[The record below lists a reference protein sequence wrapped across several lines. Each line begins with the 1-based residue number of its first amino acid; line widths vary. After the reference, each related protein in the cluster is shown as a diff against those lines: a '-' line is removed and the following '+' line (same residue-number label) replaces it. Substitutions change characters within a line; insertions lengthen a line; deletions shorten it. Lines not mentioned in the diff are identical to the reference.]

1 MKIRRYITMMLFLL
15 MYITATAQNNLSVGK
30 LTGGQGKDVL
40 IPISLENTDEVVALQ
55 FDLQLPFD
63 RSSRTAPTL
72 SQSRIN
78 EHTVSVRNLGNHK
91 YRVVVVNMSNRP
103 LSGNAGTI
111 INFPMAV
118 PTGLDPGTEYAVSL
132 SDVIITNRKGD
143 NIQGNSNVNGSYT
156 VQRENAPDL
165 ATTDVN
171 ITESTLVPGNYVTVT
186 WKVSNIGNAD
196 TRSGWTERVYLV
208 SNGTEEAV
216 HIGNTYFSNT
226 LLKGG
231 YIARS
236 AIFNLSQTVGLEGEV
251 TAKVVVEP
259 NSGCGEYN
267 ADRANNTA
275 SGGTAELEKH
285 LFLTAPDNS
294 VKEGESMRL
303 TLKRSGDRSMD
314 ETFSIASSLPE
325 HAKVPATVIISK
337 GQSAAS
343 FDVVCPDNNVVN
355 TYSKVTITVNKA
367 NGYPQDVATS
377 FNIKDDELLPLTV
390 KLDKTEYNEGETMKA
405 TVSVPYRIGN
415 DTLTV
420 YFSVEKPKRFR
431 LPKSYTFEPGAT
443 EAVIDIPIIDDNIA
457 ANDET
462 LQLSVSADHHLT
474 GKALFV
480 LKDNDVPAISMT
492 LLPTTVSEAAGYNA
506 IHATIKRTEAK
517 NSKITL
523 KLSDDSNGELYY
535 TTPITMPEGTEEVTF
550 PIGVKDN
557 QKVDG
562 TRKVKFSAAIYIT
575 DCGCSAIGDKQTVVS
590 DTITILDNDGPTLS
604 VTSNKTT
611 ILEGDATGAT
621 LTISRNDATT
631 NPLTVTLSA
640 KGDDLQFAKTVTIP
654 AGKESVTTPFV
665 AKSNETSEGN
675 RTISVIA
682 SSDGYSPGTVWMLI
696 SDQTL
701 PDAEMQTPACDAEIE
716 AGSKAKVTI
725 TVKNIGA
732 IKMPKGTQIR
742 TSIGSSSTM
751 TQTDADIAVGA
762 TYTSVVELDAPSVPG
777 KYRVTAEINPNGT
790 VTELQTIN
798 NSAYTETTVTTAY
811 TYDVKSA
818 KNTYNIGEKV
828 VLGGTVKTRSGA
840 TAANV
845 EVEPYII
852 YAGSRIALK
861 ATTDAE
867 GKYSAE
873 YTIQAGMGGEYG
885 YGVCTPGENI
895 SAQQGTFAVYGIS
908 RTTTEYIKHEMYEGD
923 VARGTIKVKNMSSL
937 PQHSLTATCEPN
949 EQYEVTFSD
958 NTELAGGGTAEISY
972 TIKPLSLSK
981 TKEWDRLTFN
991 ITTAEGAS
999 LSVVTYN
1006 YTRKHT
1012 PNLVVSTNSI
1022 NTTVTKGKVRTYP
1035 IVLTNTGIAETGKI
1049 TVSLPAA
1056 LSDFISLATPATMPS
1071 LATGDSATVMLK
1083 FNAANYDVNVYQKGS
1098 IAINCSE
1105 GNGKQIGFN
1114 VKVVSEEKGN
1124 LRIRVRDENTI
1135 YANKDGEHPYVSNA
1149 SVRLTDYNTGALV
1162 MQDVTGEDGS
1172 ITFNDLNEG
1181 YYHLHVTADRHD
1193 TYDQY
1198 VLVSPGET
1206 TEHLA
1211 TISYQAIRVDWT
1223 VEETEIEDEYDIT
1236 TKLTYE
1242 TQVPVPVVE
1251 MNAPDAIILADIN
1264 RGKSALFNV
1273 VLRNR
1278 GLIAAQNV
1286 QYTPPTADGFVFM
1299 PMVEYSGFTLAPEQS
1314 YVIPVLVMHEED
1326 FNSDNFAQN
1335 VKRKMV
1341 QYAEGRAKKKCFG
1354 DMGTRF
1360 EWPCGDN
1367 AKFAWIGSVIR
1378 YVQDNAECSD
1388 PPPAGGGHAVIYPQT
1403 QPGLGGGPYGDF
1415 GGYATASGG
1424 RTDAEALM
1432 KLVCTAIECVP
1443 IPDLPLCMSPAITNA
1458 LEGSA
1463 LQFAGDCAMEFISG
1477 KIGEKIPLF
1486 DCLKGIASNYGP
1498 DMVEC
1503 LGNWGKKLAGMIS
1516 KAPMRKADAAEDKP
1530 MPALM
1535 ESSGYKQFLFYS
1547 YFDTYMEY
1555 NRQLTQA
1562 PEAISMKDFGVE
1574 LMAAIH
1580 NADLE
1585 LQKMR
1590 KDGTLWTFD
1599 LNTIPD
1605 NTTVD
1610 DKSQGMG
1617 TYLTSLMPNKSA
1629 NIADFSLRNYVERL
1643 RNTWS
1648 KEDGRGYISNNH
1660 MDEAVVADIL
1670 QTRQN
1675 CVAKLVNLGI
1685 PTWTDLMGSARKDML
1700 QYMETQSENTCAQ
1713 VKLEI
1718 KQKLVLTRQAF
1729 RGTLTIENGSSN
1741 AINDIL
1747 VDVNATNMETGFMA
1761 TSREMQIAIEKIEG
1775 FEGEKD
1781 GAWRLGAGKKGVAT
1795 ILFIPTKYAAPENLT
1810 TYSFGGTL
1818 SFKDGSTTQN
1828 RSLYPVSLPV
1838 KPSPE
1843 LDLTYFMQRDV
1854 YGDNP
1859 LTPDVVEPVI
1869 PAEFSVLIHN
1879 KGKGDANNVRM
1890 ITKKPEIVEN
1900 EKGLLIDF
1908 DIISSSLNGGEKTM
1922 ALDDDIATQFGTI
1935 AAGTASYATW
1945 DLTASLMGHFTEYD
1959 VNVTHVTDYGNP
1971 DLSLLDRVTIHE
1983 LIHSMNATIG
1993 DKVYRAWITND
2004 EPDAEDAPDHIYFA
2018 NGTDEELATLSGET
2032 RMERIDATHYRVTV
2046 PTDVPRNW
2054 FYTAVANPAGKY
2066 AKILSITDET
2076 NNRKLDAANFWTTD
2090 YTMKDGI
2097 DPQLDYRLHI
2107 ADIVSGKGTNKY
2119 IVEFEP
2125 IPELRLDVKSIT
2137 TVPADDQIAEK
2148 PIEELTVE
2156 FNKDIK
2162 PETFT
2167 REDIV
2172 VRHEGKLYSGDIAIA
2187 PKDEATKRVFKL
2199 NTSGLSENGYYVLQV
2214 KTDNITDA
2222 ENYQGAEGKMV
2233 RWMLFKDGLVH
2244 YNVHVLPLAE
2254 WGSVECVKDAPIE
2267 TPATAAKRGMKKAE
2281 ANSGQLA
2288 YGGGMTFKATPS
2300 NGYKFVC
2307 WKDNATD
2314 EVLSNNA
2321 EYHVEARNTLD
2332 ISAVFEAETYK
2343 VTVKCDADGGTM
2355 DVASGLY
2362 EYGTKLTLD
2371 AKPNEGYRLDGYKL
2385 NGVQTETAAPYELT
2399 VEGPTEVEVLFH
2411 DLSPVDVI
2419 LDERKDYQRPVEY
2432 VSAASLENGTN
2443 VKLYRSFLKEA
2454 WNTIC
2459 LPCAVENPE
2468 EVFGA
2473 GTQVAK
2479 LAGMTSTSL
2488 TFEYVEKMEANMPYI
2503 IKPTAVNNAAYA
2515 NVASPTVL
2523 YDLGMRTL
2531 EDLPEG
2537 KDRPTYETESGVSF
2551 IGAYRVENLP
2561 ANEGYYYIS
2570 GNKFYYI
2577 DVPVPTT
2584 RYRGFFHSDV
2594 HNGAMLSLAF
2604 GGGTTNIEDVYFLPA
2619 GAGDIYDLTGK
2630 KVRSSGESLDGLKP
2644 GVYITKN
2651 KKFVVK

>member
-143 NIQGNSNVNGSYT
+143 NIQSDSNVNGSYT

-226 LLKGG
+226 LTKGG

-259 NSGCGEYN
+259 SSGCGEYN

-275 SGGTAELEKH
+275 NGGTAQLEKH

-325 HAKVPATVIISK
+325 HAKVPATVTISK

-377 FNIKDDELLPLTV
+377 FNIKDDELLPLRV

-431 LPKSYTFEPGAT
+431 LPKSYTFEPGAK

-474 GKALFV
+474 GTALFV

-665 AKSNETSEGN
+665 ALSNETSEGN

-682 SSDGYSPGTVWMLI
+682 SSEGYSPGTVWMLI

-716 AGSKAKVTI
+716 AGSKAKVTV

-777 KYRVTAEINPNGT
+777 NYRVTAEINPNGT

-811 TYDVKSA
+811 TYDVKSE

-828 VLGGTVKTRSGA
+828 VLGGMVKTHGGTA
-840 TAANV
+840 AANV

-949 EQYEVTFSD
+949 EQYEVKFGGD
-958 NTELAGGGTAEISY
+958 TELAGGGTAEISY

-1083 FNAANYDVNVYQKGS
+1083 FNAAKYDVNIYQKGS

-1135 YANKDGEHPYVSNA
+1135 YGNKDGEHPYVSNA

-1162 MQDVTGEDGS
+1162 MQDVTGDDGS
-1172 ITFNDLNEG
+1172 ITFNNLNEG

-1193 TYDQY
+1193 TYDQN

-1236 TKLTYE
+1236 TKFTYE

-1326 FNSDNFAQN
+1326 FNSDDFARN
-1335 VKRKMV
+1335 VKRKVM
-1341 QYAEGRAKKKCFG
+1341 QRAEGRAKKKCFG
-1354 DMGTRF
+1354 NMDTQF
-1360 EWPCGDN
+1360 EWPCGDG
-1367 AKFAWIGSVIR
+1367 AKYAWIGSIIR
-1378 YVQDNAECSD
+1378 FVQDNAECSD
-1388 PPPAGGGHAVIYPQT
+1388 PPPGGGHAVFYPNI
-1403 QPGLGGGPYGDF
+1403 QPGLGSGPGLKPGD
-1415 GGYATASGG
+1415 YATASGG
-1424 RTDAEALM
+1424 RTDAKALL
-1432 KLVCTAIECVP
+1432 KLFCTAIECVP
-1443 IPDLPLCMSPAITNA
+1443 LPDLPTCVAPAITNA

-1463 LQFAGDCAMEFISG
+1463 LQFAGDCAMDYLSG
-1477 KIGEKIPLF
+1477 KVADKIPLF
-1486 DCLKGIASNYGP
+1486 SCLKGIASNYGP

-1503 LGNWGKKLAGMIS
+1503 LGKWGKEMADKFS
-1516 KAPMRKADAAEDKP
+1516 KAPLRKAAAAEDKP

-1580 NADLE
+1580 KADLE

-1590 KDGTLWTFD
+1590 EDGTLWTFD

-1610 DKSQGMG
+1610 DKSQGIG
-1617 TYLTSLMPNKSA
+1617 AYLTSLMPNKSA

-1643 RNTWS
+1643 RNAWS
-1648 KEDGRGYISNNH
+1648 KEDGRGYISANH

-1700 QYMETQSENTCAQ
+1700 QFMETQSENTCAQ

-1741 AINDIL
+1741 AIEDIL

-1828 RSLYPVSLPV
+1828 RSLYPVSLQV

-1959 VNVTHVTDYGNP
+1959 VSVTHVTDYGNP

-1983 LIHSMNATIG
+1983 LIHSLNATIG

-2018 NGTDEELATLSGET
+2018 NGTDEELVTLSEET
-2032 RMERIDATHYRVTV
+2032 RMERIDNTHYRVTV
-2046 PTDVPRNW
+2046 PTDMPRNW
-2054 FYTAVANPAGKY
+2054 FYMAVANPAGKY

-2076 NNRKLDAANFWTTD
+2076 NNRPLDAANFWTTD

-2107 ADIVSGKGTNKY
+2107 ADIVSGKGTNTY

-2172 VRHEGKLYSGDIAIA
+2172 VRHEGKLFSGDIAITPKDDA
-2187 PKDEATKRVFKL
+2187 PKRIFRL
-2199 NTSGLSENGYYVLQV
+2199 NTSALSENGYYVLQV
-2214 KTDNITDA
+2214 KTDNITDT
-2222 ENYQGAEGKMV
+2222 ENYLGAEGKMV

-2244 YNVHVLPLAE
+2244 YNVDILPLAAC
-2254 WGSVECVKDAPIE
+2254 GRVECVKDAPAE
-2267 TPATAAKRGMKKAE
+2267 TPAASAKRGMKKAE

-2307 WKDNATD
+2307 WKDNATG
-2314 EVLSNNA
+2314 EVLSKDA

-2355 DVASGLY
+2355 DVASGVY

-2385 NGVQTETAAPYELT
+2385 NGVQTATADPYELT
-2399 VEGPTEVEVLFH
+2399 VEGQTEVEVIFH

-2459 LPCAVENPE
+2459 LPCAVENPQ

-2473 GTQVAK
+2473 GTQVAQ
-2479 LAGMTSTSL
+2479 LSGMTPTSL
-2488 TFEYVEKMEANMPYI
+2488 TFEYVEKMDANTPYI

-2537 KDRPTYETESGVSF
+2537 KERPTYETESGVSF
-2551 IGAYRVENLP
+2551 IGAYKVEELP
-2561 ANEGYYYIS
+2561 ANAGYYYIS

-2604 GGGTTNIEDVYFLPA
+2604 GGGTTNIENVYFLPA

>member
-1 MKIRRYITMMLFLL
+1 MMLFLL
-15 MYITATAQNNLSVGK
+15 MCITAMAQNNLSVGK

-118 PTGLDPGTEYAVSL
+118 PTGLDPGTEYVVSL

-156 VQRENAPDL
+156 VQREDAPDL

-171 ITESTLVPGNYVTVT
+171 ITGSTLVPGKSVTVS
-186 WKVSNIGNAD
+186 WKVSNVGNAD
-196 TRSGWTERVYLV
+196 TRSGWTECVYLV
-208 SNGTEEAV
+208 SNETEEVV
-216 HIGNTYFSNT
+216 HVGNTYFSNT

-231 YIARS
+231 YITRNAT
-236 AIFNLSQTVGLEGEV
+236 FNLSQTVGLEGEV

-275 SGGTAELEKH
+275 TGGTAELEKH
-285 LFLTAPDNS
+285 LFLTVPDKS

-314 ETFSIASSLPE
+314 EAFSITSSLPE
-325 HAKVPATVIISK
+325 HTKVPATVTISK
-337 GQSAAS
+337 GQSAVS
-343 FDVVCPDNNVVN
+343 FDVACPDNNVVN
-355 TYSKVTITVNKA
+355 TYSEVTITVTKDH
-367 NGYPQDVATS
+367 GYPQDVATS

-390 KLDKTEYNEGETMKA
+390 KLNKTEYNEGETMKA

-431 LPKSYTFEPGAT
+431 LPKSYTFEPGAK

-474 GKALFV
+474 GTALFV

-506 IHATIKRTEAK
+506 VHATIKRTEAK

-611 ILEGDATGAT
+611 ILEGDKTGAT
-621 LTISRNDATT
+621 LTVSRNDATT

-665 AKSNETSEGN
+665 ALSNATNEGN
-675 RTISVIA
+675 RTISIIA

-701 PDAEMQTPACDAEIE
+701 PDAEMQTPVCDAEIE
-716 AGSKAKVTI
+716 AGSKAKVTV

-732 IKMPKGTQIR
+732 IAMPKGTQIR
-742 TSIGSSSTM
+742 TSIGTSSTM

-777 KYRVTAEINPNGT
+777 NYRVTAEINPNGT

-798 NSAYTETTVTTAY
+798 NNAYTETTVTTAY
-811 TYDVKSA
+811 TYGIGADKG
-818 KNTYNIGEKV
+818 TYNIGDKV
-828 VLGGTVKTRSGA
+828 VLGGTVKTRGGA
-840 TAANV
+840 TAASV

-852 YAGSRIALK
+852 YAGSRTALK

-867 GKYSAE
+867 GKYSVE

-895 SAQQGTFAVYGIS
+895 SAQQGTFNVYGIS

-923 VARGTIKVKNMSSL
+923 VVTGTIKVKNMSSL
-937 PQHSLTATCEPN
+937 PQTKLKAACEPN
-949 EQYEVTFSD
+949 EQYDVTFSGD
-958 NTELAGGGTAEISY
+958 TELAGGGTAEINY

-999 LSVVTYN
+999 LCVVTYN

-1083 FNAANYDVNVYQKGS
+1083 FNAAKYDVNIYQKGS

-1135 YANKDGEHPYVSNA
+1135 YGNKDGEHPYVSNA

-1172 ITFNDLNEG
+1172 ITFSDLNEG

-1193 TYDQY
+1193 TYDQN

-1223 VEETEIEDEYDIT
+1223 VEETEVEDEYDIT

-1251 MNAPDAIILADIN
+1251 MNAPEAIILADIN

-1314 YVIPVLVMHEED
+1314 YVIPVLVMHVED
-1326 FNSDNFAQN
+1326 FNSDSFARN
-1335 VKRKMV
+1335 VKRKVV
-1341 QYAEGRAKKKCFG
+1341 QRAEGRAKKKCFG
-1354 DMGTRF
+1354 NMDTRF
-1360 EWPCGDN
+1360 EWPCGDD

-1388 PPPAGGGHAVIYPQT
+1388 PPPAGGGHSVFYPT
-1403 QPGLGGGPYGDF
+1403 QPGLGGGPHGDF
-1415 GGYATASGG
+1415 GSYETASGG

-1432 KLVCTAIECVP
+1432 KLVCTVIECVP
-1443 IPDLPLCMSPAITNA
+1443 LPDLPTCVAPAITNA

-1463 LQFAGDCAMEFISG
+1463 LQFAGDCAMDYLSG
-1477 KIGEKIPLF
+1477 KVADKIPLF
-1486 DCLKGIASNYGP
+1486 SCLKGIASNYGP

-1503 LGNWGKKLAGMIS
+1503 LGNWGKELAGMVS
-1516 KAPMRKADAAEDKP
+1516 KMPKRKAGAAEDKP

-1535 ESSGYKQFLFYS
+1535 ESSGYKQFLFFS

-1574 LMAAIH
+1574 LMSAIH
-1580 NADLE
+1580 DVDYV

-1590 KDGTLWTFD
+1590 EDGSLWTLD

-1610 DKSQGMG
+1610 DKSQGVG
-1617 TYLTSLMPNKSA
+1617 PYLTSLMPNKNA
-1629 NIADFSLRNYVERL
+1629 VIADFSLRNYVERL

-1648 KEDGRGYISNNH
+1648 KEDGRGYISDNH

-1675 CVAKLVNLGI
+1675 CVTKLVNLGI
-1685 PTWTDLMGSARKDML
+1685 PTWVDLMGSARKDML

-1741 AINDIL
+1741 AIEDIL

-1795 ILFIPTKYAAPENLT
+1795 ILFIPTKYAAPETLT

-1828 RSLYPVSLPV
+1828 RSLFPVSLQV

-2004 EPDAEDAPDHIYFA
+2004 VPDAEDAPDHIYFA
-2018 NGTDEELATLSGET
+2018 NGTDEELVTLSEET

-2046 PTDVPRNW
+2046 PTNVPHNW

-2076 NNRKLDAANFWTTD
+2076 NNRSLDAANFWTTD

-2107 ADIVSGKGTNKY
+2107 ADIVSGKGTNTY

-2148 PIEELTVE
+2148 PIEQLTVE

-2172 VRHEGKLYSGDIAIA
+2172 VRYEGALFSGDIAIT
-2187 PKDEATKRVFKL
+2187 PKDDASKRIFNL
-2199 NTSGLSENGYYVLQV
+2199 NTSALNENGYYVLQV
-2214 KTDNITDA
+2214 KTDNITDF

-2244 YNVHVLPLAE
+2244 YNVDILPLAAC
-2254 WGSVECVKDAPIE
+2254 GRVECVKDAPAE
-2267 TPATAAKRGMKKAE
+2267 TPAASAKRGMKKAE

-2288 YGGGMTFKATPS
+2288 YGGGMTFKAAP
-2300 NGYKFVC
+2300 NKGYKFVC
-2307 WKDNATD
+2307 WKDNNTG
-2314 EVLSNNA
+2314 EVLSKDA
-2321 EYHVEARNTLD
+2321 EYHVEARNTVN

-2355 DVASGLY
+2355 DVASGVY

-2371 AKPNEGYRLDGYKL
+2371 AKANEGYRLDGYKL

-2399 VEGPTEVEVLFH
+2399 VEEPTEVEVIFH

-2443 VKLYRSFLKEA
+2443 VKFYRSFLKEA

-2459 LPCAVENPE
+2459 LPCAVENPQ

-2473 GTQVAK
+2473 GTQVAQ
-2479 LAGMTSTSL
+2479 LSGMTPTSL
-2488 TFEYVEKMEANMPYI
+2488 TFEYVDKMDANTPYI
-2503 IKPTAVNNAAYA
+2503 IKPTAVNNVAYA

-2523 YDLGMRTL
+2523 YDLGMSTL

-2537 KDRPTYETESGVSF
+2537 KDRPTYEPGSGVSF
-2551 IGAYRVENLP
+2551 IGAYSVVELP

-2604 GGGTTNIEDVYFLPA
+2604 GGGMSSIEDVYFLPA

-2630 KVRSSGESLDGLKP
+2630 KVRSGGEPLDGLKP
-2644 GVYITKN
+2644 GVYITNN

>member
-1 MKIRRYITMMLFLL
+1 MMLFLL
-15 MYITATAQNNLSVGK
+15 MCIMAMAQNNLSVGK

-72 SQSRIN
+72 NQSRIN
-78 EHTVSVRNLGNHK
+78 EHTVSVRNLGSHK

-118 PTGLDPGTEYAVSL
+118 PTGLDPGTEYTVSL

-143 NIQGNSNVNGSYT
+143 NIQGGSNVNGSYT
-156 VQRENAPDL
+156 VQREDAPDL

-171 ITESTLVPGNYVTVT
+171 ITGSKLVPGKSVTVS
-186 WKVSNIGNAD
+186 WKVSNVGNAD

-208 SNGTEEAV
+208 STGTEEVV
-216 HIGNTYFSNT
+216 HVGNTYFSNT
-226 LLKGG
+226 LLKDG
-231 YIARS
+231 YITRNAT
-236 AIFNLSQTVGLEGEV
+236 FNLSQTVGLAGEV

-275 SGGTAELEKH
+275 TGGTAELEKH

-294 VKEGESMRL
+294 VKEGQSMRL

-314 ETFSIASSLPE
+314 ETFSITSSLTDN
-325 HAKVPATVIISK
+325 AKVPATVTISK

-355 TYSKVTITVNKA
+355 TYSKVTITVNKDH
-367 NGYPQDVATS
+367 GYPQNVATS
-377 FNIKDDELLPLTV
+377 FNIKDDELLPLEV
-390 KLDKTEYNEGETMKA
+390 KLDKTDYNEGETMKA

-474 GKALFV
+474 CTALFV

-590 DTITILDNDGPTLS
+590 DTITILDNDGPTLR

-611 ILEGDATGAT
+611 ILEGDRTGAT
-621 LTISRNDATT
+621 LTVSRNDATT

-665 AKSNETSEGN
+665 ALSNETNEGN

-701 PDAEMQTPACDAEIE
+701 PDAEMQTPVCDAEVE
-716 AGSKAKVTI
+716 AGSKAKVTV

-777 KYRVTAEINPNGT
+777 NYRVTSEINPNGT

-798 NSAYTETTVTTAY
+798 DSAYTETTVTTAY
-811 TYDVKSA
+811 TYGIGTDKS
-818 KNTYNIGEKV
+818 TYNIGDKV
-828 VLGGTVKTRSGA
+828 VLGGTVKTRGGA
-840 TAANV
+840 TAASV

-861 ATTDAE
+861 ATTDVE
-867 GKYSAE
+867 GKYSVE
-873 YTIQAGMGGEYG
+873 YTLQAGMGGEYG

-895 SAQQGTFAVYGIS
+895 SALQGTFNVYGIS

-923 VARGTIKVKNMSSL
+923 VVSGTIKVKNMSSL
-937 PQHSLTATCEPN
+937 PQHNLKATCEKN
-949 EQYEVTFSD
+949 EQYDVTFSGD
-958 NTELAGGGTAEISY
+958 TELAGGGTAEISY

-991 ITTAEGAS
+991 IATAEGAS

-1049 TVSLPAA
+1049 SVSLPAA
-1056 LSDFISLATPATMPS
+1056 LSDFISLATPSTMPS

-1083 FNAANYDVNVYQKGS
+1083 FNAAKYDVNIYQKGS

-1135 YANKDGEHPYVSNA
+1135 YGNKDGEHPYVSNA

-1172 ITFNDLNEG
+1172 ITFSDLTEG

-1193 TYDQY
+1193 SYDQN

-1223 VEETEIEDEYDIT
+1223 VEETEVEDEYDIT

-1299 PMVEYSGFTLAPEQS
+1299 PMVEYEGFTLAPEQS

-1335 VKRKMV
+1335 VKRHMV
-1341 QYAEGRAKKKCFG
+1341 QRAEGRAKKCFG
-1354 DMGTRF
+1354 NMGTKF
-1360 EWPCGDN
+1360 EWPCGDD

-1388 PPPAGGGHAVIYPQT
+1388 PPPAGGHAVFYPEI
-1403 QPGLGGGPYGDF
+1403 QPGLGGGPWGGA

-1424 RTDAEALM
+1424 RTDGEALM

-1463 LQFAGDCAMEFISG
+1463 LQFAGDCAMEFING
-1477 KIGEKIPLF
+1477 KIGDKIPLF

-1498 DMVEC
+1498 DMVDC
-1503 LGNWGKKLAGMIS
+1503 LGNWGKKLAGMLS
-1516 KAPMRKADAAEDKP
+1516 KAPRRKAGDKDDKP

-1555 NRQLTQA
+1555 NRQLTKA
-1562 PEAISMKDFGVE
+1562 PEALGMKDFGVE
-1574 LMAAIH
+1574 LMSAIH
-1580 NADLE
+1580 KADLE

-1590 KDGTLWTFD
+1590 VDGTLWTFD

-1610 DKSQGMG
+1610 DKSQGLG
-1617 TYLTSLMPNKSA
+1617 PYLTSLMPNKNA
-1629 NIADFSLRNYVERL
+1629 VIADFSLRNYVERL

-1648 KEDGRGYISNNH
+1648 KEDGRGYISDNH

-1675 CVAKLVNLGI
+1675 CVTKLVNLGI
-1685 PTWTDLMGSARKDML
+1685 TTWTDLMGSARKDML

-1741 AINDIL
+1741 AIEDIL

-1761 TSREMQIAIEKIEG
+1761 TSREMQISIEKIEG
-1775 FEGEKD
+1775 FDGEKD

-1795 ILFIPTKYAAPENLT
+1795 ILFIPTKYAAPENIT

-1828 RSLYPVSLPV
+1828 RSLYPVSLQV
-1838 KPSPE
+1838 KPTPE

-1859 LTPDVVEPVI
+1859 LTTDVVEPVI

-1879 KGKGDANNVRM
+1879 KGYGDANNVRM
-1890 ITKKPEIVEN
+1890 ITKKPTIVEN

-1959 VNVTHVTDYGNP
+1959 VSVTHVTDYGNP

-2018 NGTDEELATLSGET
+2018 NGTDEELATLSEAT

-2046 PTDVPRNW
+2046 PTNVPRKW
-2054 FYTAVANPAGKY
+2054 FYTTVANPAGKY

-2076 NNRKLDAANFWTTD
+2076 NNRPLDAANFWTTD

-2107 ADIVSGKGTNKY
+2107 ADIVSGKGTNTY

-2137 TVPADDQIAEK
+2137 TVPADDQIVEK
-2148 PIEELTVE
+2148 PIEQLTVE
-2156 FNKDIK
+2156 FNKDIR

-2172 VRHEGKLYSGDIAIA
+2172 VRHEGKLFSGDIAIT
-2187 PKDEATKRVFKL
+2187 PKDDASKRIFNL
-2199 NTSGLSENGYYVLQV
+2199 NTSTLSENGYYVLQV
-2214 KTDNITDA
+2214 KTDNITDT
-2222 ENYQGAEGKMV
+2222 ENYLGAEGKMV

-2244 YNVHVLPLAE
+2244 YNVGILPFVAC
-2254 WGSVECVKDAPIE
+2254 GRVYCVKDADTE
-2267 TPATAAKRGMKKAE
+2267 TPAPAAKRSMKAT
-2281 ANSGQLA
+2281 ANNSGQLA

-2300 NGYKFVC
+2300 KGYKFVC
-2307 WKDNATD
+2307 WKDNVSG
-2314 EVLSNNA
+2314 EVLSKDA

-2355 DVASGLY
+2355 DVASGVY

-2371 AKPNEGYRLDGYKL
+2371 AKANEGYRLDGYKL

-2399 VEGPTEVEVLFH
+2399 VEGQTEVEVLFH

-2443 VKLYRSFLKEA
+2443 VKFYRSFLKEA

-2459 LPCAVENPE
+2459 LPCAVENPQ
-2468 EVFGA
+2468 EVFGV

-2479 LAGMTSTSL
+2479 LTGMTKTSL
-2488 TFEYVEKMEANMPYI
+2488 TFEYVEKMDANTPYI

-2531 EDLPEG
+2531 EDLPVG
-2537 KDRPTYETESGVSF
+2537 KDRPTYETEGGVSF

-2594 HNGAMLSLAF
+2594 HNSAKLSLAF
-2604 GGGTTNIEDVYFLPA
+2604 GDGTTNIEDVYFLPV

-2644 GVYITKN
+2644 GVYITNN

>member
-1 MKIRRYITMMLFLL
+1 MMLFLL
-15 MYITATAQNNLSVGK
+15 MCITSMGQNNLSVGK

-118 PTGLDPGTEYAVSL
+118 PTGLDPGTEYTVSL

-156 VQRENAPDL
+156 VQREDAPDL

-171 ITESTLVPGNYVTVT
+171 ISESTLVPGKPVTVS
-186 WKVSNIGNAD
+186 WKVSNVGNAD

-208 SNGTEEAV
+208 STGTEEVV
-216 HIGNTYFSNT
+216 HVGNTYFSNT

-231 YIARS
+231 YITRNATFS
-236 AIFNLSQTVGLEGEV
+236 LSQTVGLEGDV

-275 SGGTAELEKH
+275 TGGTAQLEKH
-285 LFLTAPDNS
+285 LFLTAPDTS
-294 VKEGESMRL
+294 VKEGQSMRL

-314 ETFSIASSLPE
+314 ETFSITSSLPDN
-325 HAKVPATVIISK
+325 AKVPATVTISK

-355 TYSKVTITVNKA
+355 TYSKVTVTVNKA
-367 NGYPQDVATS
+367 HGYPQDVAAS
-377 FNIKDDELLPLTV
+377 FNIKDDELLPLEV
-390 KLDKTEYNEGETMKA
+390 KLDKTDYNEGETMKA

-415 DTLTV
+415 DELTV

-474 GKALFV
+474 GSALFV
-480 LKDNDVPAISMT
+480 LRDNDVPAISMT

-611 ILEGDATGAT
+611 ILEGDKTGAT

-631 NPLTVTLSA
+631 NALTVTLSA

-665 AKSNETSEGN
+665 ALSNETNEGN

-701 PDAEMQTPACDAEIE
+701 PDAEMQTPVCDAEIE
-716 AGSKAKVTI
+716 AGSKAKVTV

-777 KYRVTAEINPNGT
+777 NYRVTAEINPNRT

-798 NSAYTETTVTTAY
+798 NSAYSETTVTTAY
-811 TYDVKSA
+811 TYGIGADKS
-818 KNTYNIGEKV
+818 TYNIGDKV
-828 VLGGTVKTRSGA
+828 VLSGTVKTRGGA
-840 TAANV
+840 AAANV

-852 YAGSRIALK
+852 YAGSRTALK

-867 GKYSAE
+867 GKYSVE
-873 YTIQAGMGGEYG
+873 YTLQAGMGGEYG

-895 SAQQGTFAVYGIS
+895 SAQQGSFNVYGIS

-923 VARGTIKVKNMSSL
+923 VVSGTVKVKNMSSL
-937 PQHSLTATCEPN
+937 PQHNMKATCEKN
-949 EQYEVTFSD
+949 EQYEVTFSGD
-958 NTELAGGGTAEISY
+958 TELAGGGTAEISY

-991 ITTAEGAS
+991 ISTAEGAS

-1083 FNAANYDVNVYQKGS
+1083 FNAAKYDVNIYQKGS

-1135 YANKDGEHPYVSNA
+1135 YGNKDGEHPYVSNA

-1172 ITFNDLNEG
+1172 ITFSDLTEG

-1193 TYDQY
+1193 TYDQN

-1223 VEETEIEDEYDIT
+1223 VEETEVEDEYDIT

-1299 PMVEYSGFTLAPEQS
+1299 PMVEYEGFTLAPEQS

-1335 VKRKMV
+1335 VKRHMV
-1341 QYAEGRAKKKCFG
+1341 QRAEGRAKKKCFG
-1354 DMGTRF
+1354 NMGTRF

-1367 AKFAWIGSVIR
+1367 AKFAWIASVIR

-1388 PPPAGGGHAVIYPQT
+1388 PPPAGGGHAVVYPQT

-1415 GGYATASGG
+1415 GSYATASGG

-1463 LQFAGDCAMEFISG
+1463 LQFAGDCAMEFING
-1477 KIGEKIPLF
+1477 KIGDKIPLF

-1503 LGNWGKKLAGMIS
+1503 LGNWGKQLAGMVS
-1516 KAPMRKADAAEDKP
+1516 KAPRRKAGDKDDKP

-1555 NRQLTQA
+1555 NRQLTKA

-1580 NADLE
+1580 KADLE

-1590 KDGTLWTFD
+1590 EDGTLWTFD

-1617 TYLTSLMPNKSA
+1617 AYLTSLMPNKNA

-1648 KEDGRGYISNNH
+1648 KEDGRGYISDNH

-1670 QTRQN
+1670 ETRQN
-1675 CVAKLVNLGI
+1675 CVEKLVNLGI
-1685 PTWTDLMGSARKDML
+1685 ATWTDLMGSARKDML

-1718 KQKLVLTRQAF
+1718 QQKLVLTRQAF

-1741 AINDIL
+1741 AIEDIL
-1747 VDVNATNMETGFMA
+1747 VDVNSTNMETGFMA
-1761 TSREMQIAIEKIEG
+1761 TSREMQISIEKIEG
-1775 FEGEKD
+1775 FEGDKD

-1795 ILFIPTKYAAPENLT
+1795 ILFIPTKYAAPENIT

-1828 RSLYPVSLPV
+1828 RSLYPVSLQV
-1838 KPSPE
+1838 KPTPE

-1859 LTPDVVEPVI
+1859 LTTDVVEPVI

-1879 KGKGDANNVRM
+1879 KGYGDANNVRM
-1890 ITKKPEIVEN
+1890 ITKKPKIVEN

-1959 VNVTHVTDYGNP
+1959 VSVTHVTDYGNP

-2018 NGTDEELATLSGET
+2018 NGTDEELATLSEET

-2054 FYTAVANPAGKY
+2054 FYTAVSNPAGKY
-2066 AKILSITDET
+2066 SKILSITDET
-2076 NNRKLDAANFWTTD
+2076 NNRPLDAANFWTTD

-2107 ADIVSGKGTNKY
+2107 ADIVSGKGTNTY

-2137 TVPADDQIAEK
+2137 TVPADNQIAEK
-2148 PIEELTVE
+2148 PIEQLTVE

-2167 REDIV
+2167 RDDIM
-2172 VRHEGKLYSGDIAIA
+2172 VRHEGKLFSGDIAIT
-2187 PKDEATKRVFKL
+2187 PKDDASKRIFNL
-2199 NTSGLSENGYYVLQV
+2199 NTSALSENGYYVLQV
-2214 KTDNITDA
+2214 KTDNISDT
-2222 ENYQGAEGKMV
+2222 ENYLGAEGKMV

-2244 YNVHVLPLAE
+2244 YNVNVLPLADC
-2254 WGSVECVKDAPIE
+2254 GHVDCVKDAAPE
-2267 TPATAAKRGMKKAE
+2267 TQAASAKRVMKKAG
-2281 ANSGQLA
+2281 ANSGQLT

-2300 NGYKFVC
+2300 KGYKFVC
-2307 WKDNATD
+2307 WKDNATG
-2314 EVLSNNA
+2314 EVLSKDA

-2355 DVASGLY
+2355 DVASGVY

-2371 AKPNEGYRLDGYKL
+2371 AKANEGYRLDGYKL

-2399 VEGPTEVEVLFH
+2399 VEGPTEVEVIFH

-2443 VKLYRSFLKEA
+2443 VKFYRSFLKNA

-2468 EVFGA
+2468 EVFGT

-2479 LAGMTSTSL
+2479 LTGMTPTSL
-2488 TFEYVEKMEANMPYI
+2488 TFEYVVKMEANTPYI
-2503 IKPTAVNNAAYA
+2503 IKPTAVNSAAYA

-2531 EDLPEG
+2531 EDLPVG

-2551 IGAYRVENLP
+2551 IGAYKVEELP

-2570 GNKFYYI
+2570 SNKFYFV

-2594 HNGAMLSLAF
+2594 HNAAKLSLAF
-2604 GGGTTNIEDVYFLPA
+2604 GDGTTNIENVYFLPA

-2644 GVYITKN
+2644 GVYITNN

>member
-1 MKIRRYITMMLFLL
+1 MMLFLL
-15 MYITATAQNNLSVGK
+15 MCITAMAQNNLSVGK

-118 PTGLDPGTEYAVSL
+118 PTGLDPGTEYVVSL

-156 VQRENAPDL
+156 VQREDAPDL

-171 ITESTLVPGNYVTVT
+171 ITGSTLVPGKSVTVS
-186 WKVSNIGNAD
+186 WKVSNVGNAD

-208 SNGTEEAV
+208 STGTEEVV
-216 HIGNTYFSNT
+216 HVGNAYFSNT

-231 YIARS
+231 YITRNAT
-236 AIFNLSQTVGLEGEV
+236 FNLSQTVGLAGEV

-275 SGGTAELEKH
+275 TGGTAELEKH
-285 LFLTAPDNS
+285 LFLTAPDKS
-294 VKEGESMRL
+294 VKEGQSMRL
-303 TLKRSGDRSMD
+303 TLKRSGDRSTD
-314 ETFSIASSLPE
+314 ETFSITSSLPE
-325 HAKVPATVIISK
+325 HAKVPATVTISK
-337 GQSAAS
+337 GQSAVS
-343 FDVVCPDNNVVN
+343 FDVACPDNNVVN
-355 TYSKVTITVNKA
+355 TYSEVTITVTKDH
-367 NGYPQDVATS
+367 GYPQDVATS
-377 FNIKDDELLPLTV
+377 FNIKDDELLSLTV
-390 KLDKTEYNEGETMKA
+390 KLNKTEYNEGETMKA

-431 LPKSYTFEPGAT
+431 LPKSYTFEPGAK

-474 GKALFV
+474 GTALFV

-506 IHATIKRTEAK
+506 VHATIKRTEAK

-611 ILEGDATGAT
+611 ILEGDKTGAT
-621 LTISRNDATT
+621 LTVSRNDATT

-665 AKSNETSEGN
+665 ALSNETNEGN
-675 RTISVIA
+675 RTISIIA

-701 PDAEMQTPACDAEIE
+701 PDAEMQTPVCDAEIE
-716 AGSKAKVTI
+716 AGSKAKVTV

-732 IKMPKGTQIR
+732 IAMPKGTQIR
-742 TSIGSSSTM
+742 TSIGTSSTM

-777 KYRVTAEINPNGT
+777 NYRVTAEINPNGT

-811 TYDVKSA
+811 TYGIGADKS
-818 KNTYNIGEKV
+818 TYNIGDKV
-828 VLGGTVKTRSGA
+828 VLSGTVKTRGGT
-840 TAANV
+840 TAASV

-852 YAGSRIALK
+852 YAGSRTALK

-867 GKYSAE
+867 GKYSVE
-873 YTIQAGMGGEYG
+873 YAIQAGMGGEYG

-895 SAQQGTFAVYGIS
+895 SAQQGTFNVYGIS

-923 VARGTIKVKNMSSL
+923 VVTGTIKVKNMSSL
-937 PQHSLTATCEPN
+937 PQTKLKAACEPN
-949 EQYEVTFSD
+949 EQYDVTFSGD
-958 NTELAGGGTAEISY
+958 TELAGGGTAEINY

-999 LSVVTYN
+999 LCVVTYN

-1083 FNAANYDVNVYQKGS
+1083 FNAAKYDVNIYQKGS

-1135 YANKDGEHPYVSNA
+1135 YGNKDGEHPYVSNA

-1162 MQDVTGEDGS
+1162 MQDVTGQDGS
-1172 ITFNDLNEG
+1172 ITFSDLNEG

-1193 TYDQY
+1193 TYDQN

-1223 VEETEIEDEYDIT
+1223 VEETEVEDEYDIT

-1251 MNAPDAIILADIN
+1251 MNAPEAIILADIN

-1326 FNSDNFAQN
+1326 FNSEDFARN
-1335 VKRKMV
+1335 VKRKVV
-1341 QYAEGRAKKKCFG
+1341 QRAEGRAKKKCFG
-1354 DMGTRF
+1354 NMDTRF
-1360 EWPCGDN
+1360 EWPCGDD

-1388 PPPAGGGHAVIYPQT
+1388 PPPAGGGHSVFYPT
-1403 QPGLGGGPYGDF
+1403 QPGLGGGPHGDF
-1415 GGYATASGG
+1415 GSYETASGG

-1432 KLVCTAIECVP
+1432 KLVCTVIECVP
-1443 IPDLPLCMSPAITNA
+1443 LPDLPTCVAPAITNA

-1463 LQFAGDCAMEFISG
+1463 LQFAGDCAMDYLSG
-1477 KIGEKIPLF
+1477 KVADKIPLF
-1486 DCLKGIASNYGP
+1486 SCLKGIASNYGP

-1503 LGNWGKKLAGMIS
+1503 LGNWGKELAGMVS
-1516 KAPMRKADAAEDKP
+1516 KMPKRKAGAAEDKP

-1535 ESSGYKQFLFYS
+1535 ESSGYKQFLFFS

-1574 LMAAIH
+1574 LMSAIH
-1580 NADLE
+1580 DVDYV

-1590 KDGTLWTFD
+1590 EDGSLWTLD

-1610 DKSQGMG
+1610 DKSQGVG
-1617 TYLTSLMPNKSA
+1617 PYLTSLMPNKNA
-1629 NIADFSLRNYVERL
+1629 VIADFSLRNYVERL

-1648 KEDGRGYISNNH
+1648 KEDGRGYISDNH

-1675 CVAKLVNLGI
+1675 CVTKLVNLGI
-1685 PTWTDLMGSARKDML
+1685 PTWVDLMGSARKDML

-1741 AINDIL
+1741 AIEDIL

-1795 ILFIPTKYAAPENLT
+1795 ILFIPTKYAAPETLT

-1828 RSLYPVSLPV
+1828 RSLFPVSLQV

-2004 EPDAEDAPDHIYFA
+2004 VPDAEDAPDHIYFA
-2018 NGTDEELATLSGET
+2018 NGTDEELVTLSEET

-2046 PTDVPRNW
+2046 PTNVPRNW

-2076 NNRKLDAANFWTTD
+2076 NNRSLDAANFWTTD

-2107 ADIVSGKGTNKY
+2107 ADIVSGKGTNTY

-2148 PIEELTVE
+2148 PIEQLTVE

-2172 VRHEGKLYSGDIAIA
+2172 VRYEGALFSGDIAIT
-2187 PKDEATKRVFKL
+2187 PKDDASKRIFNL
-2199 NTSGLSENGYYVLQV
+2199 NTSALNENGYYVLQV
-2214 KTDNITDA
+2214 KTDNIIDF

-2244 YNVHVLPLAE
+2244 YNVDILPLAAC
-2254 WGSVECVKDAPIE
+2254 GRVECVKDAPAE
-2267 TPATAAKRGMKKAE
+2267 TPAASAKRGMKKAE

-2288 YGGGMTFKATPS
+2288 YGGGMTFKAAP
-2300 NGYKFVC
+2300 NKGYKFVC
-2307 WKDNATD
+2307 WKDNNTG
-2314 EVLSNNA
+2314 EVLSKDA
-2321 EYHVEARNTLD
+2321 EYHVEARNTVN

-2355 DVASGLY
+2355 DVASGVY

-2371 AKPNEGYRLDGYKL
+2371 AKANEGYRLDGYKL

-2399 VEGPTEVEVLFH
+2399 VERPTEVEVIFH

-2443 VKLYRSFLKEA
+2443 VKFYRSFLKEA

-2459 LPCAVENPE
+2459 LPCAVENPQ

-2473 GTQVAK
+2473 GTQVAQ
-2479 LAGMTSTSL
+2479 LSGMTPTSL
-2488 TFEYVEKMEANMPYI
+2488 TFEYVDRMDANTPYI
-2503 IKPTAVNNAAYA
+2503 IKPTAVNNVAYA

-2523 YDLGMRTL
+2523 YDLGMSTL

-2537 KDRPTYETESGVSF
+2537 KDRPTYEPGSGVSF
-2551 IGAYRVENLP
+2551 IGAYSVVELP

-2604 GGGTTNIEDVYFLPA
+2604 GGGMSSIEDVYFLPA

-2630 KVRSSGESLDGLKP
+2630 KVRSGGEPLDGLKP
-2644 GVYITKN
+2644 GVYITNN

>member
-1 MKIRRYITMMLFLL
+1 
-15 MYITATAQNNLSVGK
+15 
-30 LTGGQGKDVL
+30 
-40 IPISLENTDEVVALQ
+40 
-55 FDLQLPFD
+55 
-63 RSSRTAPTL
+63 
-72 SQSRIN
+72 
-78 EHTVSVRNLGNHK
+78 
-91 YRVVVVNMSNRP
+91 MSN
-103 LSGNAGTI
+103 
-111 INFPMAV
+111 V
-118 PTGLDPGTEYAVSL
+118 
-132 SDVIITNRKGD
+132 
-143 NIQGNSNVNGSYT
+143 
-156 VQRENAPDL
+156 
-165 ATTDVN
+165 
-171 ITESTLVPGNYVTVT
+171 
-186 WKVSNIGNAD
+186 GNAD

-208 SNGTEEAV
+208 SNETEEVV
-216 HIGNTYFSNT
+216 HVGNTYFSNT

-231 YIARS
+231 YITRNAT
-236 AIFNLSQTVGLEGEV
+236 FNLSQTVGLEGEV

-275 SGGTAELEKH
+275 TGGTAELEKH
-285 LFLTAPDNS
+285 LFLTAPDKS

-314 ETFSIASSLPE
+314 ETFSITSSLPE
-325 HAKVPATVIISK
+325 HTKVPATVTISK
-337 GQSAAS
+337 GQSAVS
-343 FDVVCPDNNVVN
+343 FDVACPDNNVVN
-355 TYSKVTITVNKA
+355 TYSEVTITVTKDH
-367 NGYPQDVATS
+367 GYPQDVATS

-390 KLDKTEYNEGETMKA
+390 KLNKTEYNEGETMKA

-431 LPKSYTFEPGAT
+431 LPKSYTFEPGAK

-474 GKALFV
+474 GTALFV

-506 IHATIKRTEAK
+506 VHATIKRTEAK

-611 ILEGDATGAT
+611 ILEGDKTGAT
-621 LTISRNDATT
+621 LTVSRNDATT

-665 AKSNETSEGN
+665 ALSNETNEGN
-675 RTISVIA
+675 RTISIIA

-701 PDAEMQTPACDAEIE
+701 PDAEMQTPVCDAEIE
-716 AGSKAKVTI
+716 AGSKAKVTV

-732 IKMPKGTQIR
+732 IAMPKGTQIR
-742 TSIGSSSTM
+742 TSIGISSTM

-777 KYRVTAEINPNGT
+777 NYRVTAEINPNGT

-811 TYDVKSA
+811 TYGIGADKS
-818 KNTYNIGEKV
+818 TYNIGDKV
-828 VLGGTVKTRSGA
+828 VLSGTVKTRGGA

-852 YAGSRIALK
+852 YAGSRTALK

-867 GKYSAE
+867 GKYSVE

-895 SAQQGTFAVYGIS
+895 SAQQGTFNVYGIS
-908 RTTTEYIKHEMYEGD
+908 RTTTEYIKHEMYEAD
-923 VARGTIKVKNMSSL
+923 VVTGTIKVKNMSSL
-937 PQHSLTATCEPN
+937 PQTKLKAACEPN
-949 EQYEVTFSD
+949 EQYDVTFSGD
-958 NTELAGGGTAEISY
+958 TELAGGGTAEINY

-999 LSVVTYN
+999 LCVVTYN

-1083 FNAANYDVNVYQKGS
+1083 FNAAKYDVNIYQKGS

-1135 YANKDGEHPYVSNA
+1135 YGNKDGEHPYVSNA

-1172 ITFNDLNEG
+1172 ITFSDLNEG

-1193 TYDQY
+1193 TYDQN

-1223 VEETEIEDEYDIT
+1223 VEETEVEDEYDIT

-1251 MNAPDAIILADIN
+1251 MNAPEAIILADIN

-1326 FNSDNFAQN
+1326 FNSEDFARN
-1335 VKRKMV
+1335 VKRKVV
-1341 QYAEGRAKKKCFG
+1341 QRAEGRAKKKCFG
-1354 DMGTRF
+1354 NMDTRF
-1360 EWPCGDN
+1360 EWPCGDD

-1388 PPPAGGGHAVIYPQT
+1388 PPPAGGGHSVFYPT
-1403 QPGLGGGPYGDF
+1403 QPGPGGGPHGDF
-1415 GGYATASGG
+1415 GSYETASGG

-1432 KLVCTAIECVP
+1432 KLVCTVIECVP
-1443 IPDLPLCMSPAITNA
+1443 LPDLPTCVAPAITNA

-1463 LQFAGDCAMEFISG
+1463 LQFAGDCAMDYLSG
-1477 KIGEKIPLF
+1477 KVADKIPLF
-1486 DCLKGIASNYGP
+1486 SCLKGIASNYGP

-1503 LGNWGKKLAGMIS
+1503 LGNWGKELAGMVS
-1516 KAPMRKADAAEDKP
+1516 KMPKRKADAAEDKP
-1530 MPALM
+1530 IPALM
-1535 ESSGYKQFLFYS
+1535 ESSGYKQFLFFS

-1562 PEAISMKDFGVE
+1562 REAISMKDFGVE
-1574 LMAAIH
+1574 LMSAIH
-1580 NADLE
+1580 DVDYV

-1590 KDGTLWTFD
+1590 EDGSLWTLD

-1610 DKSQGMG
+1610 DKSQGVG
-1617 TYLTSLMPNKSA
+1617 PYLTSLMPNKNA
-1629 NIADFSLRNYVERL
+1629 VIADFSLRNYVERL

-1648 KEDGRGYISNNH
+1648 KEDGRGYISDNH

-1675 CVAKLVNLGI
+1675 CVTKLVNLGI
-1685 PTWTDLMGSARKDML
+1685 PTWVDLMGSARKDML

-1741 AINDIL
+1741 AIEDIL
-1747 VDVNATNMETGFMA
+1747 VDVNATNMETGFMV

-1795 ILFIPTKYAAPENLT
+1795 ILFIPTKYAAPETLT

-1828 RSLYPVSLPV
+1828 RSLFPVSLQV

-2004 EPDAEDAPDHIYFA
+2004 VPDAEDAPDHIYFA
-2018 NGTDEELATLSGET
+2018 NGTDEELVTLSEET

-2046 PTDVPRNW
+2046 PTNVPRNW

-2076 NNRKLDAANFWTTD
+2076 NNRSLDAANFWTTD

-2107 ADIVSGKGTNKY
+2107 ADIVSGKGTNTY

-2148 PIEELTVE
+2148 PIEQLTVE

-2172 VRHEGKLYSGDIAIA
+2172 VRYEGALFSGDIAIT
-2187 PKDEATKRVFKL
+2187 PKDDASKRIFNL
-2199 NTSGLSENGYYVLQV
+2199 NTSALNENGYYVLQV
-2214 KTDNITDA
+2214 KTDNIIDF

-2244 YNVHVLPLAE
+2244 YNVDILPLAAC
-2254 WGSVECVKDAPIE
+2254 GRVECVKDAPAE
-2267 TPATAAKRGMKKAE
+2267 TPAASAKRGMKKAE

-2288 YGGGMTFKATPS
+2288 YGGGMTFKAAP
-2300 NGYKFVC
+2300 NKGYKFVC
-2307 WKDNATD
+2307 WKDNNTG
-2314 EVLSNNA
+2314 EVLSKDA
-2321 EYHVEARNTLD
+2321 EYHVEARNTVN

-2355 DVASGLY
+2355 DVASGVY

-2371 AKPNEGYRLDGYKL
+2371 AKANEGYRLDGYKL

-2399 VEGPTEVEVLFH
+2399 VEEPTEVEVIFH

-2419 LDERKDYQRPVEY
+2419 LDERKDYQRPIEY

-2443 VKLYRSFLKEA
+2443 VKFYRSFLKEA

-2459 LPCAVENPE
+2459 LPCAVENPQ

-2473 GTQVAK
+2473 GTQVAQ
-2479 LAGMTSTSL
+2479 LSGMTPTSL
-2488 TFEYVEKMEANMPYI
+2488 TFEYVDRMDANTPYI
-2503 IKPTAVNNAAYA
+2503 IKPTAVNSAAYA

-2523 YDLGMRTL
+2523 YDLGMSTL
-2531 EDLPEG
+2531 EDLPDG
-2537 KDRPTYETESGVSF
+2537 KDRPTYEPGSGVSF
-2551 IGAYRVENLP
+2551 IGAYSVVELP

-2604 GGGTTNIEDVYFLPA
+2604 GGGMSSIEDVYFLPA

-2630 KVRSSGESLDGLKP
+2630 KVRSGGEPLDGLKP
-2644 GVYITKN
+2644 GVYITNN

>member
-1 MKIRRYITMMLFLL
+1 MMLFLL
-15 MYITATAQNNLSVGK
+15 ICITSMAQNNLSVGK

-72 SQSRIN
+72 NQSRIN

-156 VQRENAPDL
+156 VQREDAPDL

-171 ITESTLVPGNYVTVT
+171 ITGSTLVPGNSVTVS
-186 WKVSNIGNAD
+186 WKVSNVGNAD

-208 SNGTEEAV
+208 STETEEVV
-216 HIGNTYFSNT
+216 HVGNTYFSNT

-231 YIARS
+231 YIARN
-236 AIFNLSQTVGLEGEV
+236 ATFNLSQTVGLEGEV

-275 SGGTAELEKH
+275 TGGTADLEKH
-285 LFLTAPDNS
+285 LFLTAPDKS
-294 VKEGESMRL
+294 VKEGQSMRL

-314 ETFSIASSLPE
+314 ETFSITSSLPE
-325 HAKVPATVIISK
+325 HAKVPATVTISK

-343 FDVVCPDNNVVN
+343 FDVACPDNNVVN
-355 TYSKVTITVNKA
+355 TYSEVTITVTKA

-377 FNIKDDELLPLTV
+377 LNIKDDELLPLEV

-443 EAVIDIPIIDDNIA
+443 KAVIDIPIIDDNIA

-474 GKALFV
+474 GTALFV

-492 LLPTTVSEAAGYNA
+492 LLPTTISEAAGYNA
-506 IHATIKRTEAK
+506 VHATIKRTEAK

-611 ILEGDATGAT
+611 ILEGDNTGAT

-631 NPLTVTLSA
+631 NPLTVTLNA

-665 AKSNETSEGN
+665 ALSNATSEGN
-675 RTISVIA
+675 RTISIIA

-701 PDAEMQTPACDAEIE
+701 PDAEMQTPSCDAEIE
-716 AGSKAKVTI
+716 AGSKAKVTV

-742 TSIGSSSTM
+742 TSIGTSSTM

-762 TYTSVVELDAPSVPG
+762 TFTSVVELDAPSVPG

-811 TYDVKSA
+811 TYDIGTDKS
-818 KNTYNIGEKV
+818 TYNIGDKV
-828 VLGGTVKTRSGA
+828 VLNGTVKTRGGA

-861 ATTDAE
+861 ATADAE
-867 GKYSAE
+867 GKYSVE

-895 SAQQGTFAVYGIS
+895 STQQGTFNVYGIS

-923 VARGTIKVKNMSSL
+923 VVSGTIKVKNMSSL
-937 PQHSLTATCEPN
+937 PQTKLKAACEPN
-949 EQYEVTFSD
+949 EQYEVTFGGD
-958 NTELAGGGTAEISY
+958 TELAGGGTAEISY

-1083 FNAANYDVNVYQKGS
+1083 FNAAKYDVNIYQKGS

-1135 YANKDGEHPYVSNA
+1135 YGNKDGEHPYVSNA

-1172 ITFNDLNEG
+1172 ITFSDLNEG

-1193 TYDQY
+1193 TYDQN

-1223 VEETEIEDEYDIT
+1223 VEETEVEDEYDIT

-1251 MNAPDAIILADIN
+1251 MNAPDAIILADID

-1299 PMVEYSGFTLAPEQS
+1299 PMVEYEGFTLAPEQS

-1326 FNSDNFAQN
+1326 FNSNDFARN
-1335 VKRKMV
+1335 VKRKVV
-1341 QYAEGRAKKKCFG
+1341 QRAEGRGKKKCFAN
-1354 DMGTRF
+1354 MGTRF

-1388 PPPAGGGHAVIYPQT
+1388 PPPAGGGQSVYYPT
-1403 QPGLGGGPYGDF
+1403 QPGLGGGPHGDF
-1415 GGYATASGG
+1415 GSYETASGG

-1443 IPDLPLCMSPAITNA
+1443 LPDLPLCMSPAITNA

-1477 KIGEKIPLF
+1477 KIGDKIPLF
-1486 DCLKGIASNYGP
+1486 DCLKGVASNYGP

-1503 LGNWGKKLAGMIS
+1503 LGNWGKELAGKVS
-1516 KAPMRKADAAEDKP
+1516 KMPKRKADTAEDKP
-1530 MPALM
+1530 IPALM

-1547 YFDTYMEY
+1547 YFDTFMEY
-1555 NRQLTQA
+1555 NRKLTNA
-1562 PEAISMKDFGVE
+1562 PKAISMKDFGVE

-1590 KDGTLWTFD
+1590 EDGTLWTFD

-1610 DKSQGMG
+1610 DKSQGVG
-1617 TYLTSLMPNKSA
+1617 AYLTSLMPNKSA

-1648 KEDGRGYISNNH
+1648 KEDGRGYISDNH

-1741 AINDIL
+1741 AIEDIL

-1828 RSLYPVSLPV
+1828 RSLYPVSLQV

-1959 VNVTHVTDYGNP
+1959 VSVTHVTDYGNP
-1971 DLSLLDRVTIHE
+1971 DLSLLDRITIHE

-2004 EPDAEDAPDHIYFA
+2004 VPDAEDAPDHIYFA
-2018 NGTDEELATLSGET
+2018 NGTDEELVTLSTET
-2032 RMERIDATHYRVTV
+2032 KMERIDATHYRVTV
-2046 PTDVPRNW
+2046 PTDIPRNW

-2066 AKILSITDET
+2066 SKILSITDET
-2076 NNRKLDAANFWTTD
+2076 NSRLLDAANFWTTD

-2107 ADIVSGKGTNKY
+2107 ADIVSGKGANTY
-2119 IVEFEP
+2119 IVEFVP

-2137 TVPADDQIAEK
+2137 TVPADNQIAEK
-2148 PIEELTVE
+2148 PIEQLTVE

-2172 VRHEGKLYSGDIAIA
+2172 VRYEGTLFSGDIAIT
-2187 PKDEATKRVFKL
+2187 PKDDASKRIFNL
-2199 NTSGLSENGYYVLQV
+2199 NTSALSENGYYVLQV
-2214 KTDNITDA
+2214 KTDNITDT

-2244 YNVHVLPLAE
+2244 YNVDILPLAAC
-2254 WGSVECVKDAPIE
+2254 GRVECVKDATAE
-2267 TPATAAKRGMKKAE
+2267 TPAASAKRGMKKAE

-2288 YGGGMTFKATPS
+2288 YGGGMTFRATPS
-2300 NGYKFVC
+2300 KGYKFVC
-2307 WKDNATD
+2307 WKDNVTG
-2314 EVLSNNA
+2314 EVLSKDT

-2355 DVASGLY
+2355 DVASGVY

-2371 AKPNEGYRLDGYKL
+2371 AKANEGYRLDGYKL

-2399 VEGPTEVEVLFH
+2399 VEEPTEVEVIFH

-2432 VSAASLENGTN
+2432 VSEASLENGTN
-2443 VKLYRSFLKEA
+2443 VKFYRSFLKEA

-2459 LPCAVENPE
+2459 LPCAVENPQ

-2473 GTQVAK
+2473 GTQVAQ
-2479 LAGMTSTSL
+2479 LSGMTPTSL
-2488 TFEYVEKMEANMPYI
+2488 TFEYVDRMDANTPYI

-2523 YDLGMRTL
+2523 YDLGMSTL

-2537 KDRPTYETESGVSF
+2537 KDRPTYENGSGVSF
-2551 IGAYRVENLP
+2551 IGAYSVVELP

-2604 GGGTTNIEDVYFLPA
+2604 GGGMSSIEDVYFLPA

-2630 KVRSSGESLDGLKP
+2630 KVRSKGESLDGLKP
-2644 GVYITKN
+2644 GVYITNN

>member
-1 MKIRRYITMMLFLL
+1 MMLFLL
-15 MYITATAQNNLSVGK
+15 MCITSMGQNNLSVGK

-72 SQSRIN
+72 NQSRIN

-143 NIQGNSNVNGSYT
+143 NIQGDSNVNGSYT
-156 VQRENAPDL
+156 VQREDAPDL

-171 ITESTLVPGNYVTVT
+171 ITGSKLVPGKSVTVS
-186 WKVSNIGNAD
+186 WKVSNVGNAD

-208 SNGTEEAV
+208 STETEEVV
-216 HIGNTYFSNT
+216 HVGNTYFSNT

-231 YIARS
+231 YIARN
-236 AIFNLSQTVGLEGEV
+236 ATFNLSQTVGLEGEV

-275 SGGTAELEKH
+275 TGGTAELEKH
-285 LFLTAPDNS
+285 LFLAAPDNS
-294 VKEGESMRL
+294 VKEGQSMRL

-314 ETFSIASSLPE
+314 ETFSITSSLPE
-325 HAKVPATVIISK
+325 HAKVPATVTISK

-367 NGYPQDVATS
+367 HGYPQDVATS
-377 FNIKDDELLPLTV
+377 FNIKDDELLPLEV
-390 KLDKTEYNEGETMKA
+390 KLDKTDYNEGETMKA

-431 LPKSYTFEPGAT
+431 LPKSYTFEPGAK

-474 GKALFV
+474 GSALFV

-506 IHATIKRTEAK
+506 VHATIKRTEAK

-611 ILEGDATGAT
+611 ILEGDKTGAT

-665 AKSNETSEGN
+665 ALSNETSEGN

-701 PDAEMQTPACDAEIE
+701 PDAEMQTPVCDAEIE
-716 AGSKAKVTI
+716 AGSKAKVTV

-732 IKMPKGTQIR
+732 TKMPKGTQIR

-777 KYRVTAEINPNGT
+777 NYRVTAEINPNGT

-811 TYDVKSA
+811 TYGIGADKS
-818 KNTYNIGEKV
+818 TYNIGEKV
-828 VLGGTVKTRSGA
+828 VLGGTVKTRGGA
-840 TAANV
+840 TAASV

-852 YAGSRIALK
+852 YAGSRTVLK

-867 GKYSAE
+867 GKYSVE
-873 YTIQAGMGGEYG
+873 YTLQAGMGGEYG

-895 SAQQGTFAVYGIS
+895 SAQQGTFNVYGIS

-923 VARGTIKVKNMSSL
+923 VVSGTIKVKNMSSL
-937 PQHSLTATCEPN
+937 PQHNLKATCEKN
-949 EQYEVTFSD
+949 EQYEVTFD
-958 NTELAGGGTAEISY
+958 GDTELAGGGTAEISY

-991 ITTAEGAS
+991 IATAEGAS

-1049 TVSLPAA
+1049 SVSLPAA

-1135 YANKDGEHPYVSNA
+1135 YGNKDGEHPYVSNA

-1172 ITFNDLNEG
+1172 ITFNDLTEG

-1193 TYDQY
+1193 TYNQN

-1223 VEETEIEDEYDIT
+1223 VEETEVEDEYDIT

-1299 PMVEYSGFTLAPEQS
+1299 PMVEYEGFTLAPEQS

-1335 VKRKMV
+1335 VKRHMV
-1341 QYAEGRAKKKCFG
+1341 QRAEGRAKKKCFG
-1354 DMGTRF
+1354 NMGTKF
-1360 EWPCGDN
+1360 EWPCGDD
-1367 AKFAWIGSVIR
+1367 AKFAWIGSIIR

-1388 PPPAGGGHAVIYPQT
+1388 PPPAGGGHSVSYPQT

-1463 LQFAGDCAMEFISG
+1463 LQFAGDCAMEFING
-1477 KIGEKIPLF
+1477 KIGDKIPLF

-1498 DMVEC
+1498 DMVDC
-1503 LGNWGKKLAGMIS
+1503 LGNWGKQLAGMVS
-1516 KAPMRKADAAEDKP
+1516 KAPRRKAGDKDDKP

-1562 PEAISMKDFGVE
+1562 PKAISMKDFGVE
-1574 LMAAIH
+1574 LMSAIH
-1580 NADLE
+1580 KADLE

-1590 KDGTLWTFD
+1590 EDGTLWTFD

-1610 DKSQGMG
+1610 DKSQGVG
-1617 TYLTSLMPNKSA
+1617 PYLTSLMPNKNA
-1629 NIADFSLRNYVERL
+1629 VIADFSLRNYVERL

-1648 KEDGRGYISNNH
+1648 KEDGRGYISDNH

-1670 QTRQN
+1670 KTRQN
-1675 CVAKLVNLGI
+1675 CVEKLVNLGI

-1741 AINDIL
+1741 AIEDIL
-1747 VDVNATNMETGFMA
+1747 VNVNATNMETGFMA
-1761 TSREMQIAIEKIEG
+1761 TSREMQISIEKIEG

-1795 ILFIPTKYAAPENLT
+1795 ILFIPTKYAAPENIT

-1828 RSLYPVSLPV
+1828 RSLFPVSLQV
-1838 KPSPE
+1838 KPTPE

-1859 LTPDVVEPVI
+1859 LTTDVVEPVI

-1879 KGKGDANNVRM
+1879 KGYGDANNVRM
-1890 ITKKPEIVEN
+1890 ITKKPKIVEN

-1959 VNVTHVTDYGNP
+1959 VSVTHVTDYGNP

-2018 NGTDEELATLSGET
+2018 NGTDEELVTLSEQT

-2046 PTDVPRNW
+2046 PTNVPRNW

-2076 NNRKLDAANFWTTD
+2076 NNRPLDAANFWTTD

-2107 ADIVSGKGTNKY
+2107 ADIVSGKGTNTY

-2148 PIEELTVE
+2148 PIEQLTVE

-2167 REDIV
+2167 REDIM
-2172 VRHEGKLYSGDIAIA
+2172 VRYEGKLFSGDIAIT
-2187 PKDEATKRVFKL
+2187 PKDEASKRIFNL

-2214 KTDNITDA
+2214 KTDNITDT
-2222 ENYQGAEGKMV
+2222 ENYLGAEGKMV

-2244 YNVHVLPLAE
+2244 YNVNVLPLAAC
-2254 WGSVECVKDAPIE
+2254 GQVDCVKDAAPE
-2267 TPATAAKRGMKKAE
+2267 TQAASAKRVMKKAG
-2281 ANSGQLA
+2281 ANSGQLT

-2300 NGYKFVC
+2300 KGYKFVC
-2307 WKDNATD
+2307 WKDNVSG
-2314 EVLSNNA
+2314 EVLSKDA

-2355 DVASGLY
+2355 DVASGVY

-2371 AKPNEGYRLDGYKL
+2371 AKANEGYRLDGYKL

-2399 VEGPTEVEVLFH
+2399 VEGTTEVEVLFH

-2443 VKLYRSFLKEA
+2443 VKFYRSFLKEA

-2459 LPCAVENPE
+2459 LPCAVENPQ

-2479 LAGMTSTSL
+2479 LTGMTKTSL
-2488 TFEYVEKMEANMPYI
+2488 TFEYVEKMEANTPYI

-2523 YDLGMRTL
+2523 YDLGMRKL
-2531 EDLPEG
+2531 EDLPVG
-2537 KDRPTYETESGVSF
+2537 KDRPTYETEGGVSF

-2594 HNGAMLSLAF
+2594 HNGAKLSLAF
-2604 GGGTTNIEDVYFLPA
+2604 GGGMTNIEDVYFLPV

-2644 GVYITKN
+2644 GVYITNN

>member
-143 NIQGNSNVNGSYT
+143 NIQGDSNVNGSYT

-208 SNGTEEAV
+208 SNETEEAV
-216 HIGNTYFSNT
+216 HVGNTYFSNT

-259 NSGCGEYN
+259 SSGCGEYN
-267 ADRANNTA
+267 ADRVNNTA
-275 SGGTAELEKH
+275 TGGTAELEKH
-285 LFLTAPDNS
+285 LFLTVPDKS

-325 HAKVPATVIISK
+325 HAKVPATVTISK

-355 TYSKVTITVNKA
+355 TYSKVTITVNNA

-377 FNIKDDELLPLTV
+377 FNIKDDELLPLMV

-462 LQLSVSADHHLT
+462 LQLSVSADHHLAGT
-474 GKALFV
+474 ALFV

-665 AKSNETSEGN
+665 ALSNETSEGN

-682 SSDGYSPGTVWMLI
+682 SSEGYSPGTVWMLI

-701 PDAEMQTPACDAEIE
+701 PDAEMQTPVCDAEIE
-716 AGSKAKVTI
+716 AGSKAKVTV

-742 TSIGSSSTM
+742 TSIGTSSTM

-777 KYRVTAEINPNGT
+777 KYRVSAEINPNGT
-790 VTELQTIN
+790 ITELQTIN

-811 TYDVKSA
+811 TYGIGADKS
-818 KNTYNIGEKV
+818 TYNIGDKV
-828 VLGGTVKTRSGA
+828 VLGGTVKTRGGA

-949 EQYEVTFSD
+949 EQYEVTFGGD
-958 NTELAGGGTAEISY
+958 TELAGGGTAEISY

-1124 LRIRVRDENTI
+1124 LRILVRDENTI
-1135 YANKDGEHPYVSNA
+1135 YGNKDGEHPYVSNA

-1162 MQDVTGEDGS
+1162 MQDVTGTDGS
-1172 ITFNDLNEG
+1172 ITFNGLNEG

-1326 FNSDNFAQN
+1326 FNSDDFARN
-1335 VKRKMV
+1335 VKRKVM
-1341 QYAEGRAKKKCFG
+1341 QRAEGRAKKCFG
-1354 DMGTRF
+1354 DMGTKF

-1367 AKFAWIGSVIR
+1367 AKYAWIGSIIR
-1378 YVQDNAECSD
+1378 FVQDNAECSD

-1415 GGYATASGG
+1415 GDYATASGG
-1424 RTDAEALM
+1424 RTDAKALL
-1432 KLVCTAIECVP
+1432 KLFCTAIECVP
-1443 IPDLPLCMSPAITNA
+1443 LPDLPTCVAPAITNA

-1463 LQFAGDCAMEFISG
+1463 LQFAGDCAMEYLSG
-1477 KIGEKIPLF
+1477 KVADKIPLF
-1486 DCLKGIASNYGP
+1486 SCLKGIASNYGP

-1503 LGNWGKKLAGMIS
+1503 LGKWGKEMADKFS
-1516 KAPMRKADAAEDKP
+1516 KAPLRKAAAAEDKP
-1530 MPALM
+1530 IPALM
-1535 ESSGYKQFLFYS
+1535 ESSGYKQFLFFS

-1555 NRQLTQA
+1555 NRQLTKA
-1562 PEAISMKDFGVE
+1562 PEALGMKDFGVE
-1574 LMAAIH
+1574 LMSAIH
-1580 NADLE
+1580 KADLE

-1590 KDGTLWTFD
+1590 VDGTLWTFD

-1610 DKSQGMG
+1610 DKSQGVG
-1617 TYLTSLMPNKSA
+1617 PYLTSLMPNKNA
-1629 NIADFSLRNYVERL
+1629 VIADFSLRNYVERL

-1648 KEDGRGYISNNH
+1648 EEDGRGYISDNH

-1675 CVAKLVNLGI
+1675 CVTKLVNLGI

-1741 AINDIL
+1741 AIEDIL

-1828 RSLYPVSLPV
+1828 RSLFPVSLQV

-1959 VNVTHVTDYGNP
+1959 VSVTHVTDYGNP

-1983 LIHSMNATIG
+1983 LIHSLNATIG

-2018 NGTDEELATLSGET
+2018 NGTDEELVTLSGET

-2046 PTDVPRNW
+2046 PTGMPRNW

-2244 YNVHVLPLAE
+2244 YNVHVLPLAD
-2254 WGSVECVKDAPIE
+2254 WGSVECVKDAPTE
-2267 TPATAAKRGMKKAE
+2267 TPAAAAKRGMKKAE

-2300 NGYKFVC
+2300 KGYKFVC

-2473 GTQVAK
+2473 GTQVAQ
-2479 LAGMTSTSL
+2479 LAGMTPTSL
-2488 TFEYVEKMEANMPYI
+2488 TFEYVETMEANTPYI

-2604 GGGTTNIEDVYFLPA
+2604 GGGTTTIKDVYFLPS

>member
-1 MKIRRYITMMLFLL
+1 MKIIRYITMMLFLL

-143 NIQGNSNVNGSYT
+143 NIQGDSNVNGSYT

-171 ITESTLVPGNYVTVT
+171 ITESTLVPGKSVTVT

-208 SNGTEEAV
+208 SNETEEAV
-216 HIGNTYFSNT
+216 HVGNTYFSNT

-325 HAKVPATVIISK
+325 HAKVPATVTISK

-355 TYSKVTITVNKA
+355 TYSKVNITVNKA

-474 GKALFV
+474 GTALFV

-604 VTSNKTT
+604 VSSNKTT

-621 LTISRNDATT
+621 LTVSRNDATT

-665 AKSNETSEGN
+665 ALSNETSEGN

-701 PDAEMQTPACDAEIE
+701 PDAEMQTPVCDPEIE
-716 AGSKAKVTI
+716 AGSKAKVTV

-742 TSIGSSSTM
+742 TSIGTNSTM

-777 KYRVTAEINPNGT
+777 NYRVTAEINPNGT

-811 TYDVKSA
+811 TYDVKA
-818 KNTYNIGEKV
+818 DKNTYNIGDKV
-828 VLGGTVKTRSGA
+828 VLSGTVKTRSGA
-840 TAANV
+840 AAANV

-937 PQHSLTATCEPN
+937 PQHSLKATCEPN
-949 EQYEVTFSD
+949 DQYEVTFGGD
-958 NTELAGGGTAEISY
+958 TELAGGGTAEISY
-972 TIKPLSLSK
+972 TVKPLSLSK

-1012 PNLVVSTNSI
+1012 PTLVVSTNSI

-1135 YANKDGEHPYVSNA
+1135 YGNKDGEHPYVSNA

-1162 MQDVTGEDGS
+1162 MQDVTGDDGS
-1172 ITFNDLNEG
+1172 ITFNGLNEG

-1193 TYDQY
+1193 TYDQN

-1299 PMVEYSGFTLAPEQS
+1299 PMVEYTGFTLAPEQS

-1326 FNSDNFAQN
+1326 FNSDDFARN
-1335 VKRKMV
+1335 VKRKVM
-1341 QYAEGRAKKKCFG
+1341 QRAEGRAKKKCFG
-1354 DMGTRF
+1354 DMGTKF

-1367 AKFAWIGSVIR
+1367 AKYAWIGSIIR
-1378 YVQDNAECSD
+1378 FVQDNAECSD

-1415 GGYATASGG
+1415 GDYATASGG
-1424 RTDAEALM
+1424 RTDAKALL
-1432 KLVCTAIECVP
+1432 KLFCTAIECVP
-1443 IPDLPLCMSPAITNA
+1443 LPDLPTCVAPAITNA

-1463 LQFAGDCAMEFISG
+1463 LQFAGDCAMDYLSG
-1477 KIGEKIPLF
+1477 KVADKIPLF
-1486 DCLKGIASNYGP
+1486 SCLKGIASNYGP

-1503 LGNWGKKLAGMIS
+1503 LGNWGKEMADKFS
-1516 KAPMRKADAAEDKP
+1516 KAPLRKAAAAEDKP
-1530 MPALM
+1530 IPALM
-1535 ESSGYKQFLFYS
+1535 ESSGYKQFLFFS

-1555 NRQLTQA
+1555 NRQLTKA
-1562 PEAISMKDFGVE
+1562 PEALGMKDFGVE
-1574 LMAAIH
+1574 LMSAIH
-1580 NADLE
+1580 KADLE

-1590 KDGTLWTFD
+1590 VDGTLWTFD

-1617 TYLTSLMPNKSA
+1617 AYLTSLMPNKSA

-1648 KEDGRGYISNNH
+1648 KEDGRGYISANH

-1675 CVAKLVNLGI
+1675 CVTKLVNLGI

-1729 RGTLTIENGSSN
+1729 R
-1741 AINDIL
+1741 
-1747 VDVNATNMETGFMA
+1747 
-1761 TSREMQIAIEKIEG
+1761 
-1775 FEGEKD
+1775 
-1781 GAWRLGAGKKGVAT
+1781 AG
-1795 ILFIPTKYAAPENLT
+1795 P
-1810 TYSFGGTL
+1810 
-1818 SFKDGSTTQN
+1818 
-1828 RSLYPVSLPV
+1828 
-1838 KPSPE
+1838 
-1843 LDLTYFMQRDV
+1843 
-1854 YGDNP
+1854 
-1859 LTPDVVEPVI
+1859 
-1869 PAEFSVLIHN
+1869 
-1879 KGKGDANNVRM
+1879 
-1890 ITKKPEIVEN
+1890 
-1900 EKGLLIDF
+1900 
-1908 DIISSSLNGGEKTM
+1908 
-1922 ALDDDIATQFGTI
+1922 
-1935 AAGTASYATW
+1935 
-1945 DLTASLMGHFTEYD
+1945 
-1959 VNVTHVTDYGNP
+1959 
-1971 DLSLLDRVTIHE
+1971 
-1983 LIHSMNATIG
+1983 
-1993 DKVYRAWITND
+1993 
-2004 EPDAEDAPDHIYFA
+2004 
-2018 NGTDEELATLSGET
+2018 
-2032 RMERIDATHYRVTV
+2032 THY
-2046 PTDVPRNW
+2046 
-2054 FYTAVANPAGKY
+2054 FS
-2066 AKILSITDET
+2066 LS
-2076 NNRKLDAANFWTTD
+2076 
-2090 YTMKDGI
+2090 
-2097 DPQLDYRLHI
+2097 
-2107 ADIVSGKGTNKY
+2107 
-2119 IVEFEP
+2119 
-2125 IPELRLDVKSIT
+2125 
-2137 TVPADDQIAEK
+2137 
-2148 PIEELTVE
+2148 
-2156 FNKDIK
+2156 
-2162 PETFT
+2162 
-2167 REDIV
+2167 
-2172 VRHEGKLYSGDIAIA
+2172 
-2187 PKDEATKRVFKL
+2187 
-2199 NTSGLSENGYYVLQV
+2199 
-2214 KTDNITDA
+2214 
-2222 ENYQGAEGKMV
+2222 
-2233 RWMLFKDGLVH
+2233 
-2244 YNVHVLPLAE
+2244 
-2254 WGSVECVKDAPIE
+2254 
-2267 TPATAAKRGMKKAE
+2267 
-2281 ANSGQLA
+2281 
-2288 YGGGMTFKATPS
+2288 
-2300 NGYKFVC
+2300 
-2307 WKDNATD
+2307 
-2314 EVLSNNA
+2314 
-2321 EYHVEARNTLD
+2321 
-2332 ISAVFEAETYK
+2332 
-2343 VTVKCDADGGTM
+2343 
-2355 DVASGLY
+2355 
-2362 EYGTKLTLD
+2362 
-2371 AKPNEGYRLDGYKL
+2371 
-2385 NGVQTETAAPYELT
+2385 
-2399 VEGPTEVEVLFH
+2399 
-2411 DLSPVDVI
+2411 
-2419 LDERKDYQRPVEY
+2419 
-2432 VSAASLENGTN
+2432 
-2443 VKLYRSFLKEA
+2443 
-2454 WNTIC
+2454 
-2459 LPCAVENPE
+2459 
-2468 EVFGA
+2468 
-2473 GTQVAK
+2473 
-2479 LAGMTSTSL
+2479 
-2488 TFEYVEKMEANMPYI
+2488 
-2503 IKPTAVNNAAYA
+2503 
-2515 NVASPTVL
+2515 
-2523 YDLGMRTL
+2523 
-2531 EDLPEG
+2531 
-2537 KDRPTYETESGVSF
+2537 
-2551 IGAYRVENLP
+2551 
-2561 ANEGYYYIS
+2561 
-2570 GNKFYYI
+2570 
-2577 DVPVPTT
+2577 
-2584 RYRGFFHSDV
+2584 
-2594 HNGAMLSLAF
+2594 
-2604 GGGTTNIEDVYFLPA
+2604 
-2619 GAGDIYDLTGK
+2619 
-2630 KVRSSGESLDGLKP
+2630 
-2644 GVYITKN
+2644 
-2651 KKFVVK
+2651 

>member
-1 MKIRRYITMMLFLL
+1 MKTRRYITMMLFLL
-15 MYITATAQNNLSVGK
+15 ICITSMAQNNLSVGK

-143 NIQGNSNVNGSYT
+143 NIQGDSNVNGSYT

-186 WKVSNIGNAD
+186 WKVSNVGNAD

-208 SNGTEEAV
+208 SNETEEAV
-216 HIGNTYFSNT
+216 HVGNTYFSNT
-226 LLKGG
+226 LLQGG
-231 YIARS
+231 YITRNAT
-236 AIFNLSQTVGLEGEV
+236 FNLSQTVGLEGEV
-251 TAKVVVEP
+251 TARVVVEP

-275 SGGTAELEKH
+275 NGGTAQLEKH
-285 LFLTAPDNS
+285 LFLTAPDKS
-294 VKEGESMRL
+294 VKEGQSMRL

-314 ETFSIASSLPE
+314 ETFSITSSLPDN
-325 HAKVPATVIISK
+325 AKVPAAVTIAK

-355 TYSKVTITVNKA
+355 AYSKVTITVNKA

-443 EAVIDIPIIDDNIA
+443 EAVIEIPIIDDNIA

-474 GKALFV
+474 GTALFV

-631 NPLTVTLSA
+631 NALTVTLSA

-665 AKSNETSEGN
+665 ALSNETNEGN
-675 RTISVIA
+675 RTISIIA

-742 TSIGSSSTM
+742 TSIGTSSTM

-790 VTELQTIN
+790 ITELQTIN
-798 NSAYTETTVTTAY
+798 NSAYTETTITTAY
-811 TYDVKSA
+811 TYDVKA
-818 KNTYNIGEKV
+818 DKNTYNIGDKV
-828 VLGGTVKTRSGA
+828 VLGGTVKTRGGA

-937 PQHSLTATCEPN
+937 PQHSLKATCEPN
-949 EQYEVTFSD
+949 EQYEVTFGGD
-958 NTELAGGGTAEISY
+958 TELAGGGTAEISY

-991 ITTAEGAS
+991 ITTVEGAS

-1083 FNAANYDVNVYQKGS
+1083 FNAAKYDVNIYQKGS

-1135 YANKDGEHPYVSNA
+1135 YGNKDGEHPYVSNA

-1162 MQDVTGEDGS
+1162 MQDVTGADGS
-1172 ITFNDLNEG
+1172 ITFNNLNEG

-1223 VEETEIEDEYDIT
+1223 VEETEVEDEYDIT
-1236 TKLTYE
+1236 TKFTYE

-1463 LQFAGDCAMEFISG
+1463 LQFAGDCAMEFING

-1486 DCLKGIASNYGP
+1486 DCLKGVASNYGP

-1503 LGNWGKKLAGMIS
+1503 LGKWGKELAGMIS

-1535 ESSGYKQFLFYS
+1535 ASSGYKQFLFYS

-1580 NADLE
+1580 KADLE

-1590 KDGTLWTFD
+1590 EDGTLWTFD

-1617 TYLTSLMPNKSA
+1617 AYLTSLMPNKSA

-1643 RNTWS
+1643 RNAWS
-1648 KEDGRGYISNNH
+1648 KEDGRGYISANH

-1700 QYMETQSENTCAQ
+1700 QFMETQSENTCAQ

-1741 AINDIL
+1741 AIEDIL

-1828 RSLYPVSLPV
+1828 RSLFPVSLQV

-1959 VNVTHVTDYGNP
+1959 VSVTHVTDYGNP

-1983 LIHSMNATIG
+1983 LIHSLNATIG

-2018 NGTDEELATLSGET
+2018 NGTDEELVTLSEQT
-2032 RMERIDATHYRVTV
+2032 RMERIDNTHYRVTV
-2046 PTDVPRNW
+2046 PTNVPRNW

-2076 NNRKLDAANFWTTD
+2076 NNRPLDPANFWTTD

-2187 PKDEATKRVFKL
+2187 AKDEATKRVFKL

-2222 ENYQGAEGKMV
+2222 ENYLGAEGKMV

-2254 WGSVECVKDAPIE
+2254 WGSVECVKDAPAE
-2267 TPATAAKRGMKKAE
+2267 TPAAFAKRGMKKAE

-2300 NGYKFVC
+2300 KGYKFVC

-2432 VSAASLENGTN
+2432 VSAASLQNGTN

-2479 LAGMTSTSL
+2479 LAGMTPTSL
-2488 TFEYVEKMEANMPYI
+2488 TFEYVETMEANTPYI

-2523 YDLGMRTL
+2523 YDLGMCTL

-2537 KDRPTYETESGVSF
+2537 MDRPTYETESGVSF

>member
-1 MKIRRYITMMLFLL
+1 MMLFLL
-15 MYITATAQNNLSVGK
+15 MCITAMAQNNLSVGK

-118 PTGLDPGTEYAVSL
+118 PTGLDPGTEYTVSL

-156 VQRENAPDL
+156 VQREDAPDL

-171 ITESTLVPGNYVTVT
+171 ITGSTLVPGKSVTVS
-186 WKVSNIGNAD
+186 WKVSNVGNAD

-208 SNGTEEAV
+208 SNETEEVV
-216 HIGNTYFSNT
+216 HVGNTYFSNT

-231 YIARS
+231 YITRNAT
-236 AIFNLSQTVGLEGEV
+236 FNLSQTVGLEGEV

-275 SGGTAELEKH
+275 TGGTAELEKH
-285 LFLTAPDNS
+285 LFLTVPDKS

-314 ETFSIASSLPE
+314 ETFSITSSLPE
-325 HAKVPATVIISK
+325 HTKVPATVTISK
-337 GQSAAS
+337 GQSAVS
-343 FDVVCPDNNVVN
+343 FDVACPDNNVVN
-355 TYSKVTITVNKA
+355 TYSEVTITVTKDH
-367 NGYPQDVATS
+367 GYPQDVATS

-390 KLDKTEYNEGETMKA
+390 KLNKTEYNEGETMKA

-431 LPKSYTFEPGAT
+431 LPKSYTFEPGAK
-443 EAVIDIPIIDDNIA
+443 EAVIDIPIIDDNTA

-474 GKALFV
+474 GTALFV

-492 LLPTTVSEAAGYNA
+492 LLPTTVSEATGYNA
-506 IHATIKRTEAK
+506 VHATIKRTEAK

-621 LTISRNDATT
+621 LTVSRNDATT

-665 AKSNETSEGN
+665 ALSNATNEGN
-675 RTISVIA
+675 RTISIIA

-701 PDAEMQTPACDAEIE
+701 PDAEMQTPVCDAEIE
-716 AGSKAKVTI
+716 AGSKAKVTV

-732 IKMPKGTQIR
+732 IAMPKGTQIR
-742 TSIGSSSTM
+742 TSIGTSSTM

-777 KYRVTAEINPNGT
+777 NYRVTAEINPNGT

-811 TYDVKSA
+811 TYGIGADKS
-818 KNTYNIGEKV
+818 TYNIGDKV
-828 VLGGTVKTRSGA
+828 VLSGTVKTRGGA
-840 TAANV
+840 MAASV

-852 YAGSRIALK
+852 YAGSRTALK

-867 GKYSAE
+867 GKYSIE

-895 SAQQGTFAVYGIS
+895 SAQQGTFNVYGIS

-923 VARGTIKVKNMSSL
+923 VVTGTIKVKNMSSL
-937 PQHSLTATCEPN
+937 PQTKLKAACEPN
-949 EQYEVTFSD
+949 EQYDVTFSGD
-958 NTELAGGGTAEISY
+958 TELAGGGTAEINY

-999 LSVVTYN
+999 LCVVTYN

-1035 IVLTNTGIAETGKI
+1035 IVLSNTGIAETGKI

-1083 FNAANYDVNVYQKGS
+1083 FNAAKYDVNIYQKGS

-1135 YANKDGEHPYVSNA
+1135 YGNKDGEHPYVSNA

-1172 ITFNDLNEG
+1172 ITFSDLNEG

-1193 TYDQY
+1193 TYDQN

-1223 VEETEIEDEYDIT
+1223 VEETEVEDEYDIT

-1251 MNAPDAIILADIN
+1251 MNAPEAIILADIN

-1326 FNSDNFAQN
+1326 FNSDNFARN
-1335 VKRKMV
+1335 VKRKMI
-1341 QYAEGRAKKKCFG
+1341 QRAEGRGKKKCFG
-1354 DMGTRF
+1354 DMGTKF
-1360 EWPCGDN
+1360 EWPCGDG
-1367 AKFAWIGSVIR
+1367 AKYAWIGSIIR

-1388 PPPAGGGHAVIYPQT
+1388 PPPAGGGQSVIYPQT
-1403 QPGLGGGPYGDF
+1403 QPGLGGGPGLKPGD
-1415 GGYATASGG
+1415 YATASGG
-1424 RTDAEALM
+1424 RTDAKALL
-1432 KLVCTAIECVP
+1432 KLFCTAIECVP
-1443 IPDLPLCMSPAITNA
+1443 LPDLPTCVAPAITNA

-1463 LQFAGDCAMEFISG
+1463 LQFAGDCAMDYLSG
-1477 KIGEKIPLF
+1477 KVADKIPLF
-1486 DCLKGIASNYGP
+1486 SCLKGIASNYGP

-1503 LGNWGKKLAGMIS
+1503 LGNWGKELAGMVS
-1516 KAPMRKADAAEDKP
+1516 KMPKRKAGAAGDKP

-1535 ESSGYKQFLFYS
+1535 ESSGYKQFLFFS

-1574 LMAAIH
+1574 LMSAIH
-1580 NADLE
+1580 DVDYV

-1590 KDGTLWTFD
+1590 EDGSLWTLD

-1610 DKSQGMG
+1610 DKSQGVG
-1617 TYLTSLMPNKSA
+1617 PYLTSLMPNKNA
-1629 NIADFSLRNYVERL
+1629 VIADFSLRNYVERL

-1648 KEDGRGYISNNH
+1648 KEDGRGYISDNH

-1675 CVAKLVNLGI
+1675 CVTKLVNLGI

-1741 AINDIL
+1741 AIEDIL

-1795 ILFIPTKYAAPENLT
+1795 ILFIPTKYAAPETLT

-1828 RSLYPVSLPV
+1828 RSLFPVSLQV

-2004 EPDAEDAPDHIYFA
+2004 VPDAEDAPDHIYFA
-2018 NGTDEELATLSGET
+2018 NGTDEELVTLSEET

-2046 PTDVPRNW
+2046 PTNVPRNW

-2076 NNRKLDAANFWTTD
+2076 NNRPLDAANFWTTD

-2107 ADIVSGKGTNKY
+2107 ADIVSGKGTNTY

-2148 PIEELTVE
+2148 PIEQLTVE

-2172 VRHEGKLYSGDIAIA
+2172 VRYEGALFSGDIAIT
-2187 PKDEATKRVFKL
+2187 PKDDASKRIFNL
-2199 NTSGLSENGYYVLQV
+2199 NTSALNENGYYVLQV
-2214 KTDNITDA
+2214 KTDNIIDF

-2244 YNVHVLPLAE
+2244 YNVDILPLAAC
-2254 WGSVECVKDAPIE
+2254 GRVECVKDAPAE
-2267 TPATAAKRGMKKAE
+2267 TPAASAKRGMKKAE

-2288 YGGGMTFKATPS
+2288 YGGGMTFKAAP
-2300 NGYKFVC
+2300 NKGYKFVC
-2307 WKDNATD
+2307 WKDNNTG
-2314 EVLSNNA
+2314 EVLSKDA
-2321 EYHVEARNTLD
+2321 EYHVEARNTVN

-2355 DVASGLY
+2355 DVASGVY

-2371 AKPNEGYRLDGYKL
+2371 AKANEGYRLDGYKL

-2399 VEGPTEVEVLFH
+2399 VEGPTEVEVIFH

-2443 VKLYRSFLKEA
+2443 VKFYRSFLKEA

-2459 LPCAVENPE
+2459 LPCAVENPQ

-2473 GTQVAK
+2473 GTQVAQ
-2479 LAGMTSTSL
+2479 LSGMTPTSL
-2488 TFEYVEKMEANMPYI
+2488 TFEYVDRMDANTPYI
-2503 IKPTAVNNAAYA
+2503 IKPTAVNNVAYA

-2523 YDLGMRTL
+2523 YDLGMSTL

-2537 KDRPTYETESGVSF
+2537 KDRPTYEPGSGVSF
-2551 IGAYRVENLP
+2551 IGAYSVVELP

-2584 RYRGFFHSDV
+2584 RYRGFFHSTV

-2604 GGGTTNIEDVYFLPA
+2604 GGGMTNIEDVYFLPA

>member
-1 MKIRRYITMMLFLL
+1 MMLFLL
-15 MYITATAQNNLSVGK
+15 MCITAMAQNNLSVGK

-72 SQSRIN
+72 NQSRIN

-156 VQRENAPDL
+156 VQREDAPDL

-171 ITESTLVPGNYVTVT
+171 ITGRTLVPGNSVTVS
-186 WKVSNIGNAD
+186 WKVSNVGNAD

-208 SNGTEEAV
+208 STETEEVV
-216 HIGNTYFSNT
+216 HVGNTYFSNT

-231 YIARS
+231 YITRNATFS
-236 AIFNLSQTVGLEGEV
+236 LSQTVGLEGEV

-275 SGGTAELEKH
+275 TGGAAELEKH
-285 LFLTAPDNS
+285 LFLTAPDKS
-294 VKEGESMRL
+294 VKEGQSMRL

-314 ETFSIASSLPE
+314 ETFSITSSLPD
-325 HAKVPATVIISK
+325 HAKVPATVTISK

-343 FDVVCPDNNVVN
+343 FDVACPDNNVVN
-355 TYSKVTITVNKA
+355 TYSEVTITVTKDH
-367 NGYPQDVATS
+367 GYPQDVATS
-377 FNIKDDELLPLTV
+377 LNIKDDELLPLEV

-443 EAVIDIPIIDDNIA
+443 KAVIDIPIIDDNIA

-474 GKALFV
+474 GTALFV

-492 LLPTTVSEAAGYNA
+492 LLPTTISEAAGYNA
-506 IHATIKRTEAK
+506 VHATIKRTEAK

-611 ILEGDATGAT
+611 ILEGDNTGAT

-665 AKSNETSEGN
+665 ALSNATSEGN
-675 RTISVIA
+675 RTISIIA

-701 PDAEMQTPACDAEIE
+701 PDAEMQTPSCDAEVE
-716 AGSKAKVTI
+716 AGSKAKVTV

-742 TSIGSSSTM
+742 TSIGTSSTM

-811 TYDVKSA
+811 TYDIGTDKS
-818 KNTYNIGEKV
+818 TYNIGDKV
-828 VLGGTVKTRSGA
+828 VLNGTVKTRGGA

-861 ATTDAE
+861 ATADAE
-867 GKYSAE
+867 GKYSVE

-895 SAQQGTFAVYGIS
+895 SAQQGSFNVYGIS

-937 PQHSLTATCEPN
+937 PQHNLKATCEKN
-949 EQYEVTFSD
+949 EQYDVTFGGD
-958 NTELAGGGTAEISY
+958 TELAGGGTAEINY

-991 ITTAEGAS
+991 IATAEGAS

-1049 TVSLPAA
+1049 SVSLPAA

-1135 YANKDGEHPYVSNA
+1135 YGNKDGEHPYVSNA

-1172 ITFNDLNEG
+1172 ITFSDLTEG

-1193 TYDQY
+1193 TYNQN

-1211 TISYQAIRVDWT
+1211 TISYQAIKVDWT
-1223 VEETEIEDEYDIT
+1223 VEETEVEDEYEIT
-1236 TKLTYE
+1236 TKFTYE

-1251 MNAPDAIILADIN
+1251 MNAPEAIILADIN

-1299 PMVEYSGFTLAPEQS
+1299 PMVEYEGFTLAPEQS

-1335 VKRKMV
+1335 VKRHMV
-1341 QYAEGRAKKKCFG
+1341 QRAEGRAKKKCFG
-1354 DMGTRF
+1354 NMGTKF
-1360 EWPCGDN
+1360 EWPCGDD

-1388 PPPAGGGHAVIYPQT
+1388 PPPAGGGHSVSYPQT

-1463 LQFAGDCAMEFISG
+1463 LQFAGDCAMEFING
-1477 KIGEKIPLF
+1477 KIGDKIPLF

-1503 LGNWGKKLAGMIS
+1503 LGNWGKQLAGMVS
-1516 KAPMRKADAAEDKP
+1516 KAPRRKAGDKDDKP

-1547 YFDTYMEY
+1547 YFDTFMEY
-1555 NRQLTQA
+1555 NRQLTKA
-1562 PEAISMKDFGVE
+1562 PKAISMKDFGVE
-1574 LMAAIH
+1574 LMSAIH
-1580 NADLE
+1580 KADLE

-1590 KDGTLWTFD
+1590 EDGTLWTFD
-1599 LNTIPD
+1599 LSTIPD

-1617 TYLTSLMPNKSA
+1617 AYLTSLMPNKNA

-1648 KEDGRGYISNNH
+1648 KEDGRGYISDNH

-1670 QTRQN
+1670 KTRQN
-1675 CVAKLVNLGI
+1675 CVEKLVNLGI
-1685 PTWTDLMGSARKDML
+1685 ATWTDLMGSARKDML

-1718 KQKLVLTRQAF
+1718 QQKLVLTRQAF
-1729 RGTLTIENGSSN
+1729 RGTLTIENRSSN
-1741 AINDIL
+1741 AIEDIL
-1747 VDVNATNMETGFMA
+1747 VDVNSTNMETGFMA
-1761 TSREMQIAIEKIEG
+1761 TSREMQISIEKIEG
-1775 FEGEKD
+1775 FEGDKD

-1795 ILFIPTKYAAPENLT
+1795 ILFIPTKYAAPENIT

-1828 RSLYPVSLPV
+1828 RSLYPVSLQV
-1838 KPSPE
+1838 KPTPE

-1859 LTPDVVEPVI
+1859 LTPDVVEPII

-1879 KGKGDANNVRM
+1879 KGYGDANNVRM
-1890 ITKKPEIVEN
+1890 ITKKPKIVEN

-1959 VNVTHVTDYGNP
+1959 VSVTHVTDYGNP

-2018 NGTDEELATLSGET
+2018 NGTDEELATLSEET

-2046 PTDVPRNW
+2046 PTNVPRNW
-2054 FYTAVANPAGKY
+2054 FYTTVANPAGKY

-2076 NNRKLDAANFWTTD
+2076 NNRPLDAANFWTTD

-2107 ADIVSGKGTNKY
+2107 ADIVSGKGTNTY

-2137 TVPADDQIAEK
+2137 TVPADNQIAEK
-2148 PIEELTVE
+2148 PIEQLTVE

-2167 REDIV
+2167 RDDIM
-2172 VRHEGKLYSGDIAIA
+2172 VRHEGKLFSGDIAIT
-2187 PKDEATKRVFKL
+2187 PKDDASKRIFNL
-2199 NTSGLSENGYYVLQV
+2199 NTSALSENGYYVLQV
-2214 KTDNITDA
+2214 KTDNISDT
-2222 ENYQGAEGKMV
+2222 ENYLGAEGKMV

-2244 YNVHVLPLAE
+2244 YNVNVLPLADC
-2254 WGSVECVKDAPIE
+2254 GHVDCVKDAAPE
-2267 TPATAAKRGMKKAE
+2267 TQAVSAKRVMKKAG
-2281 ANSGQLA
+2281 ANSGQLT

-2300 NGYKFVC
+2300 KGYKFVC
-2307 WKDNATD
+2307 WKDNATG
-2314 EVLSNNA
+2314 EVLSKDA

-2355 DVASGLY
+2355 DVASGVY

-2371 AKPNEGYRLDGYKL
+2371 AKANEGYRLDGYKL
-2385 NGVQTETAAPYELT
+2385 NGVQTETAAPYELK
-2399 VEGPTEVEVLFH
+2399 VEGPTEVEVIFH

-2432 VSAASLENGTN
+2432 VSAASLQNGTN
-2443 VKLYRSFLKEA
+2443 VKFYRSFLKNA

-2468 EVFGA
+2468 EVFGT

-2479 LAGMTSTSL
+2479 LTGMTPTSL
-2488 TFEYVEKMEANMPYI
+2488 TFEYVVKMEANTPYI
-2503 IKPTAVNNAAYA
+2503 IKPTAVNSAAYA

-2531 EDLPEG
+2531 EDLPVG

-2551 IGAYRVENLP
+2551 IGAYKVEELP

-2570 GNKFYYI
+2570 SNKFYFV

-2594 HNGAMLSLAF
+2594 HNAAKLSLAF
-2604 GGGTTNIEDVYFLPA
+2604 GDGTTNIENVYFLPA

>member
-1 MKIRRYITMMLFLL
+1 MMLFLL
-15 MYITATAQNNLSVGK
+15 MYITAMAQNNLSVGK

-143 NIQGNSNVNGSYT
+143 NIQGDSNVNGSYT

-186 WKVSNIGNAD
+186 WKVSNVGNAD

-208 SNGTEEAV
+208 SNETEEAV
-216 HIGNTYFSNT
+216 HVGNTYFSNT
-226 LLKGG
+226 LLQGG
-231 YIARS
+231 YITRNAT
-236 AIFNLSQTVGLEGEV
+236 FNLSQTVGLEGEV
-251 TAKVVVEP
+251 TARVVVEP

-267 ADRANNTA
+267 ADRANNT
-275 SGGTAELEKH
+275 STGGTAQLEKH
-285 LFLTAPDNS
+285 LFLTAPDKS

-314 ETFSIASSLPE
+314 ETFSITSSLPE
-325 HAKVPATVIISK
+325 HAKVPAAVTIAK

-343 FDVVCPDNNVVN
+343 FDVVCPDNNMVN

-367 NGYPQDVATS
+367 NGYPQNVATS
-377 FNIKDDELLPLTV
+377 FNIKDDELLPLSV

-443 EAVIDIPIIDDNIA
+443 EAVINIPIIDDNIA

-462 LQLSVSADHHLT
+462 LQLSVSADHHLAGT
-474 GKALFV
+474 ALFV

-506 IHATIKRTEAK
+506 VHATIKRTEAK

-604 VTSNKTT
+604 VSSNKTT

-654 AGKESVTTPFV
+654 AGKESVTTSFV
-665 AKSNETSEGN
+665 ALSNEASEGN
-675 RTISVIA
+675 RTISIIA

-716 AGSKAKVTI
+716 AGSKAKVTV

-732 IKMPKGTQIR
+732 IAMPKGTQIR
-742 TSIGSSSTM
+742 TSIGSNSTM

-790 VTELQTIN
+790 ITELQTIN

-811 TYDVKSA
+811 TYGIGAD
-818 KNTYNIGEKV
+818 KNTYNIGDKV
-828 VLGGTVKTRSGA
+828 VLGGTVKTRGGA

-852 YAGSRIALK
+852 YAGSRIALN

-873 YTIQAGMGGEYG
+873 YTVQAGMGGEYG

-895 SAQQGTFAVYGIS
+895 NAQQGTFAVYGIS

-949 EQYEVTFSD
+949 EQYEVTFGGD
-958 NTELAGGGTAEISY
+958 TELAGGGTAEISY

-1135 YANKDGEHPYVSNA
+1135 YGNKDGEHPYVSNA

-1162 MQDVTGEDGS
+1162 MQDVTGADGS

-1193 TYDQY
+1193 TYDQN

-1236 TKLTYE
+1236 TKFTYE

-1326 FNSDNFAQN
+1326 FNSDDFARN
-1335 VKRKMV
+1335 VKRKVM
-1341 QYAEGRAKKKCFG
+1341 QRAEGRAKKCFG
-1354 DMGTRF
+1354 DMGTKF

-1367 AKFAWIGSVIR
+1367 AKYAWIGSIIR
-1378 YVQDNAECSD
+1378 FVQDNAECSD
-1388 PPPAGGGHAVIYPQT
+1388 PPPAGGGHAVFYPNI
-1403 QPGLGGGPYGDF
+1403 QPGLGRGPGLKPGD
-1415 GGYATASGG
+1415 YATASGG
-1424 RTDAEALM
+1424 RTDAKALL
-1432 KLVCTAIECVP
+1432 KLFCTAIECVP
-1443 IPDLPLCMSPAITNA
+1443 LPDLPTCVAPAITNA

-1463 LQFAGDCAMEFISG
+1463 LQFAGDCAMDYLSG
-1477 KIGEKIPLF
+1477 KVADKIPLF
-1486 DCLKGIASNYGP
+1486 SCLKGIASNYGP

-1503 LGNWGKKLAGMIS
+1503 LGKWGKEMADKFS
-1516 KAPMRKADAAEDKP
+1516 KAPLRKAAAAEDKP
-1530 MPALM
+1530 IPALM
-1535 ESSGYKQFLFYS
+1535 ESSGYKQFLFFS

-1562 PEAISMKDFGVE
+1562 PEALGMKDFGVE
-1574 LMAAIH
+1574 LMSAIH
-1580 NADLE
+1580 KADLE

-1590 KDGTLWTFD
+1590 VDGTLWTFD

-1610 DKSQGMG
+1610 DKSQGVG
-1617 TYLTSLMPNKSA
+1617 PYLTSLMPNKSA

-1648 KEDGRGYISNNH
+1648 KEDGRGYISDNH

-1675 CVAKLVNLGI
+1675 CVTKLVNLGI

-1700 QYMETQSENTCAQ
+1700 QFMETQSENTCAQ

-1741 AINDIL
+1741 AIEDIL

-1828 RSLYPVSLPV
+1828 RSLYPVSLQV

-1959 VNVTHVTDYGNP
+1959 VSVTHVTDYGNP

-2018 NGTDEELATLSGET
+2018 NGTDEELVTLSGET

-2046 PTDVPRNW
+2046 PTNVPRNW

-2076 NNRKLDAANFWTTD
+2076 NNRPLDAANFWTTD

-2222 ENYQGAEGKMV
+2222 ENYLGAEGKMV

-2244 YNVHVLPLAE
+2244 YNVDILPLAAC
-2254 WGSVECVKDAPIE
+2254 GHVECVKDAPVE
-2267 TPATAAKRGMKKAE
+2267 TPAASAKRGMKKAE

-2288 YGGGMTFKATPS
+2288 YGGGMTFKATQS
-2300 NGYKFVC
+2300 KGYKFVC
-2307 WKDNATD
+2307 WKDNATG
-2314 EVLSNNA
+2314 EVLSKDA

-2355 DVASGLY
+2355 DVASGVY

-2385 NGVQTETAAPYELT
+2385 NGKQTATADPYELT
-2399 VEGPTEVEVLFH
+2399 VEGPTEVEVVFH

-2419 LDERKDYQRPVEY
+2419 LDERKDYQRPIEY

-2473 GTQVAK
+2473 GTQVAQ

-2488 TFEYVEKMEANMPYI
+2488 TFEYVEKMDANTPYI

-2551 IGAYRVENLP
+2551 IGAYKVEELP
-2561 ANEGYYYIS
+2561 ADEGYYYIS

-2577 DVPVPTT
+2577 DVPVSTT
-2584 RYRGFFHSDV
+2584 RYRGFFHSNV

-2604 GGGTTNIEDVYFLPA
+2604 GGGTTNIENVYFLPA

>member
-1 MKIRRYITMMLFLL
+1 MMLFLL
-15 MYITATAQNNLSVGK
+15 ICITSMGQNNLSVGK

-72 SQSRIN
+72 NQSRIN

-118 PTGLDPGTEYAVSL
+118 PTGLDPGKEYAVSL

-156 VQRENAPDL
+156 VQREDAPDL

-171 ITESTLVPGNYVTVT
+171 ITGSTLVPGNSVTVS
-186 WKVSNIGNAD
+186 WKVSNVGNAD

-208 SNGTEEAV
+208 STETEEVV
-216 HIGNTYFSNT
+216 HVGNTYFSNT

-231 YIARS
+231 YITRNAT
-236 AIFNLSQTVGLEGEV
+236 FNLSQTVGLEGEV

-275 SGGTAELEKH
+275 TGGTAELEKH
-285 LFLTAPDNS
+285 LFLTAPDKS
-294 VKEGESMRL
+294 VKEGQSMRL

-314 ETFSIASSLPE
+314 ETFSITSSLPD
-325 HAKVPATVIISK
+325 HAKVPATVTISK

-343 FDVVCPDNNVVN
+343 FDVACPDNNVVN
-355 TYSKVTITVNKA
+355 TYSEVTITVTKDH
-367 NGYPQDVATS
+367 GYPQDVATS
-377 FNIKDDELLPLTV
+377 LNIKDDELLPLEV
-390 KLDKTEYNEGETMKA
+390 KLDKTEYNEGQTMKA

-443 EAVIDIPIIDDNIA
+443 KAVIDIPIIDDNIA

-474 GKALFV
+474 GTALFV

-492 LLPTTVSEAAGYNA
+492 LLPTTISEAAGYNA
-506 IHATIKRTEAK
+506 VHATIKRTEAK

-611 ILEGDATGAT
+611 ILEGDNTGAT

-631 NPLTVTLSA
+631 NPLTVTLNA

-665 AKSNETSEGN
+665 ALSNATSEGN
-675 RTISVIA
+675 RTISIIA

-701 PDAEMQTPACDAEIE
+701 PDAEMQTPSCDAEVE
-716 AGSKAKVTI
+716 AGSKAKVTV

-742 TSIGSSSTM
+742 TSIGTNSTM

-762 TYTSVVELDAPSVPG
+762 TFTSVVELDAPSVPG

-811 TYDVKSA
+811 TYGIGTDKS
-818 KNTYNIGEKV
+818 TYNIGDKV
-828 VLGGTVKTRSGA
+828 VLNGTVKTRGGA
-840 TAANV
+840 TAASV

-861 ATTDAE
+861 ATADAE
-867 GKYSAE
+867 GKYSVE

-895 SAQQGTFAVYGIS
+895 SAQQGTFNVYGIS
-908 RTTTEYIKHEMYEGD
+908 RATTEYIKHEMYEGD
-923 VARGTIKVKNMSSL
+923 VVSGTIKVKNMSSL
-937 PQHSLTATCEPN
+937 PQTKLKAACEPN
-949 EQYEVTFSD
+949 EQYEVTFGGD
-958 NTELAGGGTAEISY
+958 TELAGGGTAEISY

-1083 FNAANYDVNVYQKGS
+1083 FNAAKYDVNIYQKGS

-1135 YANKDGEHPYVSNA
+1135 YGNKDGEHPYVSNA

-1172 ITFNDLNEG
+1172 ITFSDLNEG

-1193 TYDQY
+1193 TYDQN

-1223 VEETEIEDEYDIT
+1223 VEETEVEDEYDIT

-1251 MNAPDAIILADIN
+1251 MNAPDAIILADID

-1326 FNSDNFAQN
+1326 FNSDNFARN
-1335 VKRKMV
+1335 VKRKVV
-1341 QYAEGRAKKKCFG
+1341 QRAEGRAKKCFAN
-1354 DMGTRF
+1354 MGTRF

-1388 PPPAGGGHAVIYPQT
+1388 PPPAGGGQSVYYPT
-1403 QPGLGGGPYGDF
+1403 QPGLGGGPHGDF
-1415 GGYATASGG
+1415 GSYETASGG

-1443 IPDLPLCMSPAITNA
+1443 LPDLPLCMSPAITNA

-1477 KIGEKIPLF
+1477 KIGDKIPLF
-1486 DCLKGIASNYGP
+1486 DCLKGVASNYGP

-1503 LGNWGKKLAGMIS
+1503 LGNWGKELAGMVS
-1516 KAPMRKADAAEDKP
+1516 KMPKRKADTAEDKP
-1530 MPALM
+1530 IPALM

-1547 YFDTYMEY
+1547 YFDTFMEY
-1555 NRQLTQA
+1555 NRKLTNA

-1590 KDGTLWTFD
+1590 EDGTLWKFD

-1610 DKSQGMG
+1610 DKSQGVG
-1617 TYLTSLMPNKSA
+1617 AYLTSLMPNKSA

-1648 KEDGRGYISNNH
+1648 KEDGRGYISDNH

-1675 CVAKLVNLGI
+1675 CVTKLVNLGI

-1741 AINDIL
+1741 AIEDIL

-1828 RSLYPVSLPV
+1828 RSLFPVSLQV

-2004 EPDAEDAPDHIYFA
+2004 VPDAEDAPDHIYFA
-2018 NGTDEELATLSGET
+2018 NGTDEELVTLSTET
-2032 RMERIDATHYRVTV
+2032 KMERIDATHYRVTV
-2046 PTDVPRNW
+2046 PTDIPRNW

-2066 AKILSITDET
+2066 SKILSITDET
-2076 NNRKLDAANFWTTD
+2076 NNRPLDAANFWTTD

-2097 DPQLDYRLHI
+2097 DPLLDYRLHI
-2107 ADIVSGKGTNKY
+2107 ADIVSGKGTNTY

-2137 TVPADDQIAEK
+2137 TVPADNQIAEK
-2148 PIEELTVE
+2148 PIEQLTVE

-2172 VRHEGKLYSGDIAIA
+2172 VRHEGTLFSGDIAIT
-2187 PKDEATKRVFKL
+2187 PKDDASKRIFNL
-2199 NTSGLSENGYYVLQV
+2199 NTSALSENGYYVLQV
-2214 KTDNITDA
+2214 KTDNITDT

-2244 YNVHVLPLAE
+2244 YNVDILPLAAC
-2254 WGSVECVKDAPIE
+2254 GRVECVKDATAE
-2267 TPATAAKRGMKKAE
+2267 TPAASAKRGMKKAE

-2300 NGYKFVC
+2300 KGYKFVC
-2307 WKDNATD
+2307 WKDNATG
-2314 EVLSNNA
+2314 EVLSKDA

-2355 DVASGLY
+2355 DVASGVY

-2371 AKPNEGYRLDGYKL
+2371 AKANEGYRLDGYKL

-2399 VEGPTEVEVLFH
+2399 VEGPTEVEVIFH

-2432 VSAASLENGTN
+2432 VSSASLENGTN
-2443 VKLYRSFLKEA
+2443 VKFYRSFLKEA

-2459 LPCAVENPE
+2459 LPCAVEDPQ

-2473 GTQVAK
+2473 GTQVAQ
-2479 LAGMTSTSL
+2479 LSGMTPTSL
-2488 TFEYVEKMEANMPYI
+2488 TFEYVDRMDANTPYL

-2523 YDLGMRTL
+2523 YDLGMSTL

-2537 KDRPTYETESGVSF
+2537 KDRPTYENGSGVSF
-2551 IGAYRVENLP
+2551 IGAYSVVELP

-2594 HNGAMLSLAF
+2594 HSGAMLSLAF
-2604 GGGTTNIEDVYFLPA
+2604 GGGMSSIEDVYFLPA

-2630 KVRSSGESLDGLKP
+2630 KVRSKGESLDGLKP
-2644 GVYITKN
+2644 GVYITNN

>member
-1 MKIRRYITMMLFLL
+1 MMLFLL
-15 MYITATAQNNLSVGK
+15 MCITAMAQNNLSVGK

-72 SQSRIN
+72 NQSRIN

-118 PTGLDPGTEYAVSL
+118 PTGLDPGTEYTVSL

-143 NIQGNSNVNGSYT
+143 NIQGDSNVNGSYT
-156 VQRENAPDL
+156 VQREDAPDL

-171 ITESTLVPGNYVTVT
+171 ISGSTLVPGKSVTVS
-186 WKVSNIGNAD
+186 WKVSNVGNAD

-208 SNGTEEAV
+208 STETEEVV
-216 HIGNTYFSNT
+216 HVGNAYFSNT

-231 YIARS
+231 YITRNAT
-236 AIFNLSQTVGLEGEV
+236 FNLSQTVGLEGEV

-275 SGGTAELEKH
+275 TGGTAELEKH

-294 VKEGESMRL
+294 VKEGQSMRL

-314 ETFSIASSLPE
+314 ETFSITSSLPE
-325 HAKVPATVIISK
+325 HAKVPATVTISK

-367 NGYPQDVATS
+367 HEYPQDVATS
-377 FNIKDDELLPLTV
+377 FNIKDDELLPLEV
-390 KLDKTEYNEGETMKA
+390 KLDKTDYNEGETMKA

-474 GKALFV
+474 GSALFV
-480 LKDNDVPAISMT
+480 LRDNDVPAISMT

-506 IHATIKRTEAK
+506 VHATIKRTEAK

-611 ILEGDATGAT
+611 ILEGDATGAM

-631 NPLTVTLSA
+631 SPLTVTLSA

-665 AKSNETSEGN
+665 ALSNEASEGN

-716 AGSKAKVTI
+716 AGSKAKVTV

-790 VTELQTIN
+790 ITELQTIN

-811 TYDVKSA
+811 TYDVKA
-818 KNTYNIGEKV
+818 EKNTYNIGEKV
-828 VLGGTVKTRSGA
+828 VLGGMVKTRGGA

-923 VARGTIKVKNMSSL
+923 VVSGTIKVKNMSSL
-937 PQHSLTATCEPN
+937 PQHSLKATCEPN
-949 EQYEVTFSD
+949 EQYEVTFGGD
-958 NTELAGGGTAEISY
+958 TELAGGGTAEISY

-1105 GNGKQIGFN
+1105 GNGKQISFN

-1135 YANKDGEHPYVSNA
+1135 YGNKDGEHPYVSNA

-1172 ITFNDLNEG
+1172 ITFSDLTEG

-1193 TYDQY
+1193 TYNQN

-1211 TISYQAIRVDWT
+1211 TISYQAIKVDWT
-1223 VEETEIEDEYDIT
+1223 VEETEVEDEYEIT
-1236 TKLTYE
+1236 TKFTYE

-1299 PMVEYSGFTLAPEQS
+1299 PMVEYEGFTLAPEQS

-1335 VKRKMV
+1335 VKRHMV
-1341 QYAEGRAKKKCFG
+1341 QRAEGRAKKKCFG
-1354 DMGTRF
+1354 DMGTKF
-1360 EWPCGDN
+1360 EWPCGDD

-1388 PPPAGGGHAVIYPQT
+1388 PPPAGGGHSVSYPQT

-1463 LQFAGDCAMEFISG
+1463 LQFAGDCAMEFING
-1477 KIGEKIPLF
+1477 KIGDKIPLF

-1498 DMVEC
+1498 DMVDC
-1503 LGNWGKKLAGMIS
+1503 LGNWGKQLAGMVS
-1516 KAPMRKADAAEDKP
+1516 KAPRRKAGDKDDKP

-1555 NRQLTQA
+1555 NRQLTKA
-1562 PEAISMKDFGVE
+1562 PKAISMKDFGVE

-1580 NADLE
+1580 KADLE

-1590 KDGTLWTFD
+1590 EDGTLWTFD
-1599 LNTIPD
+1599 LSTIPD

-1617 TYLTSLMPNKSA
+1617 AYLTSLMPNKNA

-1648 KEDGRGYISNNH
+1648 KEDGRGYISDNH

-1670 QTRQN
+1670 KTRQN
-1675 CVAKLVNLGI
+1675 CVEKLVNLGI
-1685 PTWTDLMGSARKDML
+1685 ATWTDLMGSARKDML

-1718 KQKLVLTRQAF
+1718 QQKLVLTRQAF

-1741 AINDIL
+1741 AIEDIL
-1747 VDVNATNMETGFMA
+1747 VDVNSTNMETGFMA
-1761 TSREMQIAIEKIEG
+1761 TSREMQISIEKIEG
-1775 FEGEKD
+1775 FEGDKD

-1795 ILFIPTKYAAPENLT
+1795 ILFIPTKYAAPENIT

-1828 RSLYPVSLPV
+1828 RSLYPVSLQV
-1838 KPSPE
+1838 KPTPE

-1879 KGKGDANNVRM
+1879 KGYGDANNVRM
-1890 ITKKPEIVEN
+1890 ITKKPKIVEN

-1959 VNVTHVTDYGNP
+1959 VSVTHVTDYGNP

-2018 NGTDEELATLSGET
+2018 NGTDEELATLSEET

-2046 PTDVPRNW
+2046 PTNVPRNW
-2054 FYTAVANPAGKY
+2054 FYTTVANPAGKY

-2076 NNRKLDAANFWTTD
+2076 NNRPLDAANFWTTD

-2107 ADIVSGKGTNKY
+2107 ADIVSGKGTNTY

-2148 PIEELTVE
+2148 PIEQLTVE

-2167 REDIV
+2167 RDDIM
-2172 VRHEGKLYSGDIAIA
+2172 VRHEGKLFSGDIAIT
-2187 PKDEATKRVFKL
+2187 PKDDASKRIFNL
-2199 NTSGLSENGYYVLQV
+2199 NTSALSENGYYVLQV
-2214 KTDNITDA
+2214 KTDNISDT
-2222 ENYQGAEGKMV
+2222 ENYLGAEGKMV

-2244 YNVHVLPLAE
+2244 YNVNVLPLADC
-2254 WGSVECVKDAPIE
+2254 GHVDCVKDAAPE
-2267 TPATAAKRGMKKAE
+2267 TQAASAKRVMKKAG
-2281 ANSGQLA
+2281 ANSGQLT

-2300 NGYKFVC
+2300 KGYKFVC
-2307 WKDNATD
+2307 WKDNATG
-2314 EVLSNNA
+2314 EVLSKDA

-2355 DVASGLY
+2355 DVASGVY

-2371 AKPNEGYRLDGYKL
+2371 AKANEGYRLDGYKL

-2399 VEGPTEVEVLFH
+2399 VEGPTEVEVIFH

-2432 VSAASLENGTN
+2432 VSAASLQNGTN
-2443 VKLYRSFLKEA
+2443 VKFYRSFLKNA

-2468 EVFGA
+2468 EVFGT

-2479 LAGMTSTSL
+2479 LTGMTPTSL
-2488 TFEYVEKMEANMPYI
+2488 TFEYVVKMEANTPYI
-2503 IKPTAVNNAAYA
+2503 IKPTAVNSAAYA

-2531 EDLPEG
+2531 EDLPVG

-2551 IGAYRVENLP
+2551 IGAYSVMELP

-2570 GNKFYYI
+2570 SNKFYFV

-2594 HNGAMLSLAF
+2594 HNAAKLSLAF
-2604 GGGTTNIEDVYFLPA
+2604 GDGTTNIENVYFLPA

-2644 GVYITKN
+2644 GVYITNN

>member
-143 NIQGNSNVNGSYT
+143 NIQGDSNVNGSYT

-208 SNGTEEAV
+208 SNETEEAV
-216 HIGNTYFSNT
+216 HVGNTYFSNT

-236 AIFNLSQTVGLEGEV
+236 AIFNLSQTVGLAGEV

-314 ETFSIASSLPE
+314 ETFSITSSLPE
-325 HAKVPATVIISK
+325 HAKVPATVTISK

-377 FNIKDDELLPLTV
+377 FNIKDDELLPLEV

-474 GKALFV
+474 GTALFV

-665 AKSNETSEGN
+665 ALSNEASEGN

-742 TSIGSSSTM
+742 TSIGTSSTM

-811 TYDVKSA
+811 TYDVKSE

-828 VLGGTVKTRSGA
+828 VLGGTVKTRGGA
-840 TAANV
+840 AAANV

-867 GKYSAE
+867 GKYSVE

-923 VARGTIKVKNMSSL
+923 VVRGTIKVKNMSSL
-937 PQHSLTATCEPN
+937 PQHSLTATCEQN
-949 EQYEVTFSD
+949 EQYEVTFGGD
-958 NTELAGGGTAEISY
+958 TELAGGGTAEISY

-1049 TVSLPAA
+1049 TISLPAA

-1135 YANKDGEHPYVSNA
+1135 YGNKDGEHPYVSNA

-1299 PMVEYSGFTLAPEQS
+1299 PMVEYEGFTLAPEQS

-1326 FNSDNFAQN
+1326 FNSDDFARN
-1335 VKRKMV
+1335 VKRKVV
-1341 QYAEGRAKKKCFG
+1341 QSVEGRAKKKCFG
-1354 DMGTRF
+1354 DMGTKF

-1367 AKFAWIGSVIR
+1367 AKYAWIGSIIR
-1378 YVQDNAECSD
+1378 FVQDNAECSD

-1415 GGYATASGG
+1415 GDYATASGG
-1424 RTDAEALM
+1424 RTDAKALL
-1432 KLVCTAIECVP
+1432 KLFCTAIECVP
-1443 IPDLPLCMSPAITNA
+1443 LPDLPTCVAPAITNA

-1463 LQFAGDCAMEFISG
+1463 LQFAGDCAMDYLSG
-1477 KIGEKIPLF
+1477 KVADKIPLF
-1486 DCLKGIASNYGP
+1486 SCLKGIASNYGP

-1503 LGNWGKKLAGMIS
+1503 LGKWGKEMADKFS
-1516 KAPMRKADAAEDKP
+1516 KAPLRKAAAAEDKP
-1530 MPALM
+1530 IPAMM
-1535 ESSGYKQFLFYS
+1535 ESSGYKQFLFFS

-1555 NRQLTQA
+1555 NRQLTKA

-1574 LMAAIH
+1574 LMSAIH
-1580 NADLE
+1580 KADLE

-1590 KDGTLWTFD
+1590 VDGTLWTFD

-1610 DKSQGMG
+1610 DKSQGVG
-1617 TYLTSLMPNKSA
+1617 PYLTSLMPNKSA

-1648 KEDGRGYISNNH
+1648 KEDGRGYISANH

-1675 CVAKLVNLGI
+1675 CVTKLVNLGI

-1741 AINDIL
+1741 AIEDIL

-1828 RSLYPVSLPV
+1828 RSLFPVSLQV

-1983 LIHSMNATIG
+1983 LIHSLNATIG

-2018 NGTDEELATLSGET
+2018 NGTDEELVTLSEQT

-2046 PTDVPRNW
+2046 PTGMPRNW

-2107 ADIVSGKGTNKY
+2107 ADIISGKGTNKY

-2172 VRHEGKLYSGDIAIA
+2172 VRHEGKLYSGDIAIT

-2267 TPATAAKRGMKKAE
+2267 TPAAAAKRGMKKAE

-2300 NGYKFVC
+2300 KGYKFVC

-2355 DVASGLY
+2355 DVASGVY

-2468 EVFGA
+2468 EVFGV

-2479 LAGMTSTSL
+2479 LAGMTPTSL
-2488 TFEYVEKMEANMPYI
+2488 TFEYVEKMEANTPYI

-2523 YDLGMRTL
+2523 YDLGMCTL
-2531 EDLPEG
+2531 YDLPEG

-2604 GGGTTNIEDVYFLPA
+2604 GGGTTTIKDVYFLPS

>member
-1 MKIRRYITMMLFLL
+1 MMLFLL
-15 MYITATAQNNLSVGK
+15 ICITSMGQNNLSVGK

-63 RSSRTAPTL
+63 RSSRTVPTL
-72 SQSRIN
+72 NQSRIN

-156 VQRENAPDL
+156 VQREDAPDL

-171 ITESTLVPGNYVTVT
+171 ITGRTLVPGNSVTVS
-186 WKVSNIGNAD
+186 WKVSNVGNAD

-208 SNGTEEAV
+208 STETEEVV
-216 HIGNTYFSNT
+216 HVGNTYFSNT

-231 YIARS
+231 YITRNATFS
-236 AIFNLSQTVGLEGEV
+236 LSQTVGLEGEV

-275 SGGTAELEKH
+275 TGGTAELEKH
-285 LFLTAPDNS
+285 LFLTAPDKS
-294 VKEGESMRL
+294 VKEGQSMRL

-314 ETFSIASSLPE
+314 ETFSITSSLPE
-325 HAKVPATVIISK
+325 HAMVPATVTISK

-343 FDVVCPDNNVVN
+343 FDVACPDNNVVN
-355 TYSKVTITVNKA
+355 TYSEVTITVTKA

-377 FNIKDDELLPLTV
+377 LNIKDDELLPLEV

-443 EAVIDIPIIDDNIA
+443 KAVIDIPIIDDNIA

-474 GKALFV
+474 GTALFV

-492 LLPTTVSEAAGYNA
+492 LLPTTISEAAGYNA
-506 IHATIKRTEAK
+506 VHATIKRTEAK

-611 ILEGDATGAT
+611 ILEGDNTGAT

-665 AKSNETSEGN
+665 ALSNATSEGN
-675 RTISVIA
+675 RTISIIA

-701 PDAEMQTPACDAEIE
+701 PDAEMQTPSCDAEIE
-716 AGSKAKVTI
+716 AGSKAKVTV

-742 TSIGSSSTM
+742 TSIGTSSTM

-762 TYTSVVELDAPSVPG
+762 TFTSVVELDAPSVPG

-811 TYDVKSA
+811 TYDIGTDKS
-818 KNTYNIGEKV
+818 TYNIGDKV
-828 VLGGTVKTRSGA
+828 VLNGTVKTRGGA

-861 ATTDAE
+861 ATADAE
-867 GKYSAE
+867 GKYSVE

-895 SAQQGTFAVYGIS
+895 STQQGTFNVYGIS

-923 VARGTIKVKNMSSL
+923 VVSGTIKVKNMSSL
-937 PQHSLTATCEPN
+937 PQTKLKAACEPN
-949 EQYEVTFSD
+949 EQYEVTFGGD
-958 NTELAGGGTAEISY
+958 TELAGGGTAEISY

-1083 FNAANYDVNVYQKGS
+1083 FNAAKYDVNIYQKGS

-1135 YANKDGEHPYVSNA
+1135 YGNKDGEHPYVSNA

-1172 ITFNDLNEG
+1172 ITFSDLNEG

-1193 TYDQY
+1193 TYDQN

-1223 VEETEIEDEYDIT
+1223 VEETEVEDEYDIT

-1251 MNAPDAIILADIN
+1251 MNAPDAIILADID

-1299 PMVEYSGFTLAPEQS
+1299 PMVEYEGFTLAPEQS

-1326 FNSDNFAQN
+1326 FNSDNFARN
-1335 VKRKMV
+1335 VKRKVV
-1341 QYAEGRAKKKCFG
+1341 QRAEGRAKKCFAN
-1354 DMGTRF
+1354 MGTRF

-1388 PPPAGGGHAVIYPQT
+1388 PPPAGGGQSVYYPT
-1403 QPGLGGGPYGDF
+1403 QPGLGGGPHGDF
-1415 GGYATASGG
+1415 GSYETASGG

-1443 IPDLPLCMSPAITNA
+1443 LPDLPLCMSPAITNA

-1477 KIGEKIPLF
+1477 KIGDKIPLF
-1486 DCLKGIASNYGP
+1486 DCLKGVASNYGP

-1503 LGNWGKKLAGMIS
+1503 LGNWGKELAGKVS
-1516 KAPMRKADAAEDKP
+1516 KMPKRKADTAEDKP
-1530 MPALM
+1530 IPALM

-1547 YFDTYMEY
+1547 YFDTFMEY
-1555 NRQLTQA
+1555 NRKLTNA

-1590 KDGTLWTFD
+1590 EDGTLWKFD

-1610 DKSQGMG
+1610 DKSQGVG
-1617 TYLTSLMPNKSA
+1617 AYLTSLMPNKSA

-1648 KEDGRGYISNNH
+1648 KEDGRGYISDNH

-1741 AINDIL
+1741 AIEDIL

-1828 RSLYPVSLPV
+1828 RSLYPVSLQV

-2004 EPDAEDAPDHIYFA
+2004 VPDAEDAPDHIYFA
-2018 NGTDEELATLSGET
+2018 NGTDEELVTLSTET
-2032 RMERIDATHYRVTV
+2032 KMERIDATHYRVTV
-2046 PTDVPRNW
+2046 PTDIPRNW

-2066 AKILSITDET
+2066 SKILSITDET
-2076 NNRKLDAANFWTTD
+2076 NNRPLDAANFWTTD

-2107 ADIVSGKGTNKY
+2107 ADIVSGKGTNTY

-2137 TVPADDQIAEK
+2137 TVPADNQIAEK
-2148 PIEELTVE
+2148 PIEQLTVE

-2172 VRHEGKLYSGDIAIA
+2172 VRHEGTLFSGDIAIT
-2187 PKDEATKRVFKL
+2187 PKDDASKRIFNL
-2199 NTSGLSENGYYVLQV
+2199 NTSALSENGYYVLQV
-2214 KTDNITDA
+2214 KTDNITDT

-2244 YNVHVLPLAE
+2244 YNVDILPLAAC
-2254 WGSVECVKDAPIE
+2254 GRVECVKDATAE
-2267 TPATAAKRGMKKAE
+2267 TPAASAKRGMKKAE

-2300 NGYKFVC
+2300 KGYKFVC
-2307 WKDNATD
+2307 WKDNATG
-2314 EVLSNNA
+2314 EVLSKDA

-2355 DVASGLY
+2355 DVASGVY

-2371 AKPNEGYRLDGYKL
+2371 AKANEGYRLDGYKL

-2399 VEGPTEVEVLFH
+2399 VEGPTEVEVIFH

-2443 VKLYRSFLKEA
+2443 VKFYRSFLKEA

-2459 LPCAVENPE
+2459 LPCAVENPQ

-2473 GTQVAK
+2473 GTQVAQ
-2479 LAGMTSTSL
+2479 LSGMTPTLL
-2488 TFEYVEKMEANMPYI
+2488 TFEYVDRMDANTPYL

-2523 YDLGMRTL
+2523 YDLGMSTL

-2537 KDRPTYETESGVSF
+2537 KDRPTYENGSGVSF
-2551 IGAYRVENLP
+2551 IGAYSVVELP

-2604 GGGTTNIEDVYFLPA
+2604 GGGMSSIENVYFLPA

-2630 KVRSSGESLDGLKP
+2630 KVRSRGESLDGLKP
-2644 GVYITKN
+2644 GVYITNN

>member
-1 MKIRRYITMMLFLL
+1 MMLFLL
-15 MYITATAQNNLSVGK
+15 MCITAMAQNNLSVGK

-118 PTGLDPGTEYAVSL
+118 PTGLDPGTEYTVSL

-143 NIQGNSNVNGSYT
+143 NIQGDSNVNGSYT
-156 VQRENAPDL
+156 VQREDAPDL

-171 ITESTLVPGNYVTVT
+171 ISGSKLVPGKSVTVS
-186 WKVSNIGNAD
+186 WKVSNVGNAD

-208 SNGTEEAV
+208 STETEEVV
-216 HIGNTYFSNT
+216 HVGNTYFSNT

-231 YIARS
+231 YITRNAT
-236 AIFNLSQTVGLEGEV
+236 FNLSQTVGLEGEV

-314 ETFSIASSLPE
+314 ETFSITSSLTDN
-325 HAKVPATVIISK
+325 AKVPATVTISK

-343 FDVVCPDNNVVN
+343 FDVHCPDNNVVN

-367 NGYPQDVATS
+367 HGYPQDVATS
-377 FNIKDDELLPLTV
+377 FNIKDDELLPLEV
-390 KLDKTEYNEGETMKA
+390 KLDKTDYNEGETMKA

-431 LPKSYTFEPGAT
+431 LPKSYTFEPGAK

-474 GKALFV
+474 RSALFV

-506 IHATIKRTEAK
+506 VHATIKRTEAK

-611 ILEGDATGAT
+611 ILEGDKTGAT
-621 LTISRNDATT
+621 LTVSRNDATT

-665 AKSNETSEGN
+665 ALSNETSEGN
-675 RTISVIA
+675 RTISIIA

-701 PDAEMQTPACDAEIE
+701 PDAEMQTPVCDAEVE
-716 AGSKAKVTI
+716 AGSKAKVTV

-732 IKMPKGTQIR
+732 TKMPKGTQIR

-777 KYRVTAEINPNGT
+777 NYRVTAEINPNGT

-811 TYDVKSA
+811 TYGIGTDKS
-818 KNTYNIGEKV
+818 TYNIGDKV
-828 VLGGTVKTRSGA
+828 VLSGTVKTRGGA

-867 GKYSAE
+867 GKYSVE
-873 YTIQAGMGGEYG
+873 YYLQAGMGGEYG

-895 SAQQGTFAVYGIS
+895 SAQQGTFNVYGIS

-923 VARGTIKVKNMSSL
+923 VVSGTIKVKNMSSL
-937 PQHSLTATCEPN
+937 PQTKLKATCEKN
-949 EQYEVTFSD
+949 EQYDVTFSGD
-958 NTELAGGGTAEISY
+958 TELAGGGTAEISY

-991 ITTAEGAS
+991 IATAEGAS

-1049 TVSLPAA
+1049 SVSLPAA

-1083 FNAANYDVNVYQKGS
+1083 FNAAKYDVNIYQKGS

-1135 YANKDGEHPYVSNA
+1135 YGNKDGEHPYVSNA

-1172 ITFNDLNEG
+1172 ITFSDLTEG

-1193 TYDQY
+1193 SYDQN

-1223 VEETEIEDEYDIT
+1223 VEETEVEDEYDIT

-1299 PMVEYSGFTLAPEQS
+1299 PMVEYEGFTLAPEQS

-1335 VKRKMV
+1335 VKRHMV
-1341 QYAEGRAKKKCFG
+1341 QRAEGRAKKKCFG
-1354 DMGTRF
+1354 NMGTKF
-1360 EWPCGDN
+1360 EWPCGDD
-1367 AKFAWIGSVIR
+1367 AKFAWIGSIIR

-1388 PPPAGGGHAVIYPQT
+1388 PPPAGGGHSVSYPQT

-1415 GGYATASGG
+1415 DGYATASGG

-1463 LQFAGDCAMEFISG
+1463 LQFAGDCAMEFING
-1477 KIGEKIPLF
+1477 KIGDKIPLF

-1503 LGNWGKKLAGMIS
+1503 LGNWGKQLAGMVS
-1516 KAPMRKADAAEDKP
+1516 KAPRRKAGDKDDKP

-1555 NRQLTQA
+1555 NRQLTKA
-1562 PEAISMKDFGVE
+1562 PKAISMKNFGVE
-1574 LMAAIH
+1574 LMSAIH

-1590 KDGTLWTFD
+1590 EDGTLWTFD

-1610 DKSQGMG
+1610 DKSKGVG
-1617 TYLTSLMPNKSA
+1617 PYLTSLMPNKNA
-1629 NIADFSLRNYVERL
+1629 VIADFSLRNYVERL

-1648 KEDGRGYISNNH
+1648 KEDGRGYISDNH

-1670 QTRQN
+1670 KTRQN
-1675 CVAKLVNLGI
+1675 CVEKLVNLGI

-1741 AINDIL
+1741 AIEDIL
-1747 VDVNATNMETGFMA
+1747 VNVNATNMETGFMA
-1761 TSREMQIAIEKIEG
+1761 TSREMQISIEKIEG

-1795 ILFIPTKYAAPENLT
+1795 ILFIPTKYAAPEKLT

-1828 RSLYPVSLPV
+1828 RSLFPVSLQV
-1838 KPSPE
+1838 KPTPE

-1859 LTPDVVEPVI
+1859 LTTDVVEPVI

-1879 KGKGDANNVRM
+1879 KGYGDANNVRM

-1959 VNVTHVTDYGNP
+1959 VSVTHVTDYGNP

-2018 NGTDEELATLSGET
+2018 NGTDEELMTLSEET
-2032 RMERIDATHYRVTV
+2032 RMERIDNTHYRVTV
-2046 PTDVPRNW
+2046 PTNVPRNW

-2076 NNRKLDAANFWTTD
+2076 NNRPLDAANFWTTD

-2107 ADIVSGKGTNKY
+2107 ADIVSGKGTNTY

-2148 PIEELTVE
+2148 PIEQLTVE

-2167 REDIV
+2167 REDIM
-2172 VRHEGKLYSGDIAIA
+2172 VRYEGKLFSGDIAIT
-2187 PKDEATKRVFKL
+2187 PKDDASKRVFNL
-2199 NTSGLSENGYYVLQV
+2199 NTSALSENGYYVLQV
-2214 KTDNITDA
+2214 KTDNITDT
-2222 ENYQGAEGKMV
+2222 ENYLGAEGKMV

-2244 YNVHVLPLAE
+2244 YNVNVLPLAAC
-2254 WGSVECVKDAPIE
+2254 GQVDCVKDAAPE
-2267 TPATAAKRGMKKAE
+2267 TQAASAKRVMKKAG
-2281 ANSGQLA
+2281 ANSGQLT

-2300 NGYKFVC
+2300 KGYKFVC
-2307 WKDNATD
+2307 WKDNVSG
-2314 EVLSNNA
+2314 EVLSKDA

-2355 DVASGLY
+2355 DVASGVY

-2371 AKPNEGYRLDGYKL
+2371 AKANEGYRLDGYKL

-2399 VEGPTEVEVLFH
+2399 VEGTTEVEVLFH

-2443 VKLYRSFLKEA
+2443 VKFYRSFLKEA

-2459 LPCAVENPE
+2459 LPCAVENPQ

-2479 LAGMTSTSL
+2479 LTGMTKTSL
-2488 TFEYVEKMEANMPYI
+2488 TFEYVEKMDANTPYI
-2503 IKPTAVNNAAYA
+2503 IKPTAVNNVAYA

-2551 IGAYRVENLP
+2551 IGAYYVENLP

-2594 HNGAMLSLAF
+2594 HNGAKLSLAF
-2604 GGGTTNIEDVYFLPA
+2604 GGGMTNIEDVYFLPV

-2644 GVYITKN
+2644 GVYITNN

>member
-143 NIQGNSNVNGSYT
+143 NIQGDSNVNGSYT

-171 ITESTLVPGNYVTVT
+171 ITESTLVPGKSVTVT

-208 SNGTEEAV
+208 SKETEEAV
-216 HIGNTYFSNT
+216 HVGNTYFSNT

-275 SGGTAELEKH
+275 TGGTAELEKH

-325 HAKVPATVIISK
+325 HAKVPATVTISK

-405 TVSVPYRIGN
+405 TVRVPYRIGN

-474 GKALFV
+474 GTALFV

-675 RTISVIA
+675 RTISIIA

-716 AGSKAKVTI
+716 AGSKAKVTV

-732 IKMPKGTQIR
+732 IAMPKGTQIR
-742 TSIGSSSTM
+742 TSIGSNSTM

-777 KYRVTAEINPNGT
+777 NYRVTAEINPNGT

-798 NSAYTETTVTTAY
+798 NSAYTETTITTAY
-811 TYDVKSA
+811 TYGIGAD
-818 KNTYNIGEKV
+818 KNTYNIGDKV
-828 VLGGTVKTRSGA
+828 VLSGEVKTRGGA
-840 TAANV
+840 AAANV

-895 SAQQGTFAVYGIS
+895 NAQQGTFAVYGIS

-923 VARGTIKVKNMSSL
+923 VVSGTIKVKNMSSL
-937 PQHSLTATCEPN
+937 PQQSLTATCEPN
-949 EQYEVTFSD
+949 EQYEVTFGGD
-958 NTELAGGGTAEISY
+958 TELAGGGTAEISY

-1135 YANKDGEHPYVSNA
+1135 YGNKDGEHPYVSNA

-1162 MQDVTGEDGS
+1162 MQDVTGADGS

-1193 TYDQY
+1193 TYDQN

-1326 FNSDNFAQN
+1326 FNSDDFARN
-1335 VKRKMV
+1335 VKRKVM
-1341 QYAEGRAKKKCFG
+1341 QRAEGRAKKCFG
-1354 DMGTRF
+1354 DMGTKF

-1367 AKFAWIGSVIR
+1367 AKYAWIGSIIR
-1378 YVQDNAECSD
+1378 FVQDNAECSD

-1415 GGYATASGG
+1415 GDYATASGG
-1424 RTDAEALM
+1424 RTDAKALL
-1432 KLVCTAIECVP
+1432 KLFCTAIECVP
-1443 IPDLPLCMSPAITNA
+1443 LPDLPTCVAPAITNA

-1463 LQFAGDCAMEFISG
+1463 LQFAGDCAMDYLSG
-1477 KIGEKIPLF
+1477 KVADKIPLF
-1486 DCLKGIASNYGP
+1486 SCLKGIASNYGP

-1503 LGNWGKKLAGMIS
+1503 LGKWGKEMADKFS
-1516 KAPMRKADAAEDKP
+1516 KAPMRKAAAAEDKP
-1530 MPALM
+1530 IPALM
-1535 ESSGYKQFLFYS
+1535 ESSGYKQFLFFS

-1555 NRQLTQA
+1555 NRQLTKA
-1562 PEAISMKDFGVE
+1562 PEALGMKDFGVE
-1574 LMAAIH
+1574 LMSAIH
-1580 NADLE
+1580 KADLE

-1590 KDGTLWTFD
+1590 VDGTLWTFD

-1617 TYLTSLMPNKSA
+1617 AYLTSLMPNKSA

-1648 KEDGRGYISNNH
+1648 KEDGRGYISDNH

-1675 CVAKLVNLGI
+1675 CVTKLVNLGI

-1741 AINDIL
+1741 AIEDIL

-1828 RSLYPVSLPV
+1828 RSLFPVSLQV

-1983 LIHSMNATIG
+1983 LIHSLNATIG

-2018 NGTDEELATLSGET
+2018 NGTDEELATLSEET
-2032 RMERIDATHYRVTV
+2032 RMERIDNTHYRVTV
-2046 PTDVPRNW
+2046 PTNMPRNW

-2076 NNRKLDAANFWTTD
+2076 NNRPLDAANFWTTD

-2137 TVPADDQIAEK
+2137 TVPADNQIAEK

-2172 VRHEGKLYSGDIAIA
+2172 VRHEGKLFSGDIAITPKNDA
-2187 PKDEATKRVFKL
+2187 PKRVFKL

-2222 ENYQGAEGKMV
+2222 ENYLGAEGKMV

-2254 WGSVECVKDAPIE
+2254 WGSVECVKDAPAE
-2267 TPATAAKRGMKKAE
+2267 TPAASAKRGMKKAE

-2300 NGYKFVC
+2300 KGYKFVC
-2307 WKDNATD
+2307 WKDNATG
-2314 EVLSNNA
+2314 EVLSKDA

-2355 DVASGLY
+2355 DVASGVY

-2399 VEGPTEVEVLFH
+2399 VDGPIEVEVLFH

-2479 LAGMTSTSL
+2479 LAGMTPTSL
-2488 TFEYVEKMEANMPYI
+2488 TFEYVEKMEANTPYI

-2523 YDLGMRTL
+2523 YDLGMCTL

-2537 KDRPTYETESGVSF
+2537 MDRPTYETESGVSF

-2561 ANEGYYYIS
+2561 ANDGYYYIS

>member
-15 MYITATAQNNLSVGK
+15 MYITATPQNNLSVGK

-40 IPISLENTDEVVALQ
+40 IPVSLENTDEVVALQ

-143 NIQGNSNVNGSYT
+143 NIQGDSNANGSYT
-156 VQRENAPDL
+156 VQRENAPDI

-171 ITESTLVPGNYVTVT
+171 ITESTLVPGKSLAVT

-208 SNGTEEAV
+208 SNETEEAV

-226 LLKGG
+226 LIQGG

-236 AIFNLSQTVGLEGEV
+236 ATFNLSQTVGLEGEV

-275 SGGTAELEKH
+275 TGGTAELEKH
-285 LFLTAPDNS
+285 LFLTAPDKS

-325 HAKVPATVIISK
+325 HAKVPATVTISK

-355 TYSKVTITVNKA
+355 DYSKVTITVNKA
-367 NGYPQDVATS
+367 NRYPQDVATS

-431 LPKSYTFEPGAT
+431 LPKSYTFEPGAK

-474 GKALFV
+474 DTALFV

-535 TTPITMPEGTEEVTF
+535 TTPITMPEGIEEVTF

-665 AKSNETSEGN
+665 ALSNETSEGN

-716 AGSKAKVTI
+716 AGSKAKVTV

-777 KYRVTAEINPNGT
+777 NYRVTAEINPNGT
-790 VTELQTIN
+790 ITELQTIN

-811 TYDVKSA
+811 TYGIGAD
-818 KNTYNIGEKV
+818 KNTYNIGDKV
-828 VLGGTVKTRSGA
+828 VLSGTVKTRGGA

-949 EQYEVTFSD
+949 DQYEVTFGGD
-958 NTELAGGGTAEISY
+958 TELAGGGTAEISY

-1105 GNGKQIGFN
+1105 GNGKLIGFN

-1135 YANKDGEHPYVSNA
+1135 YGNKDGEHPYVSNA

-1162 MQDVTGEDGS
+1162 MQDVTGADGS
-1172 ITFNDLNEG
+1172 ITFNGLNEG

-1193 TYDQY
+1193 TYDQN

-1326 FNSDNFAQN
+1326 FNSDDFARN
-1335 VKRKMV
+1335 VKRKVM
-1341 QYAEGRAKKKCFG
+1341 QRAEGRAKKCFG
-1354 DMGTRF
+1354 DMGTKF

-1367 AKFAWIGSVIR
+1367 AKYAWIGSIIR
-1378 YVQDNAECSD
+1378 FVQDNAECSD

-1415 GGYATASGG
+1415 GDYATASGG
-1424 RTDAEALM
+1424 RTDAKALL
-1432 KLVCTAIECVP
+1432 KLFCTAIECVP
-1443 IPDLPLCMSPAITNA
+1443 LPDLPTCVAPAITNA

-1463 LQFAGDCAMEFISG
+1463 LQFAGDCAMDYLSG
-1477 KIGEKIPLF
+1477 KVADKIPLF
-1486 DCLKGIASNYGP
+1486 SCLKGIASNYGP

-1503 LGNWGKKLAGMIS
+1503 LGKWGKEMADKFS
-1516 KAPMRKADAAEDKP
+1516 KAPMRKAAAAEDKP
-1530 MPALM
+1530 IPALM

-1555 NRQLTQA
+1555 NRQLTKA

-1574 LMAAIH
+1574 LMSAIH
-1580 NADLE
+1580 KADIE

-1590 KDGTLWTFD
+1590 VDGTLWTFD

-1610 DKSQGMG
+1610 DKSQGVG
-1617 TYLTSLMPNKSA
+1617 PYLTSLMPNKSA

-1648 KEDGRGYISNNH
+1648 KEDGRGYISANH

-1675 CVAKLVNLGI
+1675 CVTKLVNLGI

-1741 AINDIL
+1741 AIEDIL

-1828 RSLYPVSLPV
+1828 RSLFPVSLQV

-1959 VNVTHVTDYGNP
+1959 VSVTHVTDYGNP

-1983 LIHSMNATIG
+1983 LIHSLNATIG

-2004 EPDAEDAPDHIYFA
+2004 ESDAEDAPDHIYFA
-2018 NGTDEELATLSGET
+2018 NGTDEELVTLSEQT
-2032 RMERIDATHYRVTV
+2032 RMERIDNTHYRVTV
-2046 PTDVPRNW
+2046 PTDLPRNW

-2076 NNRKLDAANFWTTD
+2076 NNRQLDPANFWTTD

-2172 VRHEGKLYSGDIAIA
+2172 VRHEGKLYNGDIAIA

-2199 NTSGLSENGYYVLQV
+2199 NTSALSENGYYVLQV

-2222 ENYQGAEGKMV
+2222 ENYPGAEGKMV

-2244 YNVHVLPLAE
+2244 YNVHVLPLAD
-2254 WGSVECVKDAPIE
+2254 WGSVECVKDAPAE
-2267 TPATAAKRGMKKAE
+2267 TPAASAKRAMKKAE

-2288 YGGGMTFKATPS
+2288 YGSGMTFKATPS
-2300 NGYKFVC
+2300 KGYRFVC

-2399 VEGPTEVEVLFH
+2399 VDGPIEVEVLFH

-2432 VSAASLENGTN
+2432 VSAASLQNGTN

-2479 LAGMTSTSL
+2479 LAGMTPTSL
-2488 TFEYVEKMEANMPYI
+2488 TFEYVEKMEANTPYI

-2537 KDRPTYETESGVSF
+2537 KERPTYETKSGVSF

-2604 GGGTTNIEDVYFLPA
+2604 GGGTTNIENVYFLPA

-2644 GVYITKN
+2644 GVYITQN

>member
-1 MKIRRYITMMLFLL
+1 MMLFLL
-15 MYITATAQNNLSVGK
+15 MCITSMGQNNLSVGK

-156 VQRENAPDL
+156 VQREDAPDL

-171 ITESTLVPGNYVTVT
+171 ISESTLVPGNYVTVT
-186 WKVSNIGNAD
+186 WKVSNVGNAD

-208 SNGTEEAV
+208 STETEEVV
-216 HIGNTYFSNT
+216 HVGNTYFSNT

-231 YIARS
+231 YITRNATFS
-236 AIFNLSQTVGLEGEV
+236 LSQTVGLEGEV

-275 SGGTAELEKH
+275 TGGTAQLEKH
-285 LFLTAPDNS
+285 LFLTAPDKS
-294 VKEGESMRL
+294 VKEGQSMRL

-314 ETFSIASSLPE
+314 ETFSIASSLPDN
-325 HAKVPATVIISK
+325 AKVPATVTIAK

-343 FDVVCPDNNVVN
+343 FDVVCPDNDVVN
-355 TYSKVTITVNKA
+355 DYSKVTVTVNKA

-377 FNIKDDELLPLTV
+377 FNIKDDELLPLDV
-390 KLDKTEYNEGETMKA
+390 KLDKTDYNEGETMKA

-474 GKALFV
+474 GSALFV
-480 LKDNDVPAISMT
+480 LRDNDVPAISMT

-611 ILEGDATGAT
+611 ILEGDNTGAT

-665 AKSNETSEGN
+665 ALSNATSEGN

-716 AGSKAKVTI
+716 AGSKAKVTV

-777 KYRVTAEINPNGT
+777 NYRVTAEINPNGT

-811 TYDVKSA
+811 TYGIGTDKS
-818 KNTYNIGEKV
+818 TYNIGDKV
-828 VLGGTVKTRSGA
+828 VLNGTVKTRGGA

-867 GKYSAE
+867 GKYSVE
-873 YTIQAGMGGEYG
+873 YTLQAGMGGEYG

-895 SAQQGTFAVYGIS
+895 SAQQGTFNVYGIS

-923 VARGTIKVKNMSSL
+923 VVSGTVKVKNMSSL
-937 PQHSLTATCEPN
+937 PQHNLKATCEPN
-949 EQYEVTFSD
+949 EQYEVTFGGD
-958 NTELAGGGTAEISY
+958 TELAGGGTAEISY

-991 ITTAEGAS
+991 IATAEGAS

-1083 FNAANYDVNVYQKGS
+1083 FNAAKYDVNIYQKGS

-1135 YANKDGEHPYVSNA
+1135 YGNKDGEHPYVSNA

-1162 MQDVTGEDGS
+1162 MQDVTGDDGS

-1193 TYDQY
+1193 TYDQN

-1223 VEETEIEDEYDIT
+1223 VEETEVEDEYDIT

-1299 PMVEYSGFTLAPEQS
+1299 PMVEYEGFTLAPEQS

-1335 VKRKMV
+1335 VKRHMV
-1341 QYAEGRAKKKCFG
+1341 QRAEGRAKKKCFG
-1354 DMGTRF
+1354 NMGTKF

-1367 AKFAWIGSVIR
+1367 AKFAWIASIIR

-1388 PPPAGGGHAVIYPQT
+1388 PPPAGGGHAVIYPDI
-1403 QPGLGGGPYGDF
+1403 QPGLGGGPGFKPSD
-1415 GGYATASGG
+1415 YATASGG
-1424 RTDAEALM
+1424 RTDAKAML
-1432 KLVCTAIECVP
+1432 KLLCTAIECVP

-1463 LQFAGDCAMEFISG
+1463 LQFAGDCAMEFING
-1477 KIGEKIPLF
+1477 KISDRFPLF

-1503 LGNWGKKLAGMIS
+1503 LGNWGKQLAGMVS
-1516 KAPMRKADAAEDKP
+1516 KAPRRKAGDKDDKP

-1547 YFDTYMEY
+1547 YFDTFMEY

-1580 NADLE
+1580 KADLE

-1590 KDGTLWTFD
+1590 EDGTLWTFD
-1599 LNTIPD
+1599 LSTIPD

-1617 TYLTSLMPNKSA
+1617 AYLTSLMPNKNA

-1648 KEDGRGYISNNH
+1648 KEDGRGYISDNH
-1660 MDEAVVADIL
+1660 MDEDVVADIL
-1670 QTRQN
+1670 KTRQN
-1675 CVAKLVNLGI
+1675 CVEKLVNLGI
-1685 PTWTDLMGSARKDML
+1685 ATWTDLMGSARKDML

-1718 KQKLVLTRQAF
+1718 QQKLVLTRQAF

-1741 AINDIL
+1741 AIDDIL

-1761 TSREMQIAIEKIEG
+1761 TSREMQISIEKIEG
-1775 FEGEKD
+1775 FEGDKD

-1795 ILFIPTKYAAPENLT
+1795 ILFIPTKYAAPENIT

-1828 RSLYPVSLPV
+1828 RSLYPVSLQV
-1838 KPSPE
+1838 KPTPE

-1859 LTPDVVEPVI
+1859 LTTDVVEPVI

-1879 KGKGDANNVRM
+1879 KGYGDANNVRM
-1890 ITKKPEIVEN
+1890 ITKKPKIVEN

-1959 VNVTHVTDYGNP
+1959 VSVTHVTDYGNP

-1993 DKVYRAWITND
+1993 GKVYRAWITND

-2018 NGTDEELATLSGET
+2018 NGTDEELATLSEET

-2046 PTDVPRNW
+2046 PTNVPRNW
-2054 FYTAVANPAGKY
+2054 FYTSVANPAGKY

-2076 NNRKLDAANFWTTD
+2076 NNRPLDAANFWTTD

-2107 ADIVSGKGTNKY
+2107 ADIVSGKGTNTY

-2137 TVPADDQIAEK
+2137 TVPADNQIAEK
-2148 PIEELTVE
+2148 PIEQLTVE

-2172 VRHEGKLYSGDIAIA
+2172 VRHEGKLFSGDIAIT
-2187 PKDEATKRVFKL
+2187 PKDDASKRIFNL
-2199 NTSGLSENGYYVLQV
+2199 NTSALSENGYYVLQV
-2214 KTDNITDA
+2214 KTDNISDT
-2222 ENYQGAEGKMV
+2222 ENYLGAEGKMV

-2244 YNVHVLPLAE
+2244 YNVNVLPLADC
-2254 WGSVECVKDAPIE
+2254 GHVDCVKDATPE
-2267 TPATAAKRGMKKAE
+2267 TQAASAKRVMKKAG

-2300 NGYKFVC
+2300 KGYKFVC
-2307 WKDNATD
+2307 WKDNASG
-2314 EVLSNNA
+2314 EVLSKDA

-2355 DVASGLY
+2355 DVASGVY

-2371 AKPNEGYRLDGYKL
+2371 AKANEGYRLDGYKL
-2385 NGVQTETAAPYELT
+2385 NGVQTATADPYELT
-2399 VEGPTEVEVLFH
+2399 VEGATEVEVIFH

-2443 VKLYRSFLKEA
+2443 VKFYRSFLKNA

-2468 EVFGA
+2468 EVFGT

-2479 LAGMTSTSL
+2479 LTGMTPTSL
-2488 TFEYVEKMEANMPYI
+2488 TFEYVVKMEANTPYI
-2503 IKPTAVNNAAYA
+2503 IKPTAVNSAAYA

-2531 EDLPEG
+2531 EDLPVG
-2537 KDRPTYETESGVSF
+2537 KERPTYETESGVSF
-2551 IGAYRVENLP
+2551 IGAYKVEELP

-2570 GNKFYYI
+2570 SNKFYFV

-2594 HNGAMLSLAF
+2594 HNSAKLSLAF
-2604 GGGTTNIEDVYFLPA
+2604 GDGTTNIENVYFLPA

>member
-1 MKIRRYITMMLFLL
+1 MMLFLL
-15 MYITATAQNNLSVGK
+15 MCITAMAQNNLSVGK

-118 PTGLDPGTEYAVSL
+118 PTGLDPGTEYVVSL

-156 VQRENAPDL
+156 VQREDAPDL
-165 ATTDVN
+165 ATTNVN
-171 ITESTLVPGNYVTVT
+171 ITGSTLVPGKSVTVS
-186 WKVSNIGNAD
+186 WKVSNVGNAD

-208 SNGTEEAV
+208 SNETEEVV
-216 HIGNTYFSNT
+216 HVGNTYFSNT

-231 YIARS
+231 YITRNAT
-236 AIFNLSQTVGLEGEV
+236 FNLSQTVGLEGEV

-275 SGGTAELEKH
+275 TGGTAELEKH
-285 LFLTAPDNS
+285 LFLTAPDKS

-314 ETFSIASSLPE
+314 ETFSITSSLPE
-325 HAKVPATVIISK
+325 HTKVPATVTISK
-337 GQSAAS
+337 GQSAVS
-343 FDVVCPDNNVVN
+343 FDVACPDNNVVN
-355 TYSKVTITVNKA
+355 TYSEVTITVTKDH
-367 NGYPQDVATS
+367 GYPQDVATS

-390 KLDKTEYNEGETMKA
+390 KLNKTEYNEGETMKA

-431 LPKSYTFEPGAT
+431 LPKSYTFEPGAK

-474 GKALFV
+474 GTALFV

-506 IHATIKRTEAK
+506 VHATIKRTEAK

-611 ILEGDATGAT
+611 ILEGDKTGAT
-621 LTISRNDATT
+621 LTVSRNDATT

-665 AKSNETSEGN
+665 ALSNETNEGN
-675 RTISVIA
+675 RTISIIA

-701 PDAEMQTPACDAEIE
+701 PDAEMQTPVCDAEIE
-716 AGSKAKVTI
+716 AGSKAKVTV

-732 IKMPKGTQIR
+732 IAMPKGTQIR
-742 TSIGSSSTM
+742 TSIGISSTM

-777 KYRVTAEINPNGT
+777 NYRVTAEINPNGT

-811 TYDVKSA
+811 TYGIGADKS
-818 KNTYNIGEKV
+818 TYNIGDKV
-828 VLGGTVKTRSGA
+828 VLSGTVKTRGGA

-852 YAGSRIALK
+852 YAGSRTALK

-867 GKYSAE
+867 GKYSVE

-895 SAQQGTFAVYGIS
+895 SAQQGTFNVYGIS

-923 VARGTIKVKNMSSL
+923 VVTGTIKVKNMSSL
-937 PQHSLTATCEPN
+937 PQTKLKTACEPN
-949 EQYEVTFSD
+949 EQYDVTFSGD
-958 NTELAGGGTAEISY
+958 TELAGGGTAEINYS
-972 TIKPLSLSK
+972 IKPLSLSK

-999 LSVVTYN
+999 LCVVTYN

-1083 FNAANYDVNVYQKGS
+1083 FNAAKYDVNIYQKGS

-1135 YANKDGEHPYVSNA
+1135 YGNKDGEHPYVSNA

-1193 TYDQY
+1193 TYDQN

-1223 VEETEIEDEYDIT
+1223 VEETEVEDEYDIT

-1251 MNAPDAIILADIN
+1251 MNAPEAIILADIN

-1326 FNSDNFAQN
+1326 FNSDSFARN
-1335 VKRKMV
+1335 VKRKVV
-1341 QYAEGRAKKKCFG
+1341 QRAEGRAKKKCFG
-1354 DMGTRF
+1354 DMGTKF
-1360 EWPCGDN
+1360 EWPCGDG
-1367 AKFAWIGSVIR
+1367 AKYAWIGSIIR

-1388 PPPAGGGHAVIYPQT
+1388 PPPAGGGQSVIYPQT
-1403 QPGLGGGPYGDF
+1403 QPGLGGGPGLKPGD
-1415 GGYATASGG
+1415 YATASGG
-1424 RTDAEALM
+1424 RTDAKALL
-1432 KLVCTAIECVP
+1432 KLFCTAIECVP
-1443 IPDLPLCMSPAITNA
+1443 LPDLPTCVAPAITNA

-1463 LQFAGDCAMEFISG
+1463 LQFAGDCAMDYLSG
-1477 KIGEKIPLF
+1477 KVADKIPLF
-1486 DCLKGIASNYGP
+1486 SCLKGIASNYGP

-1503 LGNWGKKLAGMIS
+1503 LGNWGKELAGMVS
-1516 KAPMRKADAAEDKP
+1516 KMPKRKADTAEDKP
-1530 MPALM
+1530 IPALM
-1535 ESSGYKQFLFYS
+1535 ESSGYKQFLFFS

-1574 LMAAIH
+1574 LMSAIH
-1580 NADLE
+1580 DVDYV

-1590 KDGTLWTFD
+1590 EDGSLWTLE

-1617 TYLTSLMPNKSA
+1617 AYLTSLMPNKSA

-1648 KEDGRGYISNNH
+1648 KEDGRGYISDNH

-1675 CVAKLVNLGI
+1675 CVTKLVNLGI

-1741 AINDIL
+1741 AIEDIL

-1795 ILFIPTKYAAPENLT
+1795 ILFIPTKYAAPETLT

-1828 RSLYPVSLPV
+1828 RSLFPVSLQV

-2004 EPDAEDAPDHIYFA
+2004 VPDAEDAPDHIYFA
-2018 NGTDEELATLSGET
+2018 NGTDEELVTLSEET

-2046 PTDVPRNW
+2046 PTNVPRNW

-2076 NNRKLDAANFWTTD
+2076 NNRSLDAANFWTTD

-2107 ADIVSGKGTNKY
+2107 ADIVSGKGTNTY

-2148 PIEELTVE
+2148 PIEQLTVE

-2172 VRHEGKLYSGDIAIA
+2172 VRYEGALFSGDIAIT
-2187 PKDEATKRVFKL
+2187 PKDDASKRIFNL
-2199 NTSGLSENGYYVLQV
+2199 NTSALNENGYYVLQV
-2214 KTDNITDA
+2214 KTDNIIDF

-2244 YNVHVLPLAE
+2244 YNVDILPLAAC
-2254 WGSVECVKDAPIE
+2254 GRVECVKDAPVE
-2267 TPATAAKRGMKKAE
+2267 TPAASAKRGMKKAE

-2307 WKDNATD
+2307 WKDNATG

-2355 DVASGLY
+2355 DVASGVY

-2473 GTQVAK
+2473 GTQVAQ
-2479 LAGMTSTSL
+2479 LAGMTPTSL
-2488 TFEYVEKMEANMPYI
+2488 TFEYVEKMEANTPYI

-2537 KDRPTYETESGVSF
+2537 MDRPTYETESGVSF
-2551 IGAYRVENLP
+2551 IGAYKVEELP
-2561 ANEGYYYIS
+2561 ANDGYYYIS

-2604 GGGTTNIEDVYFLPA
+2604 GGGTTNIENVYFLPA

>member
-1 MKIRRYITMMLFLL
+1 MMLFLL
-15 MYITATAQNNLSVGK
+15 MCITAMAQNNLSVGK

-118 PTGLDPGTEYAVSL
+118 PTGLDPGTEYTVSL

-143 NIQGNSNVNGSYT
+143 NIQGDSNVNGSYT
-156 VQRENAPDL
+156 VQREDAPDL

-171 ITESTLVPGNYVTVT
+171 ITGSKLVPGKSVTVS
-186 WKVSNIGNAD
+186 WKVSNVGNAD

-208 SNGTEEAV
+208 STGTEEVV
-216 HIGNTYFSNT
+216 HVGNTYFSNT

-231 YIARS
+231 YITRNAT
-236 AIFNLSQTVGLEGEV
+236 FNLSQTVGLEGEV

-275 SGGTAELEKH
+275 TGGTAELEKH
-285 LFLTAPDNS
+285 LFLTAPDQS

-314 ETFSIASSLPE
+314 ETFSITSSLTDN
-325 HAKVPATVIISK
+325 AKVPATVTISK

-367 NGYPQDVATS
+367 HGYPQDVATS
-377 FNIKDDELLPLTV
+377 FNIKDDELLPLEV
-390 KLDKTEYNEGETMKA
+390 KLDKTDYNEGETMKA

-431 LPKSYTFEPGAT
+431 LPKSYTFEPGAK

-474 GKALFV
+474 GSALFV
-480 LKDNDVPAISMT
+480 LRDNDVPAISMT

-506 IHATIKRTEAK
+506 VHATIKRTEAK

-611 ILEGDATGAT
+611 ILEGDKTGAT
-621 LTISRNDATT
+621 LTVSRNDATT

-665 AKSNETSEGN
+665 ALSNETNEGN

-701 PDAEMQTPACDAEIE
+701 PDAEMQTPVCDAEVE
-716 AGSKAKVTI
+716 AGSKAKVTV

-732 IKMPKGTQIR
+732 TKMPKGTQIR
-742 TSIGSSSTM
+742 TSIGSNSTM
-751 TQTDADIAVGA
+751 TQTDADIVVGA

-777 KYRVTAEINPNGT
+777 NYRVTAEINPNGT

-811 TYDVKSA
+811 TYGIGTDKS
-818 KNTYNIGEKV
+818 TYNIGDKV
-828 VLGGTVKTRSGA
+828 VLGGTVKTRGGA

-867 GKYSAE
+867 GKYSVE
-873 YTIQAGMGGEYG
+873 YTLQAGMGGEYG

-895 SAQQGTFAVYGIS
+895 SAQQGTFNVYGIS

-937 PQHSLTATCEPN
+937 PQHNLKATCEKN
-949 EQYEVTFSD
+949 EQYDVTFNGD
-958 NTELAGGGTAEISY
+958 TELAEGGTAEISY

-991 ITTAEGAS
+991 IATAEGAS

-1135 YANKDGEHPYVSNA
+1135 YGNKDGEHPYVSNA

-1172 ITFNDLNEG
+1172 ITFSDLTEG

-1193 TYDQY
+1193 TYNQN

-1211 TISYQAIRVDWT
+1211 TISYQAIKVDWT
-1223 VEETEIEDEYDIT
+1223 VEETEVEDEYEIT
-1236 TKLTYE
+1236 TKFTYE

-1251 MNAPDAIILADIN
+1251 MNAPEAIILADIN

-1299 PMVEYSGFTLAPEQS
+1299 PMVEYEGFTLAPEQS

-1335 VKRKMV
+1335 VKRHMV
-1341 QYAEGRAKKKCFG
+1341 QRAEGRAKKKCFG
-1354 DMGTRF
+1354 NMGTKF
-1360 EWPCGDN
+1360 EWPCGDD

-1388 PPPAGGGHAVIYPQT
+1388 PPPAGGGHSVSYPQT

-1463 LQFAGDCAMEFISG
+1463 LQFAGDCAMEFING
-1477 KIGEKIPLF
+1477 KIGDKIPLF

-1498 DMVEC
+1498 DMVDC
-1503 LGNWGKKLAGMIS
+1503 LGNWGKQLAGMVS
-1516 KAPMRKADAAEDKP
+1516 KAPRRKAGDKDDKP

-1555 NRQLTQA
+1555 NRQLTKA
-1562 PEAISMKDFGVE
+1562 PKAISMKDFGVE

-1590 KDGTLWTFD
+1590 EDGTLWTFD

-1610 DKSQGMG
+1610 DKSQGVG
-1617 TYLTSLMPNKSA
+1617 PYLTSLMPNKNA
-1629 NIADFSLRNYVERL
+1629 VIADFSLRNYVERL

-1648 KEDGRGYISNNH
+1648 KEDGRGYISDNH

-1670 QTRQN
+1670 KTRQN
-1675 CVAKLVNLGI
+1675 CVEKLVNLGI

-1741 AINDIL
+1741 AIEDIL
-1747 VDVNATNMETGFMA
+1747 VNVNATNMETGFMA
-1761 TSREMQIAIEKIEG
+1761 TSREMQISIEKIEG

-1795 ILFIPTKYAAPENLT
+1795 ILFIPTKYAAPEKLT

-1828 RSLYPVSLPV
+1828 RSLYPVSLQV
-1838 KPSPE
+1838 KPTPE

-1859 LTPDVVEPVI
+1859 LTTDVVEPVI

-1879 KGKGDANNVRM
+1879 KGYGDANNVRM

-1959 VNVTHVTDYGNP
+1959 VSVTHVTDYGNP

-2018 NGTDEELATLSGET
+2018 NGTDEELVTLSEQT

-2046 PTDVPRNW
+2046 PTNVPRNW

-2076 NNRKLDAANFWTTD
+2076 NNRPLDAANFWTTD

-2107 ADIVSGKGTNKY
+2107 ADIVSGKGTNTY

-2148 PIEELTVE
+2148 PIEQLTVE

-2167 REDIV
+2167 REDIM
-2172 VRHEGKLYSGDIAIA
+2172 VRYEGKLFSGDIAIT
-2187 PKDEATKRVFKL
+2187 PKDEASKRIFNL

-2214 KTDNITDA
+2214 KTDNITDT
-2222 ENYQGAEGKMV
+2222 ENYLGAEGKMV

-2244 YNVHVLPLAE
+2244 YNVNVLPLAAC
-2254 WGSVECVKDAPIE
+2254 GHVDCVKDAAPE
-2267 TPATAAKRGMKKAE
+2267 TQAASAKRVMKKAG

-2300 NGYKFVC
+2300 KGYKFVC
-2307 WKDNATD
+2307 WKDNVSG
-2314 EVLSNNA
+2314 EVLSKDA

-2355 DVASGLY
+2355 DVASGVY

-2371 AKPNEGYRLDGYKL
+2371 AKANEGYRLDGYKL

-2399 VEGPTEVEVLFH
+2399 VEGTTEVEVLFH

-2443 VKLYRSFLKEA
+2443 VKFYRSFLKEA

-2459 LPCAVENPE
+2459 LPCAVENPQD
-2468 EVFGA
+2468 VFGA

-2479 LAGMTSTSL
+2479 LTGMTPTSL
-2488 TFEYVEKMEANMPYI
+2488 TFEYVEKMEANTPYI

-2531 EDLPEG
+2531 EDLPVG

-2594 HNGAMLSLAF
+2594 HNGAKLSLAF
-2604 GGGTTNIEDVYFLPA
+2604 GGGMTNIEDVYFLPV

-2644 GVYITKN
+2644 GVYITNN

>member
-1 MKIRRYITMMLFLL
+1 MMLFLL
-15 MYITATAQNNLSVGK
+15 MCITSMGQNNLSVGK

-156 VQRENAPDL
+156 VQREDAPDL

-171 ITESTLVPGNYVTVT
+171 ITGSTLVPGKPVTVS
-186 WKVSNIGNAD
+186 WKVSNVGNAD

-208 SNGTEEAV
+208 STETEEVV
-216 HIGNTYFSNT
+216 HVGNTYFSNT

-231 YIARS
+231 YITRNATFS
-236 AIFNLSQTVGLEGEV
+236 LSQTVGLEGEV

-275 SGGTAELEKH
+275 TGGTAQLEKH
-285 LFLTAPDNS
+285 LFLTAPDTS
-294 VKEGESMRL
+294 VKEGQSMRL

-314 ETFSIASSLPE
+314 ETFSIASSLPDN
-325 HAKVPATVIISK
+325 AKVPATVTIAK

-343 FDVVCPDNNVVN
+343 FDVVCPNNNVVN
-355 TYSKVTITVNKA
+355 TYSEVTITVTKA
-367 NGYPQDVATS
+367 HGYPQDVATS
-377 FNIKDDELLPLTV
+377 FNIKDDELLPLEV
-390 KLDKTEYNEGETMKA
+390 KLDKTDYDEGETMKA

-415 DTLTV
+415 DELTV

-474 GKALFV
+474 GSALFV
-480 LKDNDVPAISMT
+480 LRDNDVPAISMT

-604 VTSNKTT
+604 VSSNKTT
-611 ILEGDATGAT
+611 ILEGDKTGAT

-631 NPLTVTLSA
+631 NALTVTLSA

-665 AKSNETSEGN
+665 ALSNATNEGN

-716 AGSKAKVTI
+716 AGSKAKVTV

-777 KYRVTAEINPNGT
+777 SYRVTAEINPNGT

-811 TYDVKSA
+811 TYGIGADKS
-818 KNTYNIGEKV
+818 TYNIGDKV
-828 VLGGTVKTRSGA
+828 VLSGTVKTRSGA
-840 TAANV
+840 SAANV

-852 YAGSRIALK
+852 YAGSRTALK

-867 GKYSAE
+867 GNYSVE
-873 YTIQAGMGGEYG
+873 YTLQAGMGGEYG

-895 SAQQGTFAVYGIS
+895 SAQQGSFNVYGIS

-923 VARGTIKVKNMSSL
+923 VVSGTIKVKNMSSL
-937 PQHSLTATCEPN
+937 PQHNLKATCEKN
-949 EQYEVTFSD
+949 EQYEVTFGGD
-958 NTELAGGGTAEISY
+958 TELAGGGTAEISY

-991 ITTAEGAS
+991 IATAEGAS

-1049 TVSLPAA
+1049 SVSLPAA

-1083 FNAANYDVNVYQKGS
+1083 FNAAKYDVNIYQKGS

-1135 YANKDGEHPYVSNA
+1135 YGNKDGEHPYVSNA

-1162 MQDVTGEDGS
+1162 MQDVTGDDGS

-1193 TYDQY
+1193 TYDQN

-1223 VEETEIEDEYDIT
+1223 VEETEVEDEYDIT
-1236 TKLTYE
+1236 TKFTYE

-1299 PMVEYSGFTLAPEQS
+1299 PMVEYEGFTLAPEQS

-1335 VKRKMV
+1335 VKRHMV
-1341 QYAEGRAKKKCFG
+1341 QRAEGRAKKKCFG
-1354 DMGTRF
+1354 NMDTKF

-1367 AKFAWIGSVIR
+1367 AKFAWIGAIIR
-1378 YVQDNAECSD
+1378 YVQNNAECSD
-1388 PPPAGGGHAVIYPQT
+1388 PPPAGGGHAVVYPQT
-1403 QPGLGGGPYGDF
+1403 QPGLGGGPYGGA

-1424 RTDAEALM
+1424 RTDAKALL
-1432 KLVCTAIECVP
+1432 KLLCTAIECVP

-1463 LQFAGDCAMEFISG
+1463 LQFAGDCAMEFING
-1477 KIGEKIPLF
+1477 KIGDKIPLF

-1503 LGNWGKKLAGMIS
+1503 LGNWGKQLAGMVS
-1516 KAPMRKADAAEDKP
+1516 KAPRRKAGDKDDKP

-1555 NRQLTQA
+1555 NRQLTKA

-1590 KDGTLWTFD
+1590 EDGTLWTFD

-1610 DKSQGMG
+1610 DKSQGVG
-1617 TYLTSLMPNKSA
+1617 PYLTSLMPNKNA
-1629 NIADFSLRNYVERL
+1629 VIADFSLRNYVERL

-1648 KEDGRGYISNNH
+1648 KEDGRGYISDNH

-1670 QTRQN
+1670 KTRQN
-1675 CVAKLVNLGI
+1675 CVEKLVNLGI

-1741 AINDIL
+1741 AIEDIL
-1747 VDVNATNMETGFMA
+1747 VNVNATNMETGFMA
-1761 TSREMQIAIEKIEG
+1761 TSREMQISIEKIEG

-1795 ILFIPTKYAAPENLT
+1795 ILFIPTKYAAPEKLT

-1828 RSLYPVSLPV
+1828 RSLFPVSLQV
-1838 KPSPE
+1838 KPTPE

-1859 LTPDVVEPVI
+1859 LTTDVVEPVI

-1879 KGKGDANNVRM
+1879 KGYGDANNVRM
-1890 ITKKPEIVEN
+1890 ITKKPTIVEN

-1959 VNVTHVTDYGNP
+1959 VSVTHVTDYGNP

-2018 NGTDEELATLSGET
+2018 NGTDEELATLSEET

-2046 PTDVPRNW
+2046 PTNMPRNW

-2076 NNRKLDAANFWTTD
+2076 NNRPLDAANFWTTD

-2107 ADIVSGKGTNKY
+2107 ADIVSGKGTNTY

-2137 TVPADDQIAEK
+2137 TVPADNQIAEK
-2148 PIEELTVE
+2148 PIEQLTVE

-2167 REDIV
+2167 RDDIM
-2172 VRHEGKLYSGDIAIA
+2172 VRHEGKLFSGDIAIT
-2187 PKDEATKRVFKL
+2187 PKDDASKRIFNL
-2199 NTSGLSENGYYVLQV
+2199 NTSALSENGYYVLQV
-2214 KTDNITDA
+2214 KTDNISDT
-2222 ENYQGAEGKMV
+2222 ENYLGAEGKMV

-2244 YNVHVLPLAE
+2244 YNVDILPLADC
-2254 WGSVECVKDAPIE
+2254 GHVDCVKDAAPE
-2267 TPATAAKRGMKKAE
+2267 TQAASAKRVMKKAG

-2300 NGYKFVC
+2300 KGYKFVC
-2307 WKDNATD
+2307 WKDNATG
-2314 EVLSNNA
+2314 EVLSKDA

-2343 VTVKCDADGGTM
+2343 VTVNCDADGGTM
-2355 DVASGLY
+2355 DVASGVY

-2371 AKPNEGYRLDGYKL
+2371 AKANEGYRLDGYKL
-2385 NGVQTETAAPYELT
+2385 NGVQTATADPYELT
-2399 VEGPTEVEVLFH
+2399 VEGPTEVEVIFH

-2432 VSAASLENGTN
+2432 VSAASLQNGTN
-2443 VKLYRSFLKEA
+2443 VKFYRSFLKNA

-2459 LPCAVENPE
+2459 LPCAVEDPE
-2468 EVFGA
+2468 EVFGT

-2479 LAGMTSTSL
+2479 LTGMTPTSL
-2488 TFEYVEKMEANMPYI
+2488 TFEYVVKMEANTPYI

-2531 EDLPEG
+2531 EDLPVG

-2594 HNGAMLSLAF
+2594 HNGAKLSLAF
-2604 GGGTTNIEDVYFLPA
+2604 GGGMTNIEDVYFLPV

-2644 GVYITKN
+2644 GVYITNN

>member
-1 MKIRRYITMMLFLL
+1 MKTRRYITMMLFLL
-15 MYITATAQNNLSVGK
+15 ICITSMAQNNLSVGK

-143 NIQGNSNVNGSYT
+143 NIQGDSNVNGSYT

-171 ITESTLVPGNYVTVT
+171 ITERTLVPGNYVTVT
-186 WKVSNIGNAD
+186 WKVSNVGNAD

-208 SNGTEEAV
+208 SNETEEAV
-216 HIGNTYFSNT
+216 HVGNTYFSNT
-226 LLKGG
+226 LLQGG
-231 YIARS
+231 YITRNAT
-236 AIFNLSQTVGLEGEV
+236 FNLSQTVGLEGEV
-251 TAKVVVEP
+251 TARVVVEP

-275 SGGTAELEKH
+275 NGGTAELEKH
-285 LFLTAPDNS
+285 LFLTAPDKS
-294 VKEGESMRL
+294 VKEGQSMRL

-314 ETFSIASSLPE
+314 ETFSITSSLPDN
-325 HAKVPATVIISK
+325 ANVPATVTIAK

-343 FDVVCPDNNVVN
+343 FDVVCPDNDVVN
-355 TYSKVTITVNKA
+355 DYSKVTITVTKDH
-367 NGYPQDVATS
+367 GYPQDVATS

-462 LQLSVSADHHLT
+462 LQLSVSADHHLAGT
-474 GKALFV
+474 ALFV

-506 IHATIKRTEAK
+506 VHATIKRTEAK

-665 AKSNETSEGN
+665 ALSNETSEGN

-682 SSDGYSPGTVWMLI
+682 SSEGYSPGTVWMLI

-716 AGSKAKVTI
+716 AGSKAKVKV

-732 IKMPKGTQIR
+732 IAMPKGTQIR
-742 TSIGSSSTM
+742 TSIGSNSTM

-777 KYRVTAEINPNGT
+777 NYRVTAEINPNGT

-811 TYDVKSA
+811 TYDVKA
-818 KNTYNIGEKV
+818 EKNTYNIGEKV
-828 VLGGTVKTRSGA
+828 VLGGTVKTRGGA
-840 TAANV
+840 TAVNV

-867 GKYSAE
+867 GKYSVE

-949 EQYEVTFSD
+949 EQYEVTFGGD
-958 NTELAGGGTAEISY
+958 TELAGGGTAEISY

-991 ITTAEGAS
+991 VTTAEGAS

-1083 FNAANYDVNVYQKGS
+1083 FNAAKYDVNIYQKGS

-1124 LRIRVRDENTI
+1124 LLIRVRDENTI
-1135 YANKDGEHPYVSNA
+1135 YGNKDGEHPYVSNA

-1162 MQDVTGEDGS
+1162 MQDVTGDDGS
-1172 ITFNDLNEG
+1172 ITFNNLNEG

-1193 TYDQY
+1193 TYDQN

-1223 VEETEIEDEYDIT
+1223 VEETEVEDEYDIT
-1236 TKLTYE
+1236 TKFTYE

-1326 FNSDNFAQN
+1326 FNSDNFARN

-1354 DMGTRF
+1354 NMGTQF
-1360 EWPCGDN
+1360 EWPCGDG
-1367 AKFAWIGSVIR
+1367 AKFAWIGSIIR
-1378 YVQDNAECSD
+1378 FVQDNAECSD
-1388 PPPAGGGHAVIYPQT
+1388 PPPGGGHAVIYPQT
-1403 QPGLGGGPYGDF
+1403 QTGLGGGPGLKPSD
-1415 GGYATASGG
+1415 YATASGG
-1424 RTDAEALM
+1424 RTDAKALL
-1432 KLVCTAIECVP
+1432 KLFCTAIECVP
-1443 IPDLPLCMSPAITNA
+1443 LPDLPTCVAPAITNA

-1463 LQFAGDCAMEFISG
+1463 LQFAGDCAMDYLSG
-1477 KIGEKIPLF
+1477 KVADKIPLF
-1486 DCLKGIASNYGP
+1486 SCLKGIASNYGP

-1503 LGNWGKKLAGMIS
+1503 LGNWGKELADKFS
-1516 KAPMRKADAAEDKP
+1516 KAPLRKAAAAEDKP
-1530 MPALM
+1530 IPALM
-1535 ESSGYKQFLFYS
+1535 ESSGYKQFLFFS

-1580 NADLE
+1580 KADLE

-1590 KDGTLWTFD
+1590 EDGTLWTFD

-1617 TYLTSLMPNKSA
+1617 AYLTSLMPNKSA

-1643 RNTWS
+1643 RNAWS
-1648 KEDGRGYISNNH
+1648 KEDGRGYISANH

-1741 AINDIL
+1741 AIEDIL

-1828 RSLYPVSLPV
+1828 RSLYPVSLQV

-1959 VNVTHVTDYGNP
+1959 VSVTHVTDYGNP

-1983 LIHSMNATIG
+1983 LIHSLNATIG

-2018 NGTDEELATLSGET
+2018 NGTDEELATLSEET
-2032 RMERIDATHYRVTV
+2032 RMERIDNTHYRVTV
-2046 PTDVPRNW
+2046 PTNMPRNW

-2076 NNRKLDAANFWTTD
+2076 NNRPLDAANFWTTD

-2107 ADIVSGKGTNKY
+2107 ADIVSGKGTNTY

-2137 TVPADDQIAEK
+2137 TVPADNQIAEK
-2148 PIEELTVE
+2148 PIDELTVE

-2172 VRHEGKLYSGDIAIA
+2172 VRHEGKLFSGDIAITPKDDA
-2187 PKDEATKRVFKL
+2187 PKRIFNL
-2199 NTSGLSENGYYVLQV
+2199 NTSALSENGYYVLQV

-2222 ENYQGAEGKMV
+2222 ENYLGAEGKMV

-2254 WGSVECVKDAPIE
+2254 WGHVECVKDATAE
-2267 TPATAAKRGMKKAE
+2267 TPAASAKRGMKKAE

-2300 NGYKFVC
+2300 KGYKFVC
-2307 WKDNATD
+2307 WKDNATG
-2314 EVLSNNA
+2314 EVLSKDA

-2355 DVASGLY
+2355 DVASGVY

-2385 NGVQTETAAPYELT
+2385 NGVQTATADPYELT
-2399 VEGPTEVEVLFH
+2399 VEGPTEVEVVFH

-2432 VSAASLENGTN
+2432 VSAASLQNGTN

-2473 GTQVAK
+2473 GTQVAQ

-2488 TFEYVEKMEANMPYI
+2488 TFEYVEKMDANTPYI

-2551 IGAYRVENLP
+2551 IGAYKVEELP

-2604 GGGTTNIEDVYFLPA
+2604 GGGTTNIENVYFLPA

>member
-1 MKIRRYITMMLFLL
+1 MMLFLL
-15 MYITATAQNNLSVGK
+15 MCITSMGQNNLSVGK

-118 PTGLDPGTEYAVSL
+118 PTGLDPGTEYTVSL

-156 VQRENAPDL
+156 VQREDAPDL

-171 ITESTLVPGNYVTVT
+171 ITGSKLVPGKSVTVS
-186 WKVSNIGNAD
+186 WKVSNVGNAD

-208 SNGTEEAV
+208 STETEEVV
-216 HIGNTYFSNT
+216 HVGNTYFSNT

-231 YIARS
+231 YITRNAT
-236 AIFNLSQTVGLEGEV
+236 FNLSQTVGLEGEV

-275 SGGTAELEKH
+275 TGGTAELEKH

-294 VKEGESMRL
+294 VKEGQSMRL

-314 ETFSIASSLPE
+314 ETFSITSSLTDN
-325 HAKVPATVIISK
+325 AKVPATVTISK

-343 FDVVCPDNNVVN
+343 FDVHCPDNNVVN
-355 TYSKVTITVNKA
+355 TYSKVTVTVNKA
-367 NGYPQDVATS
+367 HGYPQDVATS
-377 FNIKDDELLPLTV
+377 FNIKDDELLPLEV
-390 KLDKTEYNEGETMKA
+390 KLDKTDYNEGETMKA

-431 LPKSYTFEPGAT
+431 LPKSYTFEPGAK

-474 GKALFV
+474 GTTLFV
-480 LKDNDVPAISMT
+480 LRDNDVPAISMT

-611 ILEGDATGAT
+611 ILEGDKTGAT

-631 NPLTVTLSA
+631 SPLTVTLSA

-665 AKSNETSEGN
+665 ALSNETNEGN

-701 PDAEMQTPACDAEIE
+701 PDAEMQTPVCDAEVE
-716 AGSKAKVTI
+716 AGSKAKVTV

-732 IKMPKGTQIR
+732 TKMPKGTQIR

-777 KYRVTAEINPNGT
+777 NYRVTSEINPNGT

-811 TYDVKSA
+811 TYGIGTDKS
-818 KNTYNIGEKV
+818 TYNIGDKV
-828 VLGGTVKTRSGA
+828 VLGGTVKTRGGA
-840 TAANV
+840 TAASV

-867 GKYSAE
+867 GKYSVE
-873 YTIQAGMGGEYG
+873 YTLQAGMGGEYG

-895 SAQQGTFAVYGIS
+895 SAQQGTFNVYGIS

-923 VARGTIKVKNMSSL
+923 VVSGTIKVKNMSSL
-937 PQHSLTATCEPN
+937 PQHNLEATCEKN
-949 EQYEVTFSD
+949 EQYDVTFSGD
-958 NTELAGGGTAEISY
+958 TELAGGGTAEISY

-991 ITTAEGAS
+991 ISTAEGAS
-999 LSVVTYN
+999 FSVVTYN

-1049 TVSLPAA
+1049 SVSLPAA

-1105 GNGKQIGFN
+1105 GNGKQISFN

-1135 YANKDGEHPYVSNA
+1135 YGNKDGEHPYVSNA

-1172 ITFNDLNEG
+1172 ITFSDLTEG

-1193 TYDQY
+1193 SYDQN

-1223 VEETEIEDEYDIT
+1223 VEETEVEDEYEIT
-1236 TKLTYE
+1236 TKFTYE

-1251 MNAPDAIILADIN
+1251 MNAPEAIILADIN

-1299 PMVEYSGFTLAPEQS
+1299 PMVEYEGFTLAPEQS

-1335 VKRKMV
+1335 VKRYMV
-1341 QYAEGRAKKKCFG
+1341 QRAEGRAKKKCFG
-1354 DMGTRF
+1354 NMGTKF
-1360 EWPCGDN
+1360 EWPCGDD

-1388 PPPAGGGHAVIYPQT
+1388 PPPAGGGHSVSYPQT

-1463 LQFAGDCAMEFISG
+1463 LQFAGDCAMEFING
-1477 KIGEKIPLF
+1477 KIGDKIPLF

-1498 DMVEC
+1498 DMVDC
-1503 LGNWGKKLAGMIS
+1503 LGNWGKQLAGMVS
-1516 KAPMRKADAAEDKP
+1516 KAPRRKAGDKDDKP

-1535 ESSGYKQFLFYS
+1535 ELSGYKQFLFYS

-1574 LMAAIH
+1574 LMSAIH
-1580 NADLE
+1580 KADLE

-1590 KDGTLWTFD
+1590 VDGTLWTFD

-1610 DKSQGMG
+1610 DKSQGVG
-1617 TYLTSLMPNKSA
+1617 SYLTSLMPNKSA

-1648 KEDGRGYISNNH
+1648 KEDGRGYISDNH

-1741 AINDIL
+1741 AIEDIL

-1761 TSREMQIAIEKIEG
+1761 TSREMQISIEKIEG

-1795 ILFIPTKYAAPENLT
+1795 ILFIPTKYAAPENIT

-1828 RSLYPVSLPV
+1828 RSLYPVSLQV
-1838 KPSPE
+1838 KPTPE

-1859 LTPDVVEPVI
+1859 LTTDVVEPVI

-1879 KGKGDANNVRM
+1879 KGYGDANNVRM

-1959 VNVTHVTDYGNP
+1959 VSVTHVTDYGNP

-2018 NGTDEELATLSGET
+2018 NGTDEELATLSEAT

-2046 PTDVPRNW
+2046 PTNVPRNW
-2054 FYTAVANPAGKY
+2054 FYTTVANPAGKY

-2076 NNRKLDAANFWTTD
+2076 NNRPLDAANFWITD

-2107 ADIVSGKGTNKY
+2107 ADIVSGKGTNTY

-2148 PIEELTVE
+2148 PIEQLTVE

-2167 REDIV
+2167 RDDIV
-2172 VRHEGKLYSGDIAIA
+2172 VRYEGKLFSGDIAIT
-2187 PKDEATKRVFKL
+2187 PKDDASKRIFNL
-2199 NTSGLSENGYYVLQV
+2199 NTSTLSENGYYVLQV
-2214 KTDNITDA
+2214 KTDNITDT
-2222 ENYQGAEGKMV
+2222 ENYLGAEGKMV

-2244 YNVHVLPLAE
+2244 YNVNVLPLAAC
-2254 WGSVECVKDAPIE
+2254 GHVDCVKDAAPE
-2267 TPATAAKRGMKKAE
+2267 TQAASAKRVMKKAG
-2281 ANSGQLA
+2281 ANSGQLT

-2300 NGYKFVC
+2300 KGYKFVC
-2307 WKDNATD
+2307 WKDNVSG
-2314 EVLSNNA
+2314 EVLSKDT

-2355 DVASGLY
+2355 DVASGVY

-2371 AKPNEGYRLDGYKL
+2371 AKANEGYRLDGYKL

-2399 VEGPTEVEVLFH
+2399 VEGPTEVEVVFH

-2419 LDERKDYQRPVEY
+2419 LDERKDYKRPIEY

-2443 VKLYRSFLKEA
+2443 VKFYRSFLKNA

-2468 EVFGA
+2468 EVFGT

-2479 LAGMTSTSL
+2479 LTGMTPTSL
-2488 TFEYVEKMEANMPYI
+2488 TFEYVEKMDANTPYI

-2531 EDLPEG
+2531 EDLPVG

-2551 IGAYRVENLP
+2551 IGAYSVENLP

-2594 HNGAMLSLAF
+2594 HNSAKLSLAF
-2604 GGGTTNIEDVYFLPA
+2604 GDGTTNIENVYFLPA

-2644 GVYITKN
+2644 GVYITNN

>member
-1 MKIRRYITMMLFLL
+1 MMLFLL
-15 MYITATAQNNLSVGK
+15 MCITAMAQNNLSVGK

-118 PTGLDPGTEYAVSL
+118 PTGLDPGTEYVVSL

-156 VQRENAPDL
+156 VQREDAPDL

-171 ITESTLVPGNYVTVT
+171 ITGSTLVPGKSVTVS
-186 WKVSNIGNAD
+186 WKVSNVGNAD

-208 SNGTEEAV
+208 SNETEEVV
-216 HIGNTYFSNT
+216 HVGNTYFSNT

-231 YIARS
+231 YITRNAT
-236 AIFNLSQTVGLEGEV
+236 FNLSQTVGLEGEV

-275 SGGTAELEKH
+275 TGGTAELEKH
-285 LFLTAPDNS
+285 LFLTVPDKS

-314 ETFSIASSLPE
+314 EAFSITSSLPE
-325 HAKVPATVIISK
+325 HTKVPATVTISK
-337 GQSAAS
+337 GQSAVS
-343 FDVVCPDNNVVN
+343 FDVACPDNNVVN
-355 TYSKVTITVNKA
+355 TYSEVTITVTKDH
-367 NGYPQDVATS
+367 GYPQDVATS

-390 KLDKTEYNEGETMKA
+390 KLNKTEYNEGETMKA

-431 LPKSYTFEPGAT
+431 LPKSYTFEPGAK

-474 GKALFV
+474 GTALFV

-506 IHATIKRTEAK
+506 VHATIKRTEAK

-611 ILEGDATGAT
+611 ILEGDKTGAT
-621 LTISRNDATT
+621 LTVSRNDATT

-665 AKSNETSEGN
+665 ALSNETNEGN
-675 RTISVIA
+675 RTISIIA

-701 PDAEMQTPACDAEIE
+701 PDAEMQTPVCDAEIE
-716 AGSKAKVTI
+716 AGSKAKVTV

-732 IKMPKGTQIR
+732 IAMPKGTQIR
-742 TSIGSSSTM
+742 TSIGISSTM

-777 KYRVTAEINPNGT
+777 NYRVTAEINPNGT

-811 TYDVKSA
+811 TYGIGADKS
-818 KNTYNIGEKV
+818 TYNIGDKV
-828 VLGGTVKTRSGA
+828 VLSGTVKTRGGT
-840 TAANV
+840 TAASV

-852 YAGSRIALK
+852 YAGSRTALK

-867 GKYSAE
+867 GKYSVE
-873 YTIQAGMGGEYG
+873 YAIQAGMGGEYG

-895 SAQQGTFAVYGIS
+895 SAQQGTFNVYGIS

-923 VARGTIKVKNMSSL
+923 VVTGTIKVKNMSSL
-937 PQHSLTATCEPN
+937 PQTKLKAACEPN
-949 EQYEVTFSD
+949 EQYDVTFSGD
-958 NTELAGGGTAEISY
+958 TELAGGGTAEINY

-999 LSVVTYN
+999 LCVVTYN

-1083 FNAANYDVNVYQKGS
+1083 FNAAKYDVNIYQKGS

-1135 YANKDGEHPYVSNA
+1135 YGNKDGEHPYVSNA

-1162 MQDVTGEDGS
+1162 MQDVTGQDGS
-1172 ITFNDLNEG
+1172 ITFSDLNEG

-1193 TYDQY
+1193 TYDQN

-1223 VEETEIEDEYDIT
+1223 VEETEVEDEYDIT

-1251 MNAPDAIILADIN
+1251 MNAPEAIILADIN

-1326 FNSDNFAQN
+1326 FNSEDFARN
-1335 VKRKMV
+1335 VKRKVV
-1341 QYAEGRAKKKCFG
+1341 QRAEGRAKKKCFG
-1354 DMGTRF
+1354 NMDTRF
-1360 EWPCGDN
+1360 EWPCGDD

-1388 PPPAGGGHAVIYPQT
+1388 PPPAGGGHSVFYPT
-1403 QPGLGGGPYGDF
+1403 QPGLGGGPHGDF
-1415 GGYATASGG
+1415 GSYETASGG

-1432 KLVCTAIECVP
+1432 KLVCTVIECVP
-1443 IPDLPLCMSPAITNA
+1443 LPDLPTCVAPAITNA

-1463 LQFAGDCAMEFISG
+1463 LQFAGDCAMDYLSG
-1477 KIGEKIPLF
+1477 KVADKIPLF
-1486 DCLKGIASNYGP
+1486 SCLKGIASNYGP

-1503 LGNWGKKLAGMIS
+1503 LGNWGKELAGMVS
-1516 KAPMRKADAAEDKP
+1516 KMPKRKAGAAEDKP

-1535 ESSGYKQFLFYS
+1535 ESSGYKQFLFFS

-1574 LMAAIH
+1574 LMSAIH
-1580 NADLE
+1580 DVDYV

-1590 KDGTLWTFD
+1590 EDGSLWTLD

-1610 DKSQGMG
+1610 DKSQSVGP
-1617 TYLTSLMPNKSA
+1617 YLTSLMPNKNA
-1629 NIADFSLRNYVERL
+1629 VIADFSLRNYVERL

-1648 KEDGRGYISNNH
+1648 KEDGRGYISDNH

-1675 CVAKLVNLGI
+1675 CVTKLVNLGI
-1685 PTWTDLMGSARKDML
+1685 PTWVDLMGSARKDML

-1741 AINDIL
+1741 AIEDIL

-1795 ILFIPTKYAAPENLT
+1795 ILFIPTKYAAPETLT

-1828 RSLYPVSLPV
+1828 RSLFPVSLQV

-1869 PAEFSVLIHN
+1869 PAEFSVLMHN

-2004 EPDAEDAPDHIYFA
+2004 VPDAEDAPDHIYFA
-2018 NGTDEELATLSGET
+2018 NGTDEELVTLSEET

-2046 PTDVPRNW
+2046 PTNVPRNW

-2076 NNRKLDAANFWTTD
+2076 NNRSLDAANFWTTD

-2107 ADIVSGKGTNKY
+2107 ADIVSGKGTNTY

-2148 PIEELTVE
+2148 PIEQLTVE

-2172 VRHEGKLYSGDIAIA
+2172 VRYEGALFSGDIAIT
-2187 PKDEATKRVFKL
+2187 PKDDASKRIFNL
-2199 NTSGLSENGYYVLQV
+2199 NTSALNENGYYVLQV
-2214 KTDNITDA
+2214 KTDNIIDF

-2244 YNVHVLPLAE
+2244 YNVDILPLAAC
-2254 WGSVECVKDAPIE
+2254 GRVECVKDAPAE
-2267 TPATAAKRGMKKAE
+2267 TPAASAKRGMKKAE

-2288 YGGGMTFKATPS
+2288 YGGGMTFKAAP
-2300 NGYKFVC
+2300 NKGYKFVC
-2307 WKDNATD
+2307 WKDNNTG
-2314 EVLSNNA
+2314 EVLSKDA
-2321 EYHVEARNTLD
+2321 EYHVEARNTVN

-2355 DVASGLY
+2355 DVASGVY

-2371 AKPNEGYRLDGYKL
+2371 AKANEGYRLDGYKL

-2399 VEGPTEVEVLFH
+2399 VERPTEVEVIFH

-2443 VKLYRSFLKEA
+2443 VKFYRSFLKEA

-2459 LPCAVENPE
+2459 LPCAVENPQ

-2473 GTQVAK
+2473 GTQVAQ
-2479 LAGMTSTSL
+2479 LSGMTPTSL
-2488 TFEYVEKMEANMPYI
+2488 TFEYVDRMDANTPYI
-2503 IKPTAVNNAAYA
+2503 IKPTAVNNVAYA

-2523 YDLGMRTL
+2523 YDLGMSTL

-2537 KDRPTYETESGVSF
+2537 KDRPTYEPGSGVSF
-2551 IGAYRVENLP
+2551 IGAYSVVELP

-2604 GGGTTNIEDVYFLPA
+2604 GGGMSSIEDVYFLPA

-2630 KVRSSGESLDGLKP
+2630 KVRSGGEPLDGLKP
-2644 GVYITKN
+2644 GVYITNN

>member
-1 MKIRRYITMMLFLL
+1 MMLFLL
-15 MYITATAQNNLSVGK
+15 MCITAMAQNNLSVGK

-143 NIQGNSNVNGSYT
+143 NIQGDSNVNGSYT

-208 SNGTEEAV
+208 SNETEEAV
-216 HIGNTYFSNT
+216 HVGNTYFSNT

-259 NSGCGEYN
+259 SSGCGEYN

-275 SGGTAELEKH
+275 TGGTAELEKH

-325 HAKVPATVIISK
+325 HAKVPATVTISK

-377 FNIKDDELLPLTV
+377 FNIKDDELLPLSV

-431 LPKSYTFEPGAT
+431 LPKSYTFEPGAK

-474 GKALFV
+474 GTALFV
-480 LKDNDVPAISMT
+480 LRDNDVPAISMT

-506 IHATIKRTEAK
+506 VHATIKRTEAK

-611 ILEGDATGAT
+611 ILEGDKTGAT

-631 NPLTVTLSA
+631 SPLTVTLSA

-665 AKSNETSEGN
+665 ALSNATSEGN
-675 RTISVIA
+675 RTISIIA

-701 PDAEMQTPACDAEIE
+701 PDAEMQTPVCDAEVE
-716 AGSKAKVTI
+716 AGSKAKVTV

-732 IKMPKGTQIR
+732 TKMPKGTQIR
-742 TSIGSSSTM
+742 TSIGSNSTM

-777 KYRVTAEINPNGT
+777 NYRVTAEINPNGT

-811 TYDVKSA
+811 TYGIGADKS
-818 KNTYNIGEKV
+818 TYNIGDKV
-828 VLGGTVKTRSGA
+828 VLGGTVKTRGGA
-840 TAANV
+840 AAANV

-852 YAGSRIALK
+852 YAGSRTALK

-867 GKYSAE
+867 GKYSVE
-873 YTIQAGMGGEYG
+873 YTLQAGMGGEYG

-895 SAQQGTFAVYGIS
+895 STQQSTFNVYGIS

-923 VARGTIKVKNMSSL
+923 VVSGTVKVKNMSGL

-949 EQYEVTFSD
+949 EQYEVTFGGD
-958 NTELAGGGTAEISY
+958 TELAGGGTAEISY

-1135 YANKDGEHPYVSNA
+1135 YGNKDGEHPYVSNA
-1149 SVRLTDYNTGALV
+1149 SVRLSDYNTGALV

-1172 ITFNDLNEG
+1172 ITFNNLNEG

-1299 PMVEYSGFTLAPEQS
+1299 PMVEYEGFTLAPEQS

-1326 FNSDNFAQN
+1326 FNSDDFARN
-1335 VKRKMV
+1335 VKRKVV
-1341 QYAEGRAKKKCFG
+1341 QRVEGRAKKKCFG
-1354 DMGTRF
+1354 NMGTQF
-1360 EWPCGDN
+1360 EWPCGDG
-1367 AKFAWIGSVIR
+1367 AKYAWIGSIIR
-1378 YVQDNAECSD
+1378 FVQDNAECSD
-1388 PPPAGGGHAVIYPQT
+1388 PQPAGGHAVFYPNIQT
-1403 QPGLGGGPYGDF
+1403 GLGRGPGLKPGD
-1415 GGYATASGG
+1415 YATASGG
-1424 RTDAEALM
+1424 RTDAKALL
-1432 KLVCTAIECVP
+1432 KLFCTAIECVP
-1443 IPDLPLCMSPAITNA
+1443 LPDLPTCVAPAITNA

-1463 LQFAGDCAMEFISG
+1463 LQFAGDCAMEYLSG
-1477 KIGEKIPLF
+1477 KVADKIPLF
-1486 DCLKGIASNYGP
+1486 SCLKGIASNYGP

-1503 LGNWGKKLAGMIS
+1503 LGNWGKEMADKFS
-1516 KAPMRKADAAEDKP
+1516 KAPMRKAAAAEDKP
-1530 MPALM
+1530 IPALM
-1535 ESSGYKQFLFYS
+1535 ESSGYKQFLFFS

-1555 NRQLTQA
+1555 NRQLTKA
-1562 PEAISMKDFGVE
+1562 PEALGMKDFGVE
-1574 LMAAIH
+1574 LMSAIH
-1580 NADLE
+1580 KADLE

-1590 KDGTLWTFD
+1590 VDGTLWTFD

-1610 DKSQGMG
+1610 DKSQGVG
-1617 TYLTSLMPNKSA
+1617 AYLTSLMPNKSA

-1648 KEDGRGYISNNH
+1648 KEDGRGYISDNH

-1675 CVAKLVNLGI
+1675 CVTKLVNLGI

-1718 KQKLVLTRQAF
+1718 QQKLVLTRQAF

-1741 AINDIL
+1741 AIEDIL
-1747 VDVNATNMETGFMA
+1747 VDVNSTNMETGFMA
-1761 TSREMQIAIEKIEG
+1761 TSREMQISIEKIEG
-1775 FEGEKD
+1775 FEGDKD

-1795 ILFIPTKYAAPENLT
+1795 ILFIPTKYAAPENIT

-1828 RSLYPVSLPV
+1828 RSLYPVSLQV
-1838 KPSPE
+1838 KPTPE

-1859 LTPDVVEPVI
+1859 LTPDVVEPII

-1959 VNVTHVTDYGNP
+1959 VSVTHVTDYGNP

-1983 LIHSMNATIG
+1983 LIHSLNATIG

-2018 NGTDEELATLSGET
+2018 NGTDEELAMLSEET

-2046 PTDVPRNW
+2046 PTNVPRNW
-2054 FYTAVANPAGKY
+2054 FYTTVANPAGKY

-2076 NNRKLDAANFWTTD
+2076 NNRPLDAANFWTTD

-2107 ADIVSGKGTNKY
+2107 ADIVSGKGTNTY

-2137 TVPADDQIAEK
+2137 TVPADNQIAEK
-2148 PIEELTVE
+2148 PIEQLTVE

-2167 REDIV
+2167 RDDIM
-2172 VRHEGKLYSGDIAIA
+2172 VRHEGKLFSGDIAIT
-2187 PKDEATKRVFKL
+2187 PKDDASKRIFNL
-2199 NTSGLSENGYYVLQV
+2199 NTSALSENGYYVLQV
-2214 KTDNITDA
+2214 KTDNISDT
-2222 ENYQGAEGKMV
+2222 ENYLGAEGKMV

-2244 YNVHVLPLAE
+2244 YNVNVLPLADC
-2254 WGSVECVKDAPIE
+2254 GHVDCVKDAAPE
-2267 TPATAAKRGMKKAE
+2267 TQAASAKRVMKKAG
-2281 ANSGQLA
+2281 ANSGQLT

-2300 NGYKFVC
+2300 KGYKFVC
-2307 WKDNATD
+2307 WKDNATG
-2314 EVLSNNA
+2314 EVLSKDA

-2343 VTVKCDADGGTM
+2343 VTVNCDADGGTM
-2355 DVASGLY
+2355 DVASGVY

-2371 AKPNEGYRLDGYKL
+2371 AKANEGFRLDGYKL

-2399 VEGPTEVEVLFH
+2399 VEGPTEVEVIFH

-2432 VSAASLENGTN
+2432 VSAASLQNGTN
-2443 VKLYRSFLKEA
+2443 VKFYRSFLKNA

-2468 EVFGA
+2468 EVFGT

-2479 LAGMTSTSL
+2479 LTGMTPTSL
-2488 TFEYVEKMEANMPYI
+2488 TFEYVEKMEANTPYI
-2503 IKPTAVNNAAYA
+2503 IKPTAVNSAAYA

-2531 EDLPEG
+2531 EDLPVG

-2551 IGAYRVENLP
+2551 IGAYSVMELP

-2570 GNKFYYI
+2570 SNKFYFV

-2594 HNGAMLSLAF
+2594 HNAAKLSLAF
-2604 GGGTTNIEDVYFLPA
+2604 GDGTTNIENVYFLPA

-2644 GVYITKN
+2644 GVYITNN

>member
-1 MKIRRYITMMLFLL
+1 MMLFLL
-15 MYITATAQNNLSVGK
+15 MYITAMAQNNLSVGK

-186 WKVSNIGNAD
+186 WKVSNVGNAD

-208 SNGTEEAV
+208 SNETEEAV
-216 HIGNTYFSNT
+216 HVGNTYFSNT
-226 LLKGG
+226 LLQGG
-231 YIARS
+231 YITRNAT
-236 AIFNLSQTVGLEGEV
+236 FNLSQTVGLEGEV

-275 SGGTAELEKH
+275 SGGTAQLEKH
-285 LFLTAPDNS
+285 LFLTAPDKS
-294 VKEGESMRL
+294 VKEGQSMRL

-325 HAKVPATVIISK
+325 NAKVPATVTISK

-343 FDVVCPDNNVVN
+343 FDVVCPDNDVVN

-462 LQLSVSADHHLT
+462 LQLSVSADHHLA

-480 LKDNDVPAISMT
+480 LKDDDVPAISMT
-492 LLPTTVSEAAGYNA
+492 LLPTAVSEAAGYNA
-506 IHATIKRTEAK
+506 VHATIKRTEAK

-665 AKSNETSEGN
+665 ALSNETSEGN
-675 RTISVIA
+675 RTISIIA

-716 AGSKAKVTI
+716 AGSKAKVTV

-732 IKMPKGTQIR
+732 IAMPKGTQIR
-742 TSIGSSSTM
+742 TSIGSNSTM

-777 KYRVTAEINPNGT
+777 NYRVTAEINPNGT

-811 TYDVKSA
+811 TYGIGAD
-818 KNTYNIGEKV
+818 KNTYNIGDKV
-828 VLGGTVKTRSGA
+828 VLSGMVKTRGGA
-840 TAANV
+840 AAVNV

-867 GKYSAE
+867 GKYSVE

-895 SAQQGTFAVYGIS
+895 NAQQGTFAVYGIS

-923 VARGTIKVKNMSSL
+923 VVSGTIKVKNMSSL
-937 PQHSLTATCEPN
+937 PQHSLKATCEPN
-949 EQYEVTFSD
+949 EQYDVTFGGD
-958 NTELAGGGTAEISY
+958 TELAGGGTAEISY

-1049 TVSLPAA
+1049 TISLPAA

-1135 YANKDGEHPYVSNA
+1135 YGNKDGEHPYVSNA

-1162 MQDVTGEDGS
+1162 MQDVTGDDGS
-1172 ITFNDLNEG
+1172 ITFNNLNEG

-1193 TYDQY
+1193 TYDQN

-1341 QYAEGRAKKKCFG
+1341 QRVEGRAKKKCFG

-1503 LGNWGKKLAGMIS
+1503 LGKWGKELAGMLS
-1516 KAPMRKADAAEDKP
+1516 KAPKRKADAAEDKP
-1530 MPALM
+1530 IPALM

-1590 KDGTLWTFD
+1590 EDGSLWTFD

-1617 TYLTSLMPNKSA
+1617 AYLTSLMPNKSA

-1643 RNTWS
+1643 RNAWS
-1648 KEDGRGYISNNH
+1648 KEDGRGYISANH

-1700 QYMETQSENTCAQ
+1700 QFMETQSENTCAQ

-1741 AINDIL
+1741 AIEDIL

-1828 RSLYPVSLPV
+1828 RSLYPVSLQV

-2018 NGTDEELATLSGET
+2018 NGTDEELATLSEET

-2046 PTDVPRNW
+2046 PTNMPRNW

-2076 NNRKLDAANFWTTD
+2076 NNRPLDAANFWTTD

-2107 ADIVSGKGTNKY
+2107 ADIVSGKGTNTY

-2137 TVPADDQIAEK
+2137 TVPADNQIAEK
-2148 PIEELTVE
+2148 PIDELTVE

-2172 VRHEGKLYSGDIAIA
+2172 VRHEGKLFSGDIAIA
-2187 PKDEATKRVFKL
+2187 PKADAPKRIFRL
-2199 NTSGLSENGYYVLQV
+2199 NTSALSENGYYVLQV

-2222 ENYQGAEGKMV
+2222 ENYLGAEGKMV

-2244 YNVHVLPLAE
+2244 YNVHVLPLAAC
-2254 WGSVECVKDAPIE
+2254 GRVECVKDAPVE
-2267 TPATAAKRGMKKAE
+2267 TPAASAKRGMKKAE

-2300 NGYKFVC
+2300 KGYKFVC
-2307 WKDNATD
+2307 WKDNATG
-2314 EVLSNNA
+2314 EVLSKDT

-2355 DVASGLY
+2355 DVASGVY

-2385 NGVQTETAAPYELT
+2385 NGKQTATADPYELT
-2399 VEGPTEVEVLFH
+2399 VEGPTEVEVVFH

-2432 VSAASLENGTN
+2432 VSAASLQNGTN

-2473 GTQVAK
+2473 GTQVAQ

-2488 TFEYVEKMEANMPYI
+2488 TFEYVEKMDANTPYI

-2523 YDLGMRTL
+2523 YDLGMRKL

-2551 IGAYRVENLP
+2551 IGAYKVEELP
-2561 ANEGYYYIS
+2561 ANDGYYYIS

-2577 DVPVPTT
+2577 DVPVSTT

-2604 GGGTTNIEDVYFLPA
+2604 GGGTTNIENVYFLPA

>member
-1 MKIRRYITMMLFLL
+1 MMLFLL
-15 MYITATAQNNLSVGK
+15 MCITSMAQNNLSVGK

-72 SQSRIN
+72 NQSRIN

-143 NIQGNSNVNGSYT
+143 NIQGDSNVNGSYT
-156 VQRENAPDL
+156 VQREDAPDL

-171 ITESTLVPGNYVTVT
+171 ITGSKLVPGKSVTVS
-186 WKVSNIGNAD
+186 WKVSNVGNAD

-208 SNGTEEAV
+208 STGTEEVV
-216 HIGNTYFSNT
+216 HVGNTYFSNT

-231 YIARS
+231 YITRNAT
-236 AIFNLSQTVGLEGEV
+236 FNLSQTVGLEGEV

-275 SGGTAELEKH
+275 TGGTAELEKH
-285 LFLTAPDNS
+285 LFLTAPDQS

-314 ETFSIASSLPE
+314 ETFSITSSLSD
-325 HAKVPATVIISK
+325 HAKVPATVTISK

-343 FDVVCPDNNVVN
+343 FDVACPDNNVVN
-355 TYSKVTITVNKA
+355 TYSKVTITVTKDH
-367 NGYPQDVATS
+367 GYPQDVATS

-415 DTLTV
+415 EELTV

-443 EAVIDIPIIDDNIA
+443 EAVIEIPIIDDNIA

-474 GKALFV
+474 GTALFV
-480 LKDNDVPAISMT
+480 LRDNDVPAISMT

-506 IHATIKRTEAK
+506 VHATIKRTEAK

-611 ILEGDATGAT
+611 ILEGDKTGAT
-621 LTISRNDATT
+621 LTISRNDATI

-665 AKSNETSEGN
+665 ALSNETSEGN

-701 PDAEMQTPACDAEIE
+701 PDAEMQTPACDAEVE
-716 AGSKAKVTI
+716 AGSKAKVTV

-732 IKMPKGTQIR
+732 TKMPKGTQIR
-742 TSIGSSSTM
+742 TSIGPSSTM

-777 KYRVTAEINPNGT
+777 NYRVTAEINPNGT

-811 TYDVKSA
+811 TYGIGTDKS
-818 KNTYNIGEKV
+818 TYNIGDKV
-828 VLGGTVKTRSGA
+828 VLGGTVKTRGGA
-840 TAANV
+840 TAASV

-852 YAGSRIALK
+852 YAGSRTALK

-867 GKYSAE
+867 GKYSVE
-873 YTIQAGMGGEYG
+873 YTLQAGMGGEYG

-895 SAQQGTFAVYGIS
+895 SAQQGTFNVYGIS
-908 RTTTEYIKHEMYEGD
+908 RTTTEYIKHEIYEGD
-923 VARGTIKVKNMSSL
+923 VVSGTIKVKNMSSL
-937 PQHSLTATCEPN
+937 PQHNLKATCEKN
-949 EQYEVTFSD
+949 EQYDVTFNGD
-958 NTELAGGGTAEISY
+958 TELAGGGTAEISY

-991 ITTAEGAS
+991 IATAEGAS

-1135 YANKDGEHPYVSNA
+1135 YGNKDGEHPYVSNA

-1172 ITFNDLNEG
+1172 ITFSDLTEG

-1193 TYDQY
+1193 TYNQN

-1223 VEETEIEDEYDIT
+1223 VEETEVEDEYDIT

-1299 PMVEYSGFTLAPEQS
+1299 PMVEYEGFTLAPEQS

-1335 VKRKMV
+1335 VKRHMV
-1341 QYAEGRAKKKCFG
+1341 QRAEGRAKKKCFG
-1354 DMGTRF
+1354 NMGTKF
-1360 EWPCGDN
+1360 EWPCGDD
-1367 AKFAWIGSVIR
+1367 AKFAWIGSIIR

-1388 PPPAGGGHAVIYPQT
+1388 PPPAGGGHSVSYPQT

-1463 LQFAGDCAMEFISG
+1463 LQFAGDCAMEFING
-1477 KIGEKIPLF
+1477 KIGDKIPLF

-1498 DMVEC
+1498 DMVDC
-1503 LGNWGKKLAGMIS
+1503 LGNWGKQLAGMVS
-1516 KAPMRKADAAEDKP
+1516 KAPRRKAGDKDDKP

-1555 NRQLTQA
+1555 NRQLTKA
-1562 PEAISMKDFGVE
+1562 PKAISMKDFGVE

-1590 KDGTLWTFD
+1590 EDGTLWTFD

-1610 DKSQGMG
+1610 DKSQGVG
-1617 TYLTSLMPNKSA
+1617 PYLTSLMPNKNA
-1629 NIADFSLRNYVERL
+1629 VIADFSLRNYVERL

-1648 KEDGRGYISNNH
+1648 KEDGRGYISDNH

-1670 QTRQN
+1670 KTRQN
-1675 CVAKLVNLGI
+1675 CVEKLVNLGI

-1741 AINDIL
+1741 AIEDIL
-1747 VDVNATNMETGFMA
+1747 VNVNATNMETGFMA

-1828 RSLYPVSLPV
+1828 RSLFPVSLQV
-1838 KPSPE
+1838 KPTPE

-1859 LTPDVVEPVI
+1859 LTTDVVEPVI

-1879 KGKGDANNVRM
+1879 KGYGDANNVRM

-1945 DLTASLMGHFTEYD
+1945 DLTASLMGHFTKYD
-1959 VNVTHVTDYGNP
+1959 VSVTHVTDYGNP

-2018 NGTDEELATLSGET
+2018 NGTDEELVTLSEQT

-2046 PTDVPRNW
+2046 PTNVPRNW

-2076 NNRKLDAANFWTTD
+2076 NNRPLDAANFWTTD

-2107 ADIVSGKGTNKY
+2107 ADIVSGKGTNTY

-2148 PIEELTVE
+2148 PIEQLTVE

-2167 REDIV
+2167 REDIM
-2172 VRHEGKLYSGDIAIA
+2172 VRYEGKLFSGDIAIT
-2187 PKDEATKRVFKL
+2187 PKDDASKRVFNL
-2199 NTSGLSENGYYVLQV
+2199 NTSALNENGYYVLQV
-2214 KTDNITDA
+2214 KTDNITDT
-2222 ENYQGAEGKMV
+2222 ENYLGAEGKMV

-2244 YNVHVLPLAE
+2244 YNVNVLPLAAC
-2254 WGSVECVKDAPIE
+2254 GHVDCVKDAAPE
-2267 TPATAAKRGMKKAE
+2267 TQAASAKRVMKKAG

-2300 NGYKFVC
+2300 RGYKFVC
-2307 WKDNATD
+2307 WKDNVSG
-2314 EVLSNNA
+2314 EVLSKDA

-2332 ISAVFEAETYK
+2332 VSAVFEAETYK

-2355 DVASGLY
+2355 DVASGVY

-2371 AKPNEGYRLDGYKL
+2371 AKANEGYRLDGYKL

-2399 VEGPTEVEVLFH
+2399 VEGTTEVEVLFH

-2443 VKLYRSFLKEA
+2443 VKFYRSFLKEA

-2468 EVFGA
+2468 KVFGA

-2479 LAGMTSTSL
+2479 LTGMTKTSL
-2488 TFEYVEKMEANMPYI
+2488 TFEYVEKMDANTPYI

-2531 EDLPEG
+2531 EDLPVG

-2594 HNGAMLSLAF
+2594 HNSAKLSLAF
-2604 GGGTTNIEDVYFLPA
+2604 GGGMTNIEDVYFLPV

-2644 GVYITKN
+2644 GVYITNN

>member
-1 MKIRRYITMMLFLL
+1 MKTRRYITMMLFLL
-15 MYITATAQNNLSVGK
+15 MYITAMAQNNLSVGK

-186 WKVSNIGNAD
+186 WKVSNVGNAD

-216 HIGNTYFSNT
+216 HVGNTYFSNT

-231 YIARS
+231 YITRNAT
-236 AIFNLSQTVGLEGEV
+236 FNLSQTVGLEGEV
-251 TAKVVVEP
+251 TARVVVEP

-275 SGGTAELEKH
+275 NGGTAELEKH
-285 LFLTAPDNS
+285 LFLTAPDKS

-314 ETFSIASSLPE
+314 EKFSITSSLPE
-325 HAKVPATVIISK
+325 HAKVPATVTIAK

-343 FDVVCPDNNVVN
+343 FDVVCPDNDVVN
-355 TYSKVTITVNKA
+355 AYSKVTITVNKA

-377 FNIKDDELLPLTV
+377 FNIKDDELLPLSV

-431 LPKSYTFEPGAT
+431 LPKSYTFEPGAK

-474 GKALFV
+474 GTALFV

-506 IHATIKRTEAK
+506 VHATIKRTEAK

-665 AKSNETSEGN
+665 AKSNATNEGN
-675 RTISVIA
+675 RTISIIA

-716 AGSKAKVTI
+716 AGSKAKVTVS
-725 TVKNIGA
+725 VKNIGA
-732 IKMPKGTQIR
+732 IAMPKGTQIR
-742 TSIGSSSTM
+742 TSIGSNSTM

-777 KYRVTAEINPNGT
+777 NYRVTAEINPNGI

-811 TYDVKSA
+811 TYDIGTDKS
-818 KNTYNIGEKV
+818 TYNIGDKV
-828 VLGGTVKTRSGA
+828 VLSGMVKTRGGA
-840 TAANV
+840 AAANV

-867 GKYSAE
+867 GKYSVE

-895 SAQQGTFAVYGIS
+895 NAQQGTFAVYGIS

-937 PQHSLTATCEPN
+937 PQHSLKATCEPN
-949 EQYEVTFSD
+949 EQYEVTFGGD
-958 NTELAGGGTAEISY
+958 TELAGGGTAEISY

-981 TKEWDRLTFN
+981 TKDWDHLTFN

-1124 LRIRVRDENTI
+1124 LLIRVRDENTI
-1135 YANKDGEHPYVSNA
+1135 YGNKDGEHPYVSNA

-1162 MQDVTGEDGS
+1162 MQDVTGDDGS
-1172 ITFNDLNEG
+1172 ITFNNLNEG

-1193 TYDQY
+1193 TYDQN

-1223 VEETEIEDEYDIT
+1223 VEETEVEDEYDIT
-1236 TKLTYE
+1236 TKFTYE

-1341 QYAEGRAKKKCFG
+1341 QRVEGRAKKKCFG

-1463 LQFAGDCAMEFISG
+1463 LQFAGDCAMEFING

-1503 LGNWGKKLAGMIS
+1503 LGKWGKEMADKFS
-1516 KAPMRKADAAEDKP
+1516 KAPLRKAAAAEDKP

-1580 NADLE
+1580 KADLE

-1590 KDGTLWTFD
+1590 EDGTLWTFD

-1617 TYLTSLMPNKSA
+1617 AYLTSLMPNKSA

-1643 RNTWS
+1643 RNAWS

-1675 CVAKLVNLGI
+1675 CVAKLVTLGI

-1700 QYMETQSENTCAQ
+1700 QFMETQSENTCAQ

-1741 AINDIL
+1741 AIEDIL

-1828 RSLYPVSLPV
+1828 RSLYPVSLQV

-1983 LIHSMNATIG
+1983 LIHSLNATIG

-2018 NGTDEELATLSGET
+2018 NGTDEELATLSEET
-2032 RMERIDATHYRVTV
+2032 RMERIDNTHYRVTV
-2046 PTDVPRNW
+2046 PTNMPRNW

-2076 NNRKLDAANFWTTD
+2076 NNRPLDAANFWTTD

-2107 ADIVSGKGTNKY
+2107 ADIVSGKGTNTY

-2172 VRHEGKLYSGDIAIA
+2172 VRHEGKLFSGDIAITPKDDA
-2187 PKDEATKRVFKL
+2187 PKRIFRL
-2199 NTSGLSENGYYVLQV
+2199 NTSALSENGYYVLQV

-2222 ENYQGAEGKMV
+2222 ENYLGAEGKMV

-2254 WGSVECVKDAPIE
+2254 WGSVECVKDVPAE
-2267 TPATAAKRGMKKAE
+2267 TPAAAAKRGMKKAE

-2300 NGYKFVC
+2300 KGYKFVC
-2307 WKDNATD
+2307 WKDNATG
-2314 EVLSNNA
+2314 EVLSKDA

-2355 DVASGLY
+2355 DVASGVY

-2385 NGVQTETAAPYELT
+2385 NGKQTATADPYELT

-2443 VKLYRSFLKEA
+2443 VKLYRSFLKDA

-2473 GTQVAK
+2473 GTQVAQ

-2488 TFEYVEKMEANMPYI
+2488 TFEYVEKMDANTPYI

-2523 YDLGMRTL
+2523 YALGMRTL
-2531 EDLPEG
+2531 EDLPED
-2537 KDRPTYETESGVSF
+2537 KDRPTYENGSGVSF
-2551 IGAYRVENLP
+2551 IGAYKVEELP

-2577 DVPVPTT
+2577 DVPVQTT

-2604 GGGTTNIEDVYFLPA
+2604 GGGTTNIENVYFLPA

>member
-1 MKIRRYITMMLFLL
+1 MMLFLL
-15 MYITATAQNNLSVGK
+15 MCITAMAQNNLSVGK

-72 SQSRIN
+72 NQSRIN

-156 VQRENAPDL
+156 VQREDAPDL
-165 ATTDVN
+165 ATSDVN
-171 ITESTLVPGNYVTVT
+171 ITGSKLVPGKSVTVS
-186 WKVSNIGNAD
+186 WKVSNVGNAD

-208 SNGTEEAV
+208 STGTEEVV
-216 HIGNTYFSNT
+216 HVGNTYFSNT

-231 YIARS
+231 YITRNAT
-236 AIFNLSQTVGLEGEV
+236 FNLSQTVGLEGEV

-275 SGGTAELEKH
+275 TGGTAQLEKH
-285 LFLTAPDNS
+285 LFLTAPDKS

-314 ETFSIASSLPE
+314 ETFSITSSLTDN
-325 HAKVPATVIISK
+325 AKVPATVTISK

-343 FDVVCPDNNVVN
+343 FDVHCPDNNVVN

-367 NGYPQDVATS
+367 HGYPQDVATS
-377 FNIKDDELLPLTV
+377 FNIKDDELLPLEV
-390 KLDKTEYNEGETMKA
+390 KLDKTDYNEGETMKA

-420 YFSVEKPKRFR
+420 YFSVEKPKCFR
-431 LPKSYTFEPGAT
+431 LPKSYTFEPGAK

-474 GKALFV
+474 GSALFV
-480 LKDNDVPAISMT
+480 LRDNDVPAISMT

-590 DTITILDNDGPTLS
+590 NTITILDNDGPTLS

-611 ILEGDATGAT
+611 ILEGDKTGAT

-631 NPLTVTLSA
+631 SPLTVTLSA

-665 AKSNETSEGN
+665 ALSNETSEGN

-701 PDAEMQTPACDAEIE
+701 PDAEMQTPVCDAEIE
-716 AGSKAKVTI
+716 AGSKAKVTV

-732 IKMPKGTQIR
+732 TKMPKGTQIR

-777 KYRVTAEINPNGT
+777 NYRVTAEINPNGT

-811 TYDVKSA
+811 TYGIGTDKS
-818 KNTYNIGEKV
+818 TYNIGDKV
-828 VLGGTVKTRSGA
+828 VLGGTVKTRGGA
-840 TAANV
+840 TAASV

-867 GKYSAE
+867 GKYSVE
-873 YTIQAGMGGEYG
+873 YTLQAGMGGEYG

-895 SAQQGTFAVYGIS
+895 SAQQGTFNVYGIS

-923 VARGTIKVKNMSSL
+923 VVSGTIKVKNMSSL
-937 PQHSLTATCEPN
+937 PQHNLKATCEKN
-949 EQYEVTFSD
+949 EQYDVTFSGD
-958 NTELAGGGTAEISY
+958 TELAGGGTAEISY

-991 ITTAEGAS
+991 IATAEGAS

-1135 YANKDGEHPYVSNA
+1135 YGNKDGEHPYVSNA

-1172 ITFNDLNEG
+1172 ITFSDLTEG

-1193 TYDQY
+1193 TYNQN

-1211 TISYQAIRVDWT
+1211 TISYQAIKVDWT
-1223 VEETEIEDEYDIT
+1223 VEETEVEDEYEIT

-1299 PMVEYSGFTLAPEQS
+1299 PMVEYEGFTLAPEQS

-1335 VKRKMV
+1335 VKRHMV
-1341 QYAEGRAKKKCFG
+1341 QRAEGRAKKKCFG
-1354 DMGTRF
+1354 NMGTRF
-1360 EWPCGDN
+1360 EWPCGDD
-1367 AKFAWIGSVIR
+1367 AKFAWIGSIIR

-1388 PPPAGGGHAVIYPQT
+1388 PPPAGGGHSVSYPQT

-1463 LQFAGDCAMEFISG
+1463 LQFAGDCAMEFING
-1477 KIGEKIPLF
+1477 KIGDKIPLF

-1498 DMVEC
+1498 DMVDC
-1503 LGNWGKKLAGMIS
+1503 LGNWGKQLAGMVS
-1516 KAPMRKADAAEDKP
+1516 KAPRRKAGDKDDKP

-1555 NRQLTQA
+1555 NRQLTKA
-1562 PEAISMKDFGVE
+1562 PKAISMKDFGVE

-1590 KDGTLWTFD
+1590 EDGTLWTFD

-1610 DKSQGMG
+1610 DKSQGVG
-1617 TYLTSLMPNKSA
+1617 PYLTSLMPNKNA
-1629 NIADFSLRNYVERL
+1629 VIADFSLRNYVERL

-1648 KEDGRGYISNNH
+1648 KEDGRGYISDNH

-1670 QTRQN
+1670 KTRQN
-1675 CVAKLVNLGI
+1675 CVEKLVNLGI

-1741 AINDIL
+1741 AIEDIL
-1747 VDVNATNMETGFMA
+1747 VNVNATNMETGFMA
-1761 TSREMQIAIEKIEG
+1761 TSREMQISIEKIEG

-1828 RSLYPVSLPV
+1828 RSLYPVSLQV
-1838 KPSPE
+1838 KPTPE

-1859 LTPDVVEPVI
+1859 LTTDVVEPVI

-1879 KGKGDANNVRM
+1879 KGYGDANNVRM

-1922 ALDDDIATQFGTI
+1922 ALDDNIATQFGTI

-1959 VNVTHVTDYGNP
+1959 VSVTHVTDYGNP

-2018 NGTDEELATLSGET
+2018 NGTDEELATLSEET

-2046 PTDVPRNW
+2046 PTNVPRNW

-2076 NNRKLDAANFWTTD
+2076 NNRPLDAANFWTTD

-2107 ADIVSGKGTNKY
+2107 ADIVSGKGTNTY

-2148 PIEELTVE
+2148 PIEQLTVE

-2167 REDIV
+2167 RDDIM
-2172 VRHEGKLYSGDIAIA
+2172 VRYEGKLFSGDIAIT
-2187 PKDEATKRVFKL
+2187 PKDDASKRIFNL
-2199 NTSGLSENGYYVLQV
+2199 NTSALNENGYYVLQV
-2214 KTDNITDA
+2214 KTDNITDT
-2222 ENYQGAEGKMV
+2222 ENYLGAEGKMV

-2244 YNVHVLPLAE
+2244 YNVNVLPLAAC
-2254 WGSVECVKDAPIE
+2254 GHVDCVKDAAPE
-2267 TPATAAKRGMKKAE
+2267 TQAASAKRVMKKAG

-2300 NGYKFVC
+2300 KGYKFVC
-2307 WKDNATD
+2307 WKDNVSG
-2314 EVLSNNA
+2314 EVLSKDA

-2355 DVASGLY
+2355 DVASGVY

-2371 AKPNEGYRLDGYKL
+2371 AKANEGYRLDGYKL

-2443 VKLYRSFLKEA
+2443 VKFYRSFLKEA

-2459 LPCAVENPE
+2459 LPCAVENPQ

-2479 LAGMTSTSL
+2479 LTGMTPTSL
-2488 TFEYVEKMEANMPYI
+2488 TFEYVEKMEANTPYI

-2531 EDLPEG
+2531 EDLPVG

-2551 IGAYRVENLP
+2551 IGAYYVENLP

-2594 HNGAMLSLAF
+2594 HNGAKLSLAF
-2604 GGGTTNIEDVYFLPA
+2604 GGGMTNIEDVYFLPV

-2644 GVYITKN
+2644 GVYITNN

>member
-15 MYITATAQNNLSVGK
+15 MYITATPQNNLSVGK

-40 IPISLENTDEVVALQ
+40 IPVSLENTDEVVALQ

-143 NIQGNSNVNGSYT
+143 NIQGDSNVNGSYT

-171 ITESTLVPGNYVTVT
+171 ITESTLVPGKSLAVT

-208 SNGTEEAV
+208 SNETEETV

-226 LLKGG
+226 LIQGG

-236 AIFNLSQTVGLEGEV
+236 ATFNLSQTVGLEGEV

-275 SGGTAELEKH
+275 TGGTAELEKH
-285 LFLTAPDNS
+285 LFLTAPDKS

-325 HAKVPATVIISK
+325 HAKVPATVTISK
-337 GQSAAS
+337 GQSAVS
-343 FDVVCPDNNVVN
+343 FDVVCPDNDVVN
-355 TYSKVTITVNKA
+355 DYSKVTITVNKA

-443 EAVIDIPIIDDNIA
+443 ETVIDIPIIDDNIA

-474 GKALFV
+474 DTALFV

-506 IHATIKRTEAK
+506 IHATVKRTEAK

-611 ILEGDATGAT
+611 ILEGDATGAM

-631 NPLTVTLSA
+631 SPLTVTLSA

-665 AKSNETSEGN
+665 ALSNETSEGN

-716 AGSKAKVTI
+716 AGSKAKVTV

-777 KYRVTAEINPNGT
+777 NYRVTAEINPNGT
-790 VTELQTIN
+790 ITELQTIN

-811 TYDVKSA
+811 TYGIGAD
-818 KNTYNIGEKV
+818 KNTYNIGDKV
-828 VLGGTVKTRSGA
+828 VLSGTVKTRGGA

-949 EQYEVTFSD
+949 DQYEVTFGGD
-958 NTELAGGGTAEISY
+958 TELAGGGTAEISY
-972 TIKPLSLSK
+972 TVKPLSLSK

-1135 YANKDGEHPYVSNA
+1135 YGNKDGEHPYVSNA

-1162 MQDVTGEDGS
+1162 MQDVTGADGS
-1172 ITFNDLNEG
+1172 ITFNSLNEG

-1193 TYDQY
+1193 TYDQN

-1299 PMVEYSGFTLAPEQS
+1299 PMVEYTGFTLAPEQS

-1326 FNSDNFAQN
+1326 FNSDDFARN
-1335 VKRKMV
+1335 VKRKVM
-1341 QYAEGRAKKKCFG
+1341 QRAEGRAKKCFG
-1354 DMGTRF
+1354 DMGTKF

-1367 AKFAWIGSVIR
+1367 AKYAWIGSIIR
-1378 YVQDNAECSD
+1378 FVQDNAECSD

-1415 GGYATASGG
+1415 GDYATASGG
-1424 RTDAEALM
+1424 RTDAKALL
-1432 KLVCTAIECVP
+1432 KLFCTAIECVP
-1443 IPDLPLCMSPAITNA
+1443 LPDLPTCVAPAITNA

-1463 LQFAGDCAMEFISG
+1463 LQFAGDCAMDYLSG
-1477 KIGEKIPLF
+1477 KVADKIPLF
-1486 DCLKGIASNYGP
+1486 SCLKGIASNYGP

-1503 LGNWGKKLAGMIS
+1503 LGKWGKEMADKFS
-1516 KAPMRKADAAEDKP
+1516 KAPMRKAAAAEDKP
-1530 MPALM
+1530 IPALM

-1555 NRQLTQA
+1555 NRQLTKA

-1574 LMAAIH
+1574 LMSAIH
-1580 NADLE
+1580 KADLE

-1590 KDGTLWTFD
+1590 VDGTLWTFD

-1610 DKSQGMG
+1610 DKSQGVG
-1617 TYLTSLMPNKSA
+1617 PYLTSLMPNKSA

-1648 KEDGRGYISNNH
+1648 KEDGRGYISANH

-1675 CVAKLVNLGI
+1675 CVTKLVNLGI

-1741 AINDIL
+1741 AIEDIL

-1828 RSLYPVSLPV
+1828 RSLFPVSLQV

-1959 VNVTHVTDYGNP
+1959 VSVTHVTDYGNP

-1983 LIHSMNATIG
+1983 LIHSLNATIG

-2018 NGTDEELATLSGET
+2018 NGTDEELVTLSGET
-2032 RMERIDATHYRVTV
+2032 RMERIDNTHYRVTV

-2076 NNRKLDAANFWTTD
+2076 NNRPLDPANFWTTD

-2172 VRHEGKLYSGDIAIA
+2172 VRHEGKLYNGDIAIA

-2199 NTSGLSENGYYVLQV
+2199 NTSALSENGYYVLQV

-2222 ENYQGAEGKMV
+2222 ENYPGAEGKMV

-2244 YNVHVLPLAE
+2244 YNVHVLPLAD
-2254 WGSVECVKDAPIE
+2254 WGSVECVKDAPAE
-2267 TPATAAKRGMKKAE
+2267 TPAASAKRAMKKAE

-2288 YGGGMTFKATPS
+2288 YGSGMTFKATPS
-2300 NGYKFVC
+2300 KGYRFVC

-2399 VEGPTEVEVLFH
+2399 VDGPTEVEVLFH

-2432 VSAASLENGTN
+2432 VSAASLQNGTN

-2488 TFEYVEKMEANMPYI
+2488 TFEYVEKMEANTPYI

-2604 GGGTTNIEDVYFLPA
+2604 GGGTTNIENVYFLPA

-2644 GVYITKN
+2644 GVYITQN

>member
-1 MKIRRYITMMLFLL
+1 MKIRRYITMTLFLL

-40 IPISLENTDEVVALQ
+40 IPVSLENTDEVVALQ

-143 NIQGNSNVNGSYT
+143 NIQGDSNANGSYT
-156 VQRENAPDL
+156 VQRENAPDI

-171 ITESTLVPGNYVTVT
+171 ITESTLVPGKSGTVT

-208 SNGTEEAV
+208 SNETEEAV

-226 LLKGG
+226 LIQGG

-236 AIFNLSQTVGLEGEV
+236 ATFNLSQTVGLEGEV

-259 NSGCGEYN
+259 SSGCGEYN

-275 SGGTAELEKH
+275 TGGTAELEKH
-285 LFLTAPDNS
+285 LFLTAPDKS

-325 HAKVPATVIISK
+325 HAKVPATVTISK

-343 FDVVCPDNNVVN
+343 FDVVCPDNNAVN
-355 TYSKVTITVNKA
+355 DYSKVTITVNKA

-405 TVSVPYRIGN
+405 TVSVPYCIGN

-462 LQLSVSADHHLT
+462 LKLSVSADHHLT
-474 GKALFV
+474 DTALFV

-535 TTPITMPEGTEEVTF
+535 TTPITMPEGIEEVTF

-611 ILEGDATGAT
+611 ILEGDATGAM

-631 NPLTVTLSA
+631 SPLTVTLSA

-654 AGKESVTTPFV
+654 AGKESVTTPFI
-665 AKSNETSEGN
+665 ALSNEASEGN

-716 AGSKAKVTI
+716 AGSKAKVTV

-777 KYRVTAEINPNGT
+777 NYRVTAEINPNGT
-790 VTELQTIN
+790 ITELQTIN

-811 TYDVKSA
+811 TYGIGAD
-818 KNTYNIGEKV
+818 KNTYNIGDKV
-828 VLGGTVKTRSGA
+828 VLSGTVKTRGGA

-923 VARGTIKVKNMSSL
+923 VARGTIKLKNMSSL

-949 EQYEVTFSD
+949 DQYEVTFGGD
-958 NTELAGGGTAEISY
+958 TELAGGGTAEISY

-991 ITTAEGAS
+991 IITAEGAS

-1105 GNGKQIGFN
+1105 GNGKLIGFN

-1135 YANKDGEHPYVSNA
+1135 YGNKDGEHPYVSNA

-1162 MQDVTGEDGS
+1162 MQDVTGADGS
-1172 ITFNDLNEG
+1172 ITFNGLNEG

-1193 TYDQY
+1193 TYDQN

-1299 PMVEYSGFTLAPEQS
+1299 PMVEYTGFTLAPEQS

-1326 FNSDNFAQN
+1326 FNSDDFARN

-1341 QYAEGRAKKKCFG
+1341 QRVEGRAKKCFG
-1354 DMGTRF
+1354 DMGTKF
-1360 EWPCGDN
+1360 EWPCGEN
-1367 AKFAWIGSVIR
+1367 AKYAWIGSIIR
-1378 YVQDNAECSD
+1378 FVQDNAECSD

-1415 GGYATASGG
+1415 GDYATASGG
-1424 RTDAEALM
+1424 RTDAKALL
-1432 KLVCTAIECVP
+1432 KLFCTAIECVP
-1443 IPDLPLCMSPAITNA
+1443 LPDLPTCVAPAITNA

-1463 LQFAGDCAMEFISG
+1463 LQFAGDCAMDYLSG
-1477 KIGEKIPLF
+1477 KVADKIPLF
-1486 DCLKGIASNYGP
+1486 SCLKGIASNYGP

-1503 LGNWGKKLAGMIS
+1503 LGKWGKEMADKFS
-1516 KAPMRKADAAEDKP
+1516 KAPLRKAAAAEDKP
-1530 MPALM
+1530 IPALM

-1555 NRQLTQA
+1555 NRQLTKA

-1574 LMAAIH
+1574 LMSAIH
-1580 NADLE
+1580 KADIE

-1590 KDGTLWTFD
+1590 VDGTLWTFD

-1610 DKSQGMG
+1610 DKSQGVG
-1617 TYLTSLMPNKSA
+1617 PYLTSLMPNKSA

-1648 KEDGRGYISNNH
+1648 KEDGRGYISANH

-1675 CVAKLVNLGI
+1675 CVTKLVNLGI

-1741 AINDIL
+1741 AIEDIL

-1828 RSLYPVSLPV
+1828 RSLFPVSLQV

-1959 VNVTHVTDYGNP
+1959 VSVTHVTDYGNP

-1983 LIHSMNATIG
+1983 LIHSLNATIG

-2004 EPDAEDAPDHIYFA
+2004 ESDAEDAPDHIYFA
-2018 NGTDEELATLSGET
+2018 NGTDEELLTLSEQT
-2032 RMERIDATHYRVTV
+2032 RMERIDNTHYRVTV

-2076 NNRKLDAANFWTTD
+2076 NNRQLDPANFWTTD

-2137 TVPADDQIAEK
+2137 SVPADDQIAEK

-2172 VRHEGKLYSGDIAIA
+2172 VRHEGKLYNGDIAIA

-2199 NTSGLSENGYYVLQV
+2199 NTSALSENGYYVLQV

-2222 ENYQGAEGKMV
+2222 ENYPGAEGKMV

-2244 YNVHVLPLAE
+2244 YNVHVLPLAD
-2254 WGSVECVKDAPIE
+2254 WGSVESVEDAPAE
-2267 TPATAAKRGMKKAE
+2267 TPAASAKRAMKKAE

-2300 NGYKFVC
+2300 KGYRFVC
-2307 WKDNATD
+2307 WKDNATH

-2399 VEGPTEVEVLFH
+2399 VDGPIEVEVLFH

-2432 VSAASLENGTN
+2432 VSAASLQNGTN

-2479 LAGMTSTSL
+2479 LAGMTPTSL
-2488 TFEYVEKMEANMPYI
+2488 TFEYVEKMEANTPYI

-2604 GGGTTNIEDVYFLPA
+2604 GGGTTNIENVYFLPA

-2644 GVYITKN
+2644 GVYITQN

>member
-1 MKIRRYITMMLFLL
+1 MMLFLL
-15 MYITATAQNNLSVGK
+15 MCITAMAQNNLSVGK

-72 SQSRIN
+72 NQSRIN

-118 PTGLDPGTEYAVSL
+118 PTGLDPGTEYVVSL

-156 VQRENAPDL
+156 VQREDAPDL

-171 ITESTLVPGNYVTVT
+171 ITGSTLVPGNSVTVS
-186 WKVSNIGNAD
+186 WKVSNVGNAD

-208 SNGTEEAV
+208 STETEEVV

-231 YIARS
+231 YITRNAT
-236 AIFNLSQTVGLEGEV
+236 FNLSQTVGLEGEV

-275 SGGTAELEKH
+275 TGGTAELEKH
-285 LFLTAPDNS
+285 LFLTVPDKS

-314 ETFSIASSLPE
+314 ETFSITSSLPE
-325 HAKVPATVIISK
+325 HAKVPATVTISK
-337 GQSAAS
+337 GQSAVS
-343 FDVVCPDNNVVN
+343 FDVACPDNNVVN
-355 TYSKVTITVNKA
+355 TYSEVTITVTKDH
-367 NGYPQDVATS
+367 GYPQDVATS

-390 KLDKTEYNEGETMKA
+390 KLNKTEYNEGETMKA

-431 LPKSYTFEPGAT
+431 LPKSYTFEPGAK

-474 GKALFV
+474 GTALFV

-492 LLPTTVSEAAGYNA
+492 LLPTTISEAAGYNA
-506 IHATIKRTEAK
+506 VHATIKRTEAK

-611 ILEGDATGAT
+611 ILEGDNTGAT

-665 AKSNETSEGN
+665 ALSNATNEGN
-675 RTISVIA
+675 RTISIIA

-701 PDAEMQTPACDAEIE
+701 PDAEMQTPVCDAEIE
-716 AGSKAKVTI
+716 AGSKAKVTV

-732 IKMPKGTQIR
+732 IAMPKGTQIR

-811 TYDVKSA
+811 TYGIGADKS
-818 KNTYNIGEKV
+818 TYNIGDKV
-828 VLGGTVKTRSGA
+828 VLSGTVKTRGGA
-840 TAANV
+840 MAASV

-852 YAGSRIALK
+852 YAGSRTALK

-867 GKYSAE
+867 GKYSVD

-895 SAQQGTFAVYGIS
+895 SALQGTFNVYGIS

-923 VARGTIKVKNMSSL
+923 VVSGTIKVKNMSSL
-937 PQHSLTATCEPN
+937 PQTKLKAACEPN
-949 EQYEVTFSD
+949 EQYDVTFSGD
-958 NTELAGGGTAEISY
+958 TELAGGGTAEINYS
-972 TIKPLSLSK
+972 IKPLSLSK

-999 LSVVTYN
+999 LCVVTYN

-1083 FNAANYDVNVYQKGS
+1083 FNAAKYDVNIYQKGS

-1135 YANKDGEHPYVSNA
+1135 YGNKDGEHPYVSNA

-1172 ITFNDLNEG
+1172 ITFSDLNEG

-1193 TYDQY
+1193 TYDQN

-1223 VEETEIEDEYDIT
+1223 VEETEVEDEYDIT

-1251 MNAPDAIILADIN
+1251 MNAPEAIILADIN

-1326 FNSDNFAQN
+1326 FNSDNFARN
-1335 VKRKMV
+1335 VKRKMI
-1341 QYAEGRAKKKCFG
+1341 QRAEGRGKKKCFG
-1354 DMGTRF
+1354 DMGTKF
-1360 EWPCGDN
+1360 EWPCGDG
-1367 AKFAWIGSVIR
+1367 AKYAWIGSIIR

-1388 PPPAGGGHAVIYPQT
+1388 PPPAGGGQSVIYPQT
-1403 QPGLGGGPYGDF
+1403 QPGLGGGPGLKPGD
-1415 GGYATASGG
+1415 YATASGG
-1424 RTDAEALM
+1424 RTDAKALL
-1432 KLVCTAIECVP
+1432 KLFCTAIECVP
-1443 IPDLPLCMSPAITNA
+1443 LPDLPTCVAPAITNA

-1463 LQFAGDCAMEFISG
+1463 LQFAGDCAMDYLSG
-1477 KIGEKIPLF
+1477 KVADKIPLF
-1486 DCLKGIASNYGP
+1486 SCLKGIASNYGP

-1503 LGNWGKKLAGMIS
+1503 LGNWGKELAGMVS
-1516 KAPMRKADAAEDKP
+1516 KMPKRKAGAAEDKP
-1530 MPALM
+1530 IPALM
-1535 ESSGYKQFLFYS
+1535 ESSGYKQFLFFS

-1574 LMAAIH
+1574 LMSAIH
-1580 NADLE
+1580 DVDYV

-1590 KDGTLWTFD
+1590 EDGSLWTLD

-1610 DKSQGMG
+1610 DKSQGVG
-1617 TYLTSLMPNKSA
+1617 PYLTSLMPNKSA

-1643 RNTWS
+1643 CNTWS
-1648 KEDGRGYISNNH
+1648 KEDGRGYISDNH

-1675 CVAKLVNLGI
+1675 CVTKLVNLGI
-1685 PTWTDLMGSARKDML
+1685 PTWVDLMGSARKDML

-1741 AINDIL
+1741 AIEDIL

-1795 ILFIPTKYAAPENLT
+1795 ILFIPTKYAAPETLT

-1828 RSLYPVSLPV
+1828 RSLFPVSLQV

-2004 EPDAEDAPDHIYFA
+2004 VPDAEDAPDHIYFA
-2018 NGTDEELATLSGET
+2018 NGTDEELVTLSEET

-2046 PTDVPRNW
+2046 PTNVPRNW

-2076 NNRKLDAANFWTTD
+2076 NNRPLDAANFWTTD

-2107 ADIVSGKGTNKY
+2107 ADIVSGKGTNTY

-2148 PIEELTVE
+2148 PIEQLTVE

-2172 VRHEGKLYSGDIAIA
+2172 VRYEGALFSGDIAIT
-2187 PKDEATKRVFKL
+2187 PKDDASKRIFNL
-2199 NTSGLSENGYYVLQV
+2199 NTSALNENGYYVLQV
-2214 KTDNITDA
+2214 KTDNIIDF

-2244 YNVHVLPLAE
+2244 YNVDILPLAAC
-2254 WGSVECVKDAPIE
+2254 GRVECVKDAPAE
-2267 TPATAAKRGMKKAE
+2267 TPAASAKRGMKKAE

-2288 YGGGMTFKATPS
+2288 YGGGMTFKAAP
-2300 NGYKFVC
+2300 NKGYKFVC
-2307 WKDNATD
+2307 WKDNNTG
-2314 EVLSNNA
+2314 EVLSKDA
-2321 EYHVEARNTLD
+2321 EYHVEARNTVN

-2355 DVASGLY
+2355 DVASGVY

-2371 AKPNEGYRLDGYKL
+2371 AKANEGYRLDGYRL
-2385 NGVQTETAAPYELT
+2385 DGVQTETAAPYELT
-2399 VEGPTEVEVLFH
+2399 VEGPTEVEVIFH

-2443 VKLYRSFLKEA
+2443 VKFYRSFLKEA

-2459 LPCAVENPE
+2459 LPCAVENPQ

-2473 GTQVAK
+2473 GTQVAQ
-2479 LAGMTSTSL
+2479 LSGMTPTSL
-2488 TFEYVEKMEANMPYI
+2488 TFEYVDRMDANTPYI
-2503 IKPTAVNNAAYA
+2503 IKPTAVNNVAYA

-2523 YDLGMRTL
+2523 YDLGMSTL

-2537 KDRPTYETESGVSF
+2537 KDRPTYEPGSGVSF
-2551 IGAYRVENLP
+2551 IGAYSVVELP

-2604 GGGTTNIEDVYFLPA
+2604 GGGMSSIEDVYFLPA

-2630 KVRSSGESLDGLKP
+2630 KVRSGGEPLDGLKP
-2644 GVYITKN
+2644 GVYITNN

>member
-1 MKIRRYITMMLFLL
+1 MMLFLL
-15 MYITATAQNNLSVGK
+15 MYITAMAQNNLSVGK

-143 NIQGNSNVNGSYT
+143 NIQGDSNVNGSYT

-171 ITESTLVPGNYVTVT
+171 ITESTLVPGNSVTVT
-186 WKVSNIGNAD
+186 WKVSNVGNAD

-208 SNGTEEAV
+208 STETEEAV
-216 HIGNTYFSNT
+216 HVGNTYFSNT
-226 LLKGG
+226 LLQGG
-231 YIARS
+231 YITRKAT
-236 AIFNLSQTVGLEGEV
+236 FNLSQTVGLEGEV

-275 SGGTAELEKH
+275 NGGTAELEKH
-285 LFLTAPDNS
+285 IFLTAPEQS
-294 VKEGESMRL
+294 VKEGQSMRL

-314 ETFSIASSLPE
+314 ETFSITSSLPD
-325 HAKVPATVIISK
+325 HAKVPAAVTISK

-355 TYSKVTITVNKA
+355 TYSKVTITVTKA
-367 NGYPQDVATS
+367 HGYPQDVATS
-377 FNIKDDELLPLTV
+377 FNIKDDELLPLEV

-443 EAVIDIPIIDDNIA
+443 KAVIEIPIIDDNIA

-474 GKALFV
+474 GKVLFV

-611 ILEGDATGAT
+611 ILEGDATGAM

-742 TSIGSSSTM
+742 TSIGTSSTM

-811 TYDVKSA
+811 TYDVKA
-818 KNTYNIGEKV
+818 EKNTYNIGEKV
-828 VLGGTVKTRSGA
+828 VLGGTVKTRGGA
-840 TAANV
+840 AAANV

-867 GKYSAE
+867 GKYSVE

-895 SAQQGTFAVYGIS
+895 NAQQGTFAVYGIS

-937 PQHSLTATCEPN
+937 PQTKLTATCEPN
-949 EQYEVTFSD
+949 EQYEVTFGGD
-958 NTELAGGGTAEISY
+958 TELAGGGTAEISY

-1135 YANKDGEHPYVSNA
+1135 YGNKDGEHPYVSNA

-1162 MQDVTGEDGS
+1162 MQDVTGDDGS
-1172 ITFNDLNEG
+1172 ITFNNLNEG

-1299 PMVEYSGFTLAPEQS
+1299 PMVEYEGFTLAPEQS

-1326 FNSDNFAQN
+1326 FNSDDFAQN
-1335 VKRKMV
+1335 VKRKVV
-1341 QYAEGRAKKKCFG
+1341 QRAEGRAKKKCFG
-1354 DMGTRF
+1354 DMGTKF

-1367 AKFAWIGSVIR
+1367 AKYAWIGSIIR
-1378 YVQDNAECSD
+1378 FVQDNAECSD

-1415 GGYATASGG
+1415 GDYATASGG
-1424 RTDAEALM
+1424 RTDAKALL
-1432 KLVCTAIECVP
+1432 KLFCTAIECVP
-1443 IPDLPLCMSPAITNA
+1443 LPDLPTCVAPAITNA

-1463 LQFAGDCAMEFISG
+1463 LQFAGDCAMEYLSG
-1477 KIGEKIPLF
+1477 KVADKIPLF
-1486 DCLKGIASNYGP
+1486 SCLKGVASNYGP

-1503 LGNWGKKLAGMIS
+1503 LGKWGKEMADKFS
-1516 KAPMRKADAAEDKP
+1516 KAPMRKAAAAEDKP
-1530 MPALM
+1530 IPALM
-1535 ESSGYKQFLFYS
+1535 ESSGYKQFLFFS

-1574 LMAAIH
+1574 LMASIH
-1580 NADLE
+1580 KADLE

-1590 KDGTLWTFD
+1590 VDGTLWTFD
-1599 LNTIPD
+1599 LNTIPN

-1610 DKSQGMG
+1610 DKSQGVG
-1617 TYLTSLMPNKSA
+1617 PYLTSLMPNKSA

-1648 KEDGRGYISNNH
+1648 KEDGRGYISANH

-1675 CVAKLVNLGI
+1675 CVTKLVNLGI

-1741 AINDIL
+1741 AIEDIL

-1828 RSLYPVSLPV
+1828 RSLFPVSLQV

-2018 NGTDEELATLSGET
+2018 NGTDEELATLSEET

-2046 PTDVPRNW
+2046 PTNMPRNW

-2076 NNRKLDAANFWTTD
+2076 NNRPLDPANFWTTD

-2172 VRHEGKLYSGDIAIA
+2172 VRHEGKLYGGDIAIA

-2222 ENYQGAEGKMV
+2222 ENYLGAEGKMV

-2254 WGSVECVKDAPIE
+2254 WGSVECVKDAPTE
-2267 TPATAAKRGMKKAE
+2267 TPAASAKRGMKKAE

-2300 NGYKFVC
+2300 KGYKFVC
-2307 WKDNATD
+2307 WKDNATG
-2314 EVLSNNA
+2314 EVLSKDA

-2355 DVASGLY
+2355 DVASGVY

-2385 NGVQTETAAPYELT
+2385 NGVQTATADPYELT
-2399 VEGPTEVEVLFH
+2399 VEGLTEVEVVFH

-2473 GTQVAK
+2473 GTQVAQ

-2488 TFEYVEKMEANMPYI
+2488 TFEYVEKMDANTPYI

-2537 KDRPTYETESGVSF
+2537 KERPTYETESGVSF
-2551 IGAYRVENLP
+2551 IGAYKVEELP

-2584 RYRGFFHSDV
+2584 RYRGFFHSVV

-2604 GGGTTNIEDVYFLPA
+2604 GGGTTNIENVYFLPA

>member
-1 MKIRRYITMMLFLL
+1 MKTRRYITMMLFLL
-15 MYITATAQNNLSVGK
+15 MYITAMAQNNLSVGK

-78 EHTVSVRNLGNHK
+78 DHTVSVRNLGNHK

-143 NIQGNSNVNGSYT
+143 NIQGDSNVNGSYT

-208 SNGTEEAV
+208 SNETEEAV

-236 AIFNLSQTVGLEGEV
+236 ATFNLSQTVGLEGEV

-259 NSGCGEYN
+259 SSGCGEYN

-275 SGGTAELEKH
+275 TGGTAELEKH
-285 LFLTAPDNS
+285 LFLTAPDKS

-325 HAKVPATVIISK
+325 HAKVPATITISK

-431 LPKSYTFEPGAT
+431 LPKSYTFEPGAK

-474 GKALFV
+474 GTALFV

-611 ILEGDATGAT
+611 ILEGDATGAM
-621 LTISRNDATT
+621 LTVSRNDATT

-665 AKSNETSEGN
+665 ALSNETSEGN

-682 SSDGYSPGTVWMLI
+682 SSEGYSPGTVWMLI

-742 TSIGSSSTM
+742 TSIGTSSTM

-811 TYDVKSA
+811 TYDVKA
-818 KNTYNIGEKV
+818 EKNTYNIGEKV
-828 VLGGTVKTRSGA
+828 VLGGTVKTRGGA
-840 TAANV
+840 AAANV

-867 GKYSAE
+867 GKYSVE

-923 VARGTIKVKNMSSL
+923 VVSGTIKVKNMSSL
-937 PQHSLTATCEPN
+937 PQHSLKATCEPN
-949 EQYEVTFSD
+949 EQYEVTFGGD
-958 NTELAGGGTAEISY
+958 TELAGGGTAEISY

-1124 LRIRVRDENTI
+1124 LRILVRDENTI
-1135 YANKDGEHPYVSNA
+1135 YGNKDGEHPYVSNA

-1162 MQDVTGEDGS
+1162 MQDVTGADGS
-1172 ITFNDLNEG
+1172 ITFNGLNEG

-1193 TYDQY
+1193 TYDQN

-1299 PMVEYSGFTLAPEQS
+1299 PMVEYEGFTLAPEQS

-1326 FNSDNFAQN
+1326 FNSDDFARN
-1335 VKRKMV
+1335 VKRKVV
-1341 QYAEGRAKKKCFG
+1341 QRAEGRAKKCFG
-1354 DMGTRF
+1354 DMGTKF

-1367 AKFAWIGSVIR
+1367 AKYAWIGSIIR
-1378 YVQDNAECSD
+1378 FVQDNAECSD
-1388 PPPAGGGHAVIYPQT
+1388 PPPGGGHAVFYPNIQT
-1403 QPGLGGGPYGDF
+1403 GLGRGPGLKPGD
-1415 GGYATASGG
+1415 YATASGG
-1424 RTDAEALM
+1424 RTDAKALL
-1432 KLVCTAIECVP
+1432 KLFCTAIECVP
-1443 IPDLPLCMSPAITNA
+1443 LPDLPTCVAPAITNA

-1463 LQFAGDCAMEFISG
+1463 LQFAGDCAMDYLSG
-1477 KIGEKIPLF
+1477 KVADKIPLF
-1486 DCLKGIASNYGP
+1486 SCLKGVASNYGP

-1503 LGNWGKKLAGMIS
+1503 LGNWGKEMADKFS
-1516 KAPMRKADAAEDKP
+1516 KAPMRKAAAAEDKP

-1535 ESSGYKQFLFYS
+1535 ESSGYKQFLFFS

-1574 LMAAIH
+1574 LMSAIH
-1580 NADLE
+1580 KADLE

-1590 KDGTLWTFD
+1590 VDGTLWTFD
-1599 LNTIPD
+1599 LNTIPN

-1610 DKSQGMG
+1610 DKSQGVG
-1617 TYLTSLMPNKSA
+1617 PYLTSLMPNKNA
-1629 NIADFSLRNYVERL
+1629 VIADFSLRNYVERL

-1648 KEDGRGYISNNH
+1648 KEDGRGYISDNH

-1675 CVAKLVNLGI
+1675 CVTKLVNLGI

-1741 AINDIL
+1741 AIENIL

-1828 RSLYPVSLPV
+1828 RSLFPVSLQV

-1859 LTPDVVEPVI
+1859 LTPDVVEPII

-1945 DLTASLMGHFTEYD
+1945 NLTASLMGHFTEYD
-1959 VNVTHVTDYGNP
+1959 VSVTHVTDYGNP

-1983 LIHSMNATIG
+1983 LIHSLNATIG

-2018 NGTDEELATLSGET
+2018 NGTDEELATLSEET
-2032 RMERIDATHYRVTV
+2032 RMERIDNTHYRVTV
-2046 PTDVPRNW
+2046 PTNMPRNW

-2076 NNRKLDAANFWTTD
+2076 NNRPLDPANFWTTD

-2172 VRHEGKLYSGDIAIA
+2172 VRHEGKLYNGDIAIA

-2222 ENYQGAEGKMV
+2222 ENYPGAEGKMV

-2244 YNVHVLPLAE
+2244 YNVDILPLAAC
-2254 WGSVECVKDAPIE
+2254 GRVECVKDAPTE
-2267 TPATAAKRGMKKAE
+2267 TPAAAAKRGMKKAE

-2300 NGYKFVC
+2300 KGYKFVC
-2307 WKDNATD
+2307 WKDNATG
-2314 EVLSNNA
+2314 EVLSKDA

-2385 NGVQTETAAPYELT
+2385 NGVQTETADPYELT

-2479 LAGMTSTSL
+2479 LAGMTPTSL
-2488 TFEYVEKMEANMPYI
+2488 TFEYVEKMEANTPYI

-2523 YDLGMRTL
+2523 YDLGMCTL

-2604 GGGTTNIEDVYFLPA
+2604 GGGTTIIEDVYFLPS

>member
-1 MKIRRYITMMLFLL
+1 MKTRRYITMMLFLL
-15 MYITATAQNNLSVGK
+15 ICITSMAQNNLSVGK

-143 NIQGNSNVNGSYT
+143 NIQGDSNVNGSYT

-186 WKVSNIGNAD
+186 WKVSNVGNAD

-208 SNGTEEAV
+208 STETEEAV
-216 HIGNTYFSNT
+216 HVGNTYFSNT
-226 LLKGG
+226 LLQGG
-231 YIARS
+231 YITRNAT
-236 AIFNLSQTVGLEGEV
+236 FNLSQTIGLEGEV
-251 TAKVVVEP
+251 TARVVVEP

-275 SGGTAELEKH
+275 TGGTAQLEKH
-285 LFLTAPDNS
+285 LFLTAPDKS

-325 HAKVPATVIISK
+325 HAKVPATVTIAK

-343 FDVVCPDNNVVN
+343 FDVVCPNNNVVN
-355 TYSKVTITVNKA
+355 DYSKVTITVNKA

-443 EAVIDIPIIDDNIA
+443 KAVIEIPIIDDNIA

-462 LQLSVSADHHLT
+462 LQLSVSADHHLAGT
-474 GKALFV
+474 ALFV

-506 IHATIKRTEAK
+506 VHATIKRTEAK

-675 RTISVIA
+675 RTISIIA
-682 SSDGYSPGTVWMLI
+682 SCDGYSPGTVWMLI

-716 AGSKAKVTI
+716 AGSKAKVTVK
-725 TVKNIGA
+725 VKNIGA

-777 KYRVTAEINPNGT
+777 NYRVTAEINPNGT

-811 TYDVKSA
+811 TYDVKA
-818 KNTYNIGEKV
+818 DKNTYNIGDKV
-828 VLGGTVKTRSGA
+828 VLSGEVKTRGGA
-840 TAANV
+840 AAANV

-867 GKYSAE
+867 GKYSVE

-895 SAQQGTFAVYGIS
+895 NAQQGTFAVYGIS

-949 EQYEVTFSD
+949 EQYEVTFGGD
-958 NTELAGGGTAEISY
+958 TELAGGGTAEISY

-1083 FNAANYDVNVYQKGS
+1083 FNAAKYDVNIYQKGS

-1135 YANKDGEHPYVSNA
+1135 YGNKDGEHPYVSNA

-1172 ITFNDLNEG
+1172 ITFNNLNEG

-1193 TYDQY
+1193 TYDQN

-1223 VEETEIEDEYDIT
+1223 VEETEVEDEYDIT
-1236 TKLTYE
+1236 TKFTYE

-1463 LQFAGDCAMEFISG
+1463 LQFAGDCAMEFING

-1486 DCLKGIASNYGP
+1486 DCLKGVASNYGP

-1535 ESSGYKQFLFYS
+1535 ASSGYKQFLFYS

-1580 NADLE
+1580 KADLE

-1599 LNTIPD
+1599 LTTIPD

-1617 TYLTSLMPNKSA
+1617 AYLTSLMPNKSA

-1643 RNTWS
+1643 RNAWS
-1648 KEDGRGYISNNH
+1648 KEDGRGYISANH

-1675 CVAKLVNLGI
+1675 CVAKLVTLGI

-1741 AINDIL
+1741 AIEDIL
-1747 VDVNATNMETGFMA
+1747 VYVNATNMETGFMA

-1828 RSLYPVSLPV
+1828 RSLYPVSLQV

-1959 VNVTHVTDYGNP
+1959 VSVTHVTDYGNP

-2018 NGTDEELATLSGET
+2018 NGTDEELVTLSEQT
-2032 RMERIDATHYRVTV
+2032 RMERIDNTHYRVTV

-2076 NNRKLDAANFWTTD
+2076 NNRPLDAANFWTTD

-2107 ADIVSGKGTNKY
+2107 ADIVSGKGTNTY

-2137 TVPADDQIAEK
+2137 TVPADNQIAEK
-2148 PIEELTVE
+2148 PIDELTVE

-2214 KTDNITDA
+2214 KTDNITDT
-2222 ENYQGAEGKMV
+2222 ENYLGAEGKMV

-2244 YNVHVLPLAE
+2244 YNVDILPLAAC
-2254 WGSVECVKDAPIE
+2254 GRVECVKDATAE
-2267 TPATAAKRGMKKAE
+2267 TPAASAKRGMKKAE

-2300 NGYKFVC
+2300 KGYKFVC
-2307 WKDNATD
+2307 WKDNATG
-2314 EVLSNNA
+2314 EVLSKDA

-2343 VTVKCDADGGTM
+2343 VTVKCDADGGAM
-2355 DVASGLY
+2355 DVASGVY

-2385 NGVQTETAAPYELT
+2385 NGVQTATADPYELT
-2399 VEGPTEVEVLFH
+2399 VEGPTEVEVIFH

-2473 GTQVAK
+2473 GTQVAQ

-2488 TFEYVEKMEANMPYI
+2488 TFEYVEKMDANTPYI

-2551 IGAYRVENLP
+2551 IGAYSVVELP
-2561 ANEGYYYIS
+2561 ADAGYYYIS

-2577 DVPVPTT
+2577 DVPVQTT

-2604 GGGTTNIEDVYFLPA
+2604 GGGTTNIENVYFLPA

>member
-1 MKIRRYITMMLFLL
+1 MKTRRYITMMLFLL
-15 MYITATAQNNLSVGK
+15 ICITSMAQNNLSVGK

-78 EHTVSVRNLGNHK
+78 DHTVSVRNLGNHK

-143 NIQGNSNVNGSYT
+143 NIQGDSNVNGSYT

-186 WKVSNIGNAD
+186 WKVSNVGNAD

-208 SNGTEEAV
+208 SNETEEAV
-216 HIGNTYFSNT
+216 HVGNTYFSNT
-226 LLKGG
+226 LLQGG
-231 YIARS
+231 YIARN
-236 AIFNLSQTVGLEGEV
+236 ATFNLSQTVGLEGEV

-275 SGGTAELEKH
+275 TGGTAELEKH
-285 LFLTAPDNS
+285 LFLTVPDKS

-314 ETFSIASSLPE
+314 ETFSITSSLPE
-325 HAKVPATVIISK
+325 HTKVPATVTISK
-337 GQSAAS
+337 GQSAVS
-343 FDVVCPDNNVVN
+343 FDVACPDNNVVN
-355 TYSKVTITVNKA
+355 TYSEVTITVTKDH
-367 NGYPQDVATS
+367 GYPQDVATS

-390 KLDKTEYNEGETMKA
+390 KLNKTEYNEGETMKA

-474 GKALFV
+474 GTALFV

-590 DTITILDNDGPTLS
+590 DTITVLDNDGPTLS
-604 VTSNKTT
+604 VSSNKTT

-665 AKSNETSEGN
+665 ALSNEASEGN

-790 VTELQTIN
+790 ITELQTIN

-811 TYDVKSA
+811 TYGIGAD
-818 KNTYNIGEKV
+818 KNTYNIGDKV
-828 VLGGTVKTRSGA
+828 VLGGTVKTRGGA

-861 ATTDAE
+861 ATTDAD

-949 EQYEVTFSD
+949 EQYEVTFGGD
-958 NTELAGGGTAEISY
+958 TELAGGGTAEISY

-1135 YANKDGEHPYVSNA
+1135 YGNKDGEHPYVSNA

-1162 MQDVTGEDGS
+1162 MQDVTGDDGS
-1172 ITFNDLNEG
+1172 ITFNNLNEG

-1193 TYDQY
+1193 TYDQN

-1341 QYAEGRAKKKCFG
+1341 QRVEGRAKKKCFG

-1367 AKFAWIGSVIR
+1367 AKYAWIGSIIR
-1378 YVQDNAECSD
+1378 FVQDNAECSD

-1415 GGYATASGG
+1415 GDYATASGG

-1463 LQFAGDCAMEFISG
+1463 LQFAGDCAMEFING

-1486 DCLKGIASNYGP
+1486 SCLKGVASNYGP

-1503 LGNWGKKLAGMIS
+1503 LGKWGKEMADKFS
-1516 KAPMRKADAAEDKP
+1516 KAPLRKAAAAEDKP
-1530 MPALM
+1530 IPALM
-1535 ESSGYKQFLFYS
+1535 ESSGYKQFLFFS

-1555 NRQLTQA
+1555 NRQLTKA
-1562 PEAISMKDFGVE
+1562 PEALGMKDFGVE
-1574 LMAAIH
+1574 LMSAIH
-1580 NADLE
+1580 KADLE

-1590 KDGTLWTFD
+1590 VDGTLWTFD

-1610 DKSQGMG
+1610 DKSQGVG
-1617 TYLTSLMPNKSA
+1617 PYLTSLMPNKSA

-1648 KEDGRGYISNNH
+1648 KEDGRGYISDNH

-1741 AINDIL
+1741 AIEDIL

-1828 RSLYPVSLPV
+1828 RSLFPVSLQV

-1859 LTPDVVEPVI
+1859 LTPDGVEPVI

-1983 LIHSMNATIG
+1983 LIHSLNATIG

-2018 NGTDEELATLSGET
+2018 NGTDEELVTLSGQT
-2032 RMERIDATHYRVTV
+2032 RMERIDNTHYRVTV

-2076 NNRKLDAANFWTTD
+2076 NNRPLDAANFWTTD

-2172 VRHEGKLYSGDIAIA
+2172 VRHEGKLFSGDIAIA

-2222 ENYQGAEGKMV
+2222 ENYLGAEGKMV

-2244 YNVHVLPLAE
+2244 YNVDILPLAAC
-2254 WGSVECVKDAPIE
+2254 GHVECVKDAPTE
-2267 TPATAAKRGMKKAE
+2267 TPAAFAKRGMKKAE

-2300 NGYKFVC
+2300 KGYKFVC

-2314 EVLSNNA
+2314 EVLSNND

-2355 DVASGLY
+2355 DVASGVY

-2399 VEGPTEVEVLFH
+2399 VDGSIEVEVLFH

-2479 LAGMTSTSL
+2479 LAGMTPTSL
-2488 TFEYVEKMEANMPYI
+2488 TFEYVEKMDANTPYI

-2523 YDLGMRTL
+2523 YDLGMRKL

-2537 KDRPTYETESGVSF
+2537 KERPTYETESGVSF
-2551 IGAYRVENLP
+2551 IGAYKVEELP

-2604 GGGTTNIEDVYFLPA
+2604 GGGTTNIENVYFLPA